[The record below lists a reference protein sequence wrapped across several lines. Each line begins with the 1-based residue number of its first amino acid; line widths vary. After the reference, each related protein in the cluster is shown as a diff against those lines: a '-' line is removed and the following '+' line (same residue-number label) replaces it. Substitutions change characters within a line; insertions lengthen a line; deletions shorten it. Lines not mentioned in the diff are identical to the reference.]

1 MDVETQEIRQARQRA
16 SVKWLLSKAFNNRV
30 PDNLKEPF
38 YRDHEN
44 QERLKPQIIVEL
56 GNATLYCQTLSNLY
70 SDPNYQSMNH
80 WSIIQTLARKGVP
93 VAETSDMPITETVL
107 IQTNPLRINA
117 HMSVIESLMVLYAKE
132 ISSGDR
138 VMAAIRRI
146 SGNNYQAPAGQ
157 SYEQALLGW
166 ISHACAA
173 LKKRIIKEVDA
184 GLPDD
189 NGSRLQTPD
198 IPPVRDFQDLCD
210 GICLA
215 LLISYYCPKVVPW
228 TSVRINYLPAVE
240 DSIHNILLVC
250 NFSQKHL
257 PYSVFHMT
265 PEDVTY
271 MRGSMKLNLV
281 VLLTDLFNLF
291 EIHPAKCV
299 CYPGMDGQDVIA
311 RRTLGANEHGICH
324 RRGLTVQPV
333 TPIPD
338 LRSDLDQP
346 PVGSPQN
353 RPPFQVP
360 HSNSFGGG
368 LNRRSTPPNEYQT
381 VSQSNNFD
389 GNHAEAF
396 VVHKSRG
403 ITTLASMH
411 SQQQQQLHQQQQQQ
425 QQYHQQA
432 QQQHPSQSQL
442 QIQQQQQQEPLVPA
456 RLRQAKEKTN
466 VESKADERGD
476 FVAAGRPSNWEQS
489 RRPSFAGRRSR
500 RNSSSEDS
508 QLTIENFGGSQD
520 QLNTLGRYERDRE
533 RKLSNTSVGGFPVE
547 PAVAVRSSIA
557 DARGTLQLG
566 YDTDSGSEKQDR
578 ETEKYSMRRQVSVDN
593 VPTVSSH
600 NLSNAGSPLPMARHK
615 QHSSDKD
622 YGSNSGMTMPDAF
635 NDSRSTSGYD
645 PESTPVRKSST
656 SSMPASPA
664 AWQLDV
670 VGDDDMRSLENAS
683 KLSTIRMKL
692 EEKRRRIEQDKR
704 KIEMALLR
712 HQEKE
717 DLESC
722 PDVMKWET
730 MSNESKRTPDMD
742 PVDLDKYQQSIAIMN
757 MNLQDIQQDI
767 HRLATQQSQMQAQHL
782 QAQQLMQAQQ
792 IANMLNQQQTY
803 GSQQHLADHHYQQS
817 RPVQQSFGSSP
828 HLPQAYNAPV
838 SAYSSRPPSRDP
850 YQQQLQHQQ
859 HQQQQPMAMPQP
871 MQYVNEH
878 GQYMSPPQ
886 PAHYMQQQQVQQQ
899 QQPQSIYSDNGAA
912 YNHSNH
918 SPYGGAPPQYRSS
931 VVYDDYGQPTNHF
944 YLHESSPQPQ
954 PHPHPQR
961 RTWAHSAAAAAYE
974 QQQQIQPPLV
984 DVNAWQTQQ
993 QQQQQQHQQ
1002 KQKQTWMNRPPSSA
1016 GAPSPGSFVL
1026 HQNGVGGGAGGGGE
1040 LQHLFQVQASPQH
1053 AQRGSNGVQRQQSL
1067 TNLRDNRSPKA
1078 PQPMG
1083 MPMGMAMQ
1091 HEDMMA
1097 PQSICF
1103 IGDEEDVDELERN
1116 IIESM
1121 QSTRISDFVHQQ
1133 QQQHQQQLQQ
1143 QQQRLQGHS
1152 GRGSSSEDYDS
1163 GEMISNKLNI
1173 TSGNLTYRI
1182 PSPSRPSIQA
1192 NSFQDPRAM
1201 ASGGED
1207 QPPEKG
1213 FYISFD
1219 DEQPKRPK
1227 PPLRAKRSPKK
1238 EAPPGSRDSVDH
1250 QATLKRESLS
1260 QLHNNN
1266 NSIGFG
1272 GEDVNSKSSVT
1283 RHSIHGLNHSNSVK
1297 SPGNATYNKY
1307 TDEPPI
1313 QLRQLAVSGAVS
1325 PTGHER
1331 RHLEDVTNQPPPQQL
1346 QQQPMS
1352 PTRLQQNSNN
1362 AEAAKNK
1369 ALVIG
1374 ADTANLDPDSVDEM
1388 ERRKEKIML
1397 LSLQRRQQQEEAKA
1411 RKEIESSQ
1419 KREKERE
1426 KEEERS
1432 RKKEEQMAR
1441 RAAIL
1446 EQHRL
1451 KKAIEEAEREG
1462 KTLDRPDLHVKL
1474 QPHSSTSTTPRL
1486 RQQRTTRPRPK
1497 TIHVDDASVDISE
1510 ASSISSRGKKGSSS
1524 NLTGYG
1530 QLSSNSMK
1538 RDYYR
1543 GSQDSLTVKESPD
1556 DYPSTSSTPIGRR
1569 GSYKTSREPAG
1580 VERGRT
1586 LSRISVAKGST
1597 LNFRGRK
1604 SNSLMNL
1611 CDTDSGLG
1619 RATPPR
1625 RAPSP
1630 GMGMGASGRHMP
1642 SPSGPGSLPPGL
1654 ISKRRGFDDGS
1665 SDFSLTPNLN
1675 MEYSGPKLYKQPAAK
1690 SNRGIILNAVEYCV
1704 FPGVVN
1710 REAKQKVLEKIARS
1724 EAKHFLVLFR
1734 DAGCQ
1739 FRALYSYQPE
1749 TDQVTKLYGTG
1760 PSQVDEVMFDK
1771 FFKYNSG
1778 GKCFSQVHTKH
1789 LTVTIDAFTIHNSL
1803 WQGKRVQLPSKKDM
1817 ALVI

>member
-93 VAETSDMPITETVL
+93 VAESSDMPITETVL

-146 SGNNYQAPAGQ
+146 SGNNYQAPPGQ

-381 VSQSNNFD
+381 VQSNNFD

-411 SQQQQQLHQQQQQQ
+411 SQQQQLHQQQQQQ

-432 QQQHPSQSQL
+432 PQQHPSQSQL
-442 QIQQQQQQEPLVPA
+442 QIQQQEPLVPA

-622 YGSNSGMTMPDAF
+622 YSSNSNSGMMPEAY
-635 NDSRSTSGYD
+635 NDTRSTSGYD

-664 AWQLDV
+664 AWQLD

-742 PVDLDKYQQSIAIMN
+742 PVDLDKYQVGAQSIAIMN

-859 HQQQQPMAMPQP
+859 QQPMAMPQP

-886 PAHYMQQQQVQQQ
+886 PAHYMQQQPQ

-918 SPYGGAPPQYRSS
+918 SPYGGAPPQYRNS

-993 QQQQQQHQQ
+993 HQ

-1026 HQNGVGGGAGGGGE
+1026 HQNGGGGGGGGVGGGE

-1053 AQRGSNGVQRQQSL
+1053 AQRQVGGSNGVQRQQSL

-1083 MPMGMAMQ
+1083 MPMGMPMQ

-1143 QQQRLQGHS
+1143 QQRLQGHS

-1163 GEMISNKLNI
+1163 GEIISNKLNI

-1201 ASGGED
+1201 AAASGGED

-1238 EAPPGSRDSVDH
+1238 ETPPGSRDSVDN

-1266 NSIGFG
+1266 NNIGFG
-1272 GEDVNSKSSVT
+1272 GEDVNSKTVT
-1283 RHSIHGLNHSNSVK
+1283 RHSIHGLNNSNSVK

-1331 RHLEDVTNQPPPQQL
+1331 RHLEDVTNQPPQQL
-1346 QQQPMS
+1346 QQPMS

-1630 GMGMGASGRHMP
+1630 GMGMGASG
-1642 SPSGPGSLPPGL
+1642 
-1654 ISKRRGFDDGS
+1654 
-1665 SDFSLTPNLN
+1665 
-1675 MEYSGPKLYKQPAAK
+1675 PKLYKQPAAK

>member
-1 MDVETQEIRQARQRA
+1 MDAETQEIRQARQRA

-44 QERLKPQIIVEL
+44 QERLKPQIVVEL

-70 SDPNYQSMNH
+70 SDPNYQSLNH
-80 WSIIQTLARKGVP
+80 WSILQTLARKGVP
-93 VAETSDMPITETVL
+93 VAESSDMPITETVL

-138 VMAAIRRI
+138 VVSAIRRI
-146 SGNNYQAPAGQ
+146 SGSNYQAPPGQ
-157 SYEQALLGW
+157 SYEQGLLAW

-173 LKKRIIKEVDA
+173 LKKRIVKELESSV
-184 GLPDD
+184 PDEI
-189 NGSRLQTPD
+189 GTRLQTPD

-240 DSIHNILLVC
+240 DSIHNILLVS

-257 PYSVFHMT
+257 PYGVFHMT
-265 PEDVTY
+265 PEDITY

-281 VLLTDLFNLF
+281 LLLTDLFNLF

-299 CYPGMDGQDVIA
+299 CYPGMDGQVPH
-311 RRTLGANEHGICH
+311 TNSFSVG
-324 RRGLTVQPV
+324 
-333 TPIPD
+333 
-338 LRSDLDQP
+338 
-346 PVGSPQN
+346 VGS
-353 RPPFQVP
+353 
-360 HSNSFGGG
+360 
-368 LNRRSTPPNEYQT
+368 LNRRSTPPTEYQT
-381 VSQSNNFD
+381 MQSNNFD
-389 GNHAEAF
+389 GNQAEAF

-403 ITTLASMH
+403 ITTLSSMH
-411 SQQQQQLHQQQQQQ
+411 SQQQQQQQQQQH
-425 QQYHQQA
+425 Y
-432 QQQHPSQSQL
+432 QL
-442 QIQQQQQQEPLVPA
+442 QQQQQPQSQQEPLVPA
-456 RLRQAKEKTN
+456 RLRQAKEKNN
-466 VESKADERGD
+466 VESKADER
-476 FVAAGRPSNWEQS
+476 
-489 RRPSFAGRRSR
+489 GRRSR

-520 QLNTLGRYERDRE
+520 QINTLGRYERERDRE
-533 RKLSNTSVGGFPVE
+533 RKLSNTSVE

-578 ETEKYSMRRQVSVDN
+578 ETEKYSMRRQASIDN
-593 VPTVSSH
+593 VPTASAH
-600 NLSNAGSPLPMARHK
+600 NLSNAGSPLPARNK
-615 QHSSDKD
+615 QHSIDRGD
-622 YGSNSGMTMPDAF
+622 YSNAEHYNDA
-635 NDSRSTSGYD
+635 RSSGYD

-664 AWQLDV
+664 TWQYETC
-670 VGDDDMRSLENAS
+670 DDDLRSLENAT
-683 KLSTIRMKL
+683 KLSTMRMKL
-692 EEKRRRIEQDKR
+692 EERRRRIEQDKR
-704 KIEMALLR
+704 KIELAVLR
-712 HQEKE
+712 HQEKVCQE

-722 PDVMKWET
+722 PDVLKWET
-730 MSNESKRTPDMD
+730 MSNDSKRTPEMD
-742 PVDLDKYQQSIAIMN
+742 PADMDKYQQSIAIMN

-792 IANMLNQQQTY
+792 IANMLNQ
-803 GSQQHLADHHYQQS
+803 A
-817 RPVQQSFGSSP
+817 F
-828 HLPQAYNAPV
+828 NAPV
-838 SAYSSRPPSRDP
+838 SAYNSRPPSRDP
-850 YQQQLQHQQ
+850 YQQQ
-859 HQQQQPMAMPQP
+859 QQQQHHPHQQPMQMPP

-878 GQYMSPPQ
+878 GQYMSPP
-886 PAHYMQQQQVQQQ
+886 AHYM
-899 QQPQSIYSDNGAA
+899 QPQSIYSDNGGAP
-912 YNHSNH
+912 YNNH
-918 SPYGGAPPQYRSS
+918 SPYGAPPMQQYQQQQHPQRNS
-931 VVYDDYGQPTNHF
+931 VYDEYGQPANHF
-944 YLHESSPQPQ
+944 YLHESPPQPLG
-954 PHPHPQR
+954 HPQR

-974 QQQQIQPPLV
+974 QQQQQQAQQQQQQPLL
-984 DVNAWQTQQ
+984 DVNAWQTQKKMQ
-993 QQQQQQHQQ
+993 QQQQQQQQ
-1002 KQKQTWMNRPPSSA
+1002 QQSWPNRPPSSA
-1016 GAPSPGSFVL
+1016 GASQGFVL
-1026 HQNGVGGGAGGGGE
+1026 HQNGGGGGGE
-1040 LQHLFQVQASPQH
+1040 LQHLFQVQSSPQH
-1053 AQRGSNGVQRQQSL
+1053 SQRMHGGGSGSSNGVQRQQSL
-1067 TNLRDNRSPKA
+1067 TNLRDNRSPKGNMG
-1078 PQPMG
+1078 QNMG
-1083 MPMGMAMQ
+1083 MGQPD
-1091 HEDMMA
+1091 DMMA

-1121 QSTRISDFVHQQ
+1121 QSTRISDFVAQQQRLHHQQ
-1133 QQQHQQQLQQ
+1133 QQQQQ
-1143 QQQRLQGHS
+1143 QQQLPATHS

-1163 GEMISNKLNI
+1163 GELISNKLNI

-1192 NSFQDPRAM
+1192 NSFQDPR
-1201 ASGGED
+1201 GGGDRNGSSEE
-1207 QPPEKG
+1207 QRPEKG

-1219 DEQPKRPK
+1219 NDQPKRPK
-1227 PPLRAKRSPKK
+1227 PPLRAKKSPKK
-1238 EAPPGSRDSVDH
+1238 ESSRDSVDN
-1250 QATLKRESLS
+1250 QVVVKRESLS
-1260 QLHNNN
+1260 QLHNSNN
-1266 NSIGFG
+1266 IAI
-1272 GEDVNSKSSVT
+1272 EEAKSAAAA
-1283 RHSIHGLNHSNSVK
+1283 RHSIHNFPGGQSNS
-1297 SPGNATYNKY
+1297 PAGNATYNKY

-1313 QLRQLAVSGAVS
+1313 QLRQITTSGAE
-1325 PTGHER
+1325 PDAQER
-1331 RHLEDVTNQPPPQQL
+1331 RHLEDLTNQP
-1346 QQQPMS
+1346 QQQPQPLS
-1352 PTRLQQNSNN
+1352 PSRLRAEHSITS

-1374 ADTANLDPDSVDEM
+1374 ADSTNLDPESVDEM

-1411 RKEIESSQ
+1411 RKEIEASQ

-1426 KEEERS
+1426 KEEERA

-1474 QPHSSTSTTPRL
+1474 QPQSSSTTPRL
-1486 RQQRTTRPRPK
+1486 RQQRVTRPRPK

-1510 ASSISSRGKKGSSS
+1510 ASSLSSRGKKGSSS

-1538 RDYYR
+1538 RDFYR

-1569 GSYKTSREPAG
+1569 GSYKTSREPA

-1611 CDTDSGLG
+1611 C
-1619 RATPPR
+1619 
-1625 RAPSP
+1625 
-1630 GMGMGASGRHMP
+1630 
-1642 SPSGPGSLPPGL
+1642 
-1654 ISKRRGFDDGS
+1654 
-1665 SDFSLTPNLN
+1665 
-1675 MEYSGPKLYKQPAAK
+1675 GPKLYKQPAAK

-1704 FPGVVN
+1704 FPGAVN

-1739 FRALYSYQPE
+1739 FRALYSYLPE

>member
-1 MDVETQEIRQARQRA
+1 MDAETQEIRQARQRA

-70 SDPNYQSMNH
+70 SDPNYQSLNH
-80 WSIIQTLARKGVP
+80 WSILQTLARKGVP
-93 VAETSDMPITETVL
+93 VAESSDMPITETVL

-146 SGNNYQAPAGQ
+146 SGSNYQAPPGQ
-157 SYEQALLGW
+157 SYEQALLAW

-173 LKKRIIKEVDA
+173 LKKRIIKEVET

-240 DSIHNILLVC
+240 DSIHNILLVG

-281 VLLTDLFNLF
+281 LLLTDLFNLF

-311 RRTLGANEHGICH
+311 RRSLGANEHGICH

-338 LRSDLDQP
+338 LRSDLDTP
-346 PVGSPQN
+346 PVGSPSN
-353 RPPFQVP
+353 RPPFQ
-360 HSNSFGGG
+360 
-368 LNRRSTPPNEYQT
+368 
-381 VSQSNNFD
+381 
-389 GNHAEAF
+389 
-396 VVHKSRG
+396 
-403 ITTLASMH
+403 
-411 SQQQQQLHQQQQQQ
+411 
-425 QQYHQQA
+425 
-432 QQQHPSQSQL
+432 
-442 QIQQQQQQEPLVPA
+442 
-456 RLRQAKEKTN
+456 
-466 VESKADERGD
+466 
-476 FVAAGRPSNWEQS
+476 
-489 RRPSFAGRRSR
+489 GRRSR

-520 QLNTLGRYERDRE
+520 QLNTLGRFDRERDRE
-533 RKLSNTSVGGFPVE
+533 RKLSNTSIVVE
-547 PAVAVRSSIA
+547 PAVAIRSSIA

-578 ETEKYSMRRQVSVDN
+578 ETEKYSMRRQASVDN

-600 NLSNAGSPLPMARHK
+600 NLSNAGSPLPTARHK
-615 QHSSDKD
+615 QHSIDKD
-622 YGSNSGMTMPDAF
+622 YNNSSMMADGGYSDA
-635 NDSRSTSGYD
+635 RSTSGYD

-664 AWQLDV
+664 AWQLD

-803 GSQQHLADHHYQQS
+803 GSQQHLADHHYQQP
-817 RPVQQSFGSSP
+817 RPMQQSFGSSP
-828 HLPQAYNAPV
+828 HLPQAYN
-838 SAYSSRPPSRDP
+838 YSSRPPSRDP
-850 YQQQLQHQQ
+850 YQQHQ
-859 HQQQQPMAMPQP
+859 QQQQPMAMPQP
-871 MQYVNEH
+871 MQFVNEH

-886 PAHYMQQQQVQQQ
+886 PAHYMSPQQHQ

-912 YNHSNH
+912 YNHS
-918 SPYGGAPPQYRSS
+918 PYGGAPPPQYRSS

-944 YLHESSPQPQ
+944 YLHESSPQP
-954 PHPHPQR
+954 PHPQQQHPQR

-974 QQQQIQPPLV
+974 QQQHQQMQQPLV

-993 QQQQQQHQQ
+993 QP
-1002 KQKQTWMNRPPSSA
+1002 KQPKQTWMNRPPSSA

-1026 HQNGVGGGAGGGGE
+1026 HQNGAGNGGGGE

-1053 AQRGSNGVQRQQSL
+1053 RGANGVQRQQSL

-1083 MPMGMAMQ
+1083 MPMDLPMQ
-1091 HEDMMA
+1091 PEDMMA

-1133 QQQHQQQLQQ
+1133 QQQHHQQQKLQQ

-1192 NSFQDPRAM
+1192 NSFQDPRVA
-1201 ASGGED
+1201 APAAAAPGED

-1219 DEQPKRPK
+1219 DDQPKRPK

-1238 EAPPGSRDSVDH
+1238 EAPPGSRDSVD
-1250 QATLKRESLS
+1250 QAIKRESLS

-1266 NSIGFG
+1266 NIGIG
-1272 GEDVNSKSSVT
+1272 GEDSNNKTVT
-1283 RHSIHGLNHSNSVK
+1283 RHSVHGLNNSNSVK

-1331 RHLEDVTNQPPPQQL
+1331 RHLEDVTNQSPHQQH
-1346 QQQPMS
+1346 QQPPMS
-1352 PTRLQQNSNN
+1352 PTRLQHSNQA
-1362 AEAAKNK
+1362 AEAARNK

-1374 ADTANLDPDSVDEM
+1374 VDATNLDPDSVDEM

-1411 RKEIESSQ
+1411 RKEIEASQ

-1426 KEEERS
+1426 KEEERA

-1462 KTLDRPDLHVKL
+1462 KTLDRPDMHVKL
-1474 QPHSSTSTTPRL
+1474 QPQSSTSTTPRL

-1611 CDTDSGLG
+1611 CDSGLG

-1739 FRALYSYQPE
+1739 FRALYSYVPE

>member
-1 MDVETQEIRQARQRA
+1 MDAETQEIRQARQRA

-44 QERLKPQIIVEL
+44 QERLKPQIVVEL

-70 SDPNYQSMNH
+70 SDPNYQSLNH
-80 WSIIQTLARKGVP
+80 WSILQTLARKGVP
-93 VAETSDMPITETVL
+93 VAESSDMPITETVL

-138 VMAAIRRI
+138 VVAAIRRI
-146 SGNNYQAPAGQ
+146 SGSNYQAPAGQ
-157 SYEQALLGW
+157 SYEQGLLAW

-173 LKKRIIKEVDA
+173 LKKRIVKELETSV
-184 GLPDD
+184 PDEI
-189 NGSRLQTPD
+189 GTRLQTPD

-240 DSIHNILLVC
+240 DSIHNILLVSS
-250 NFSQKHL
+250 FSQKHL
-257 PYSVFHMT
+257 PYGVFHMT
-265 PEDVTY
+265 PEDITY

-281 VLLTDLFNLF
+281 LLLTDLFNLF

-299 CYPGMDGQDVIA
+299 CYPGMDGQDVIT
-311 RRTLGANEHGICH
+311 RRSQGANVHGICH
-324 RRGLTVQPV
+324 RRGLTMQPV

-346 PVGSPQN
+346 PIGSPSN

-360 HSNSFGGG
+360 HTNSFSGGA
-368 LNRRSTPPNEYQT
+368 LNRRSTPPTEYQT
-381 VSQSNNFD
+381 MQSNNFD
-389 GNHAEAF
+389 GNQAEAF

-403 ITTLASMH
+403 ITTLSSMH
-411 SQQQQQLHQQQQQQ
+411 SQQQQQQQQQ
-425 QQYHQQA
+425 QQYQHQQ
-432 QQQHPSQSQL
+432 QS
-442 QIQQQQQQEPLVPA
+442 QQEPLVPA
-456 RLRQAKEKTN
+456 RLRQAKEKNN

-520 QLNTLGRYERDRE
+520 QLNTLGRYERERDRE
-533 RKLSNTSVGGFPVE
+533 RKLSNTSVE

-578 ETEKYSMRRQVSVDN
+578 ETEKYSMRRQASSADN
-593 VPTVSSH
+593 VPTASAH
-600 NLSNAGSPLPMARHK
+600 NLSNAGSPLPARNK
-615 QHSSDKD
+615 QHSIDRD
-622 YGSNSGMTMPDAF
+622 YSTVDHYNDA
-635 NDSRSTSGYD
+635 RSTGYD

-664 AWQLDV
+664 AWQLDTC
-670 VGDDDMRSLENAS
+670 DDDLRSLENAT
-683 KLSTIRMKL
+683 KLSTMRMKL
-692 EEKRRRIEQDKR
+692 EERRRRIEQDKR
-704 KIEMALLR
+704 KIEMAVLR
-712 HQEKE
+712 HQEKVCQE

-722 PDVMKWET
+722 PDVLKWET
-730 MSNESKRTPDMD
+730 MSNESKRTPEIDPADMD
-742 PVDLDKYQQSIAIMN
+742 KY
-757 MNLQDIQQDI
+757 
-767 HRLATQQSQMQAQHL
+767 
-782 QAQQLMQAQQ
+782 
-792 IANMLNQQQTY
+792 QQQTY
-803 GSQQHLADHHYQQS
+803 GSQQHLAEHHYQQ
-817 RPVQQSFGSSP
+817 RPMQQSFGSSP
-828 HLPQAYNAPV
+828 HLPQAFNAPV
-838 SAYSSRPPSRDP
+838 SAYNSRPPSRDP
-850 YQQQLQHQQ
+850 YQQQQQQ
-859 HQQQQPMAMPQP
+859 HHSHQQQPMQMPP

-878 GQYMSPPQ
+878 GQYMSPP
-886 PAHYMQQQQVQQQ
+886 AHYM
-899 QQPQSIYSDNGAA
+899 QPQSIYSDNGAP
-912 YNHSNH
+912 YNNH
-918 SPYGGAPPQYRSS
+918 SPYGAPPMPQYQQQHQQRNS
-931 VVYDDYGQPTNHF
+931 VYDEYGQPANHF
-944 YLHESSPQPQ
+944 YLHESPPQ
-954 PHPHPQR
+954 PHPQR

-974 QQQQIQPPLV
+974 QQQQ
-984 DVNAWQTQQ
+984 AQQ
-993 QQQQQQHQQ
+993 QQQQQPLLDVNAWQIQKKMQQ
-1002 KQKQTWMNRPPSSA
+1002 QQQQQNWPNRPPSSA
-1016 GAPSPGSFVL
+1016 GTSQGFVL
-1026 HQNGVGGGAGGGGE
+1026 HQNGGGGGGE
-1040 LQHLFQVQASPQH
+1040 LQHLFQVQSSPQH
-1053 AQRGSNGVQRQQSL
+1053 GQRIHGGGGSGSANGVQRQQSL
-1067 TNLRDNRSPKA
+1067 TNLRDNRSPKGNMG
-1078 PQPMG
+1078 QPMG
-1083 MPMGMAMQ
+1083 MGQ

-1121 QSTRISDFVHQQ
+1121 QSTRISDFVVQQQQRLHHHQQ
-1133 QQQHQQQLQQ
+1133 QQQQQ
-1143 QQQRLQGHS
+1143 QQQQLPTAHS

-1163 GEMISNKLNI
+1163 GELISNKLNI

-1182 PSPSRPSIQA
+1182 PSPSRPAIQA
-1192 NSFQDPRAM
+1192 NSFQDPRGGGGNGNGNG
-1201 ASGGED
+1201 SGSGEE
-1207 QPPEKG
+1207 QRPEKG

-1219 DEQPKRPK
+1219 NDQPKRPK
-1227 PPLRAKRSPKK
+1227 PPLRAKKSPKK
-1238 EAPPGSRDSVDH
+1238 EPSRDNVDN
-1250 QATLKRESLS
+1250 QVVLKRESLS
-1260 QLHNNN
+1260 QLHNSNN
-1266 NSIGFG
+1266 FASEEAKNA
-1272 GEDVNSKSSVT
+1272 T
-1283 RHSIHGLNHSNSVK
+1283 AARHSIHNFPGVQANANAN
-1297 SPGNATYNKY
+1297 PAGNATYNKY

-1313 QLRQLAVSGAVS
+1313 QLRQITASAAEPNV
-1325 PTGHER
+1325 HER
-1331 RHLEDVTNQPPPQQL
+1331 RHLEDLTNQPQQQQ
-1346 QQQPMS
+1346 QQQPLS
-1352 PTRLQQNSNN
+1352 PSRLRAEHSSSS
-1362 AEAAKNK
+1362 AEAAKKK

-1374 ADTANLDPDSVDEM
+1374 VDATNLDPESVDEM

-1411 RKEIESSQ
+1411 RKEIEASQ

-1426 KEEERS
+1426 KEEERA
-1432 RKKEEQMAR
+1432 RKKEEQVAR

-1474 QPHSSTSTTPRL
+1474 QPQSSNASTPRL
-1486 RQQRTTRPRPK
+1486 RQQRVTRPRPK

-1510 ASSISSRGKKGSSS
+1510 ASSLSSRGKKGSSS
-1524 NLTGYG
+1524 NLT
-1530 QLSSNSMK
+1530 
-1538 RDYYR
+1538 
-1543 GSQDSLTVKESPD
+1543 
-1556 DYPSTSSTPIGRR
+1556 
-1569 GSYKTSREPAG
+1569 EPA

-1611 CDTDSGLG
+1611 C
-1619 RATPPR
+1619 
-1625 RAPSP
+1625 
-1630 GMGMGASGRHMP
+1630 
-1642 SPSGPGSLPPGL
+1642 
-1654 ISKRRGFDDGS
+1654 
-1665 SDFSLTPNLN
+1665 
-1675 MEYSGPKLYKQPAAK
+1675 GPKLYKQPAAK

-1704 FPGVVN
+1704 FPGAVN

-1739 FRALYSYQPE
+1739 FRALYSYMPE

>member
-93 VAETSDMPITETVL
+93 VAESSDMPITETVL

-146 SGNNYQAPAGQ
+146 SGNNYQAPNGQ

-240 DSIHNILLVC
+240 DSIHNILLVS

-257 PYSVFHMT
+257 PYSVMHMT

-381 VSQSNNFD
+381 VQSNNFD

-425 QQYHQQA
+425 QQQYHQQA
-432 QQQHPSQSQL
+432 HQQHPSQSQL
-442 QIQQQQQQEPLVPA
+442 QIQQQEPLVPA

-533 RKLSNTSVGGFPVE
+533 RKLSNTSVGYPVE

-593 VPTVSSH
+593 VPTVSSN

-622 YGSNSGMTMPDAF
+622 YSSNSGMMPDQY
-635 NDSRSTSGYD
+635 NDSRSTTGYD

-670 VGDDDMRSLENAS
+670 GDDDMRSLENAS
-683 KLSTIRMKL
+683 KLSTIRLKL

-712 HQEKE
+712 HQEKNTQE

-803 GSQQHLADHHYQQS
+803 GSQQHLADHHYQQQ
-817 RPVQQSFGSSP
+817 RPMQQSFGSSP

-838 SAYSSRPPSRDP
+838 SAYNSRPPSRDP
-850 YQQQLQHQQ
+850 YQQQLQ

-886 PAHYMQQQQVQQQ
+886 PAHYMPQQPQ

-918 SPYGGAPPQYRSS
+918 SPYGGAPQYRNS

-993 QQQQQQHQQ
+993 HP

-1026 HQNGVGGGAGGGGE
+1026 HQNGGGSGGGGGGE

-1053 AQRGSNGVQRQQSL
+1053 SQRQVSGSNGVQRQQSL

-1083 MPMGMAMQ
+1083 MPMGMPLQ

-1121 QSTRISDFVHQQ
+1121 HSTRISDFVHQQ
-1133 QQQHQQQLQQ
+1133 QQQHQQQLQ

-1201 ASGGED
+1201 AAASGGED

-1238 EAPPGSRDSVDH
+1238 EAPPGSRDSVDN

-1266 NSIGFG
+1266 NIGFG
-1272 GEDVNSKSSVT
+1272 GDDVNSKPVT
-1283 RHSIHGLNHSNSVK
+1283 RHSIHGLNNSNSVK

-1313 QLRQLAVSGAVS
+1313 QLRQLAVTGAVS
-1325 PTGHER
+1325 PTGNER
-1331 RHLEDVTNQPPPQQL
+1331 RHLEDVTNQPPQQL
-1346 QQQPMS
+1346 QQPMS

-1369 ALVIG
+1369 ALLIG
-1374 ADTANLDPDSVDEM
+1374 ADSTNLDPDSVDEM

-1569 GSYKTSREPAG
+1569 GSYKTSR
-1580 VERGRT
+1580 
-1586 LSRISVAKGST
+1586 
-1597 LNFRGRK
+1597 
-1604 SNSLMNL
+1604 
-1611 CDTDSGLG
+1611 DSGLG

>member
-56 GNATLYCQTLSNLY
+56 GNATLYCQTLANLY

-93 VAETSDMPITETVL
+93 VAESADMPITETVL

-146 SGNNYQAPAGQ
+146 SGNNYQAPTGQ

-257 PYSVFHMT
+257 PYTVMHMT

-299 CYPGMDGQDVIA
+299 CYPGMDGQ
-311 RRTLGANEHGICH
+311 
-324 RRGLTVQPV
+324 
-333 TPIPD
+333 
-338 LRSDLDQP
+338 
-346 PVGSPQN
+346 
-353 RPPFQVP
+353 VP

-381 VSQSNNFD
+381 VQSNNFD

-411 SQQQQQLHQQQQQQ
+411 SQQQQQLHQQQQHQ
-425 QQYHQQA
+425 QQYHQQPL
-432 QQQHPSQSQL
+432 QQHPSQSQL
-442 QIQQQQQQEPLVPA
+442 QIQQQEPLVPA

-533 RKLSNTSVGGFPVE
+533 RKLSNTSVGSYPVE

-600 NLSNAGSPLPMARHK
+600 NLSNAGSPLPVARHK

-622 YGSNSGMTMPDAF
+622 YSSNSGMTPDAY

-664 AWQLDV
+664 AWQLD

-792 IANMLNQQQTY
+792 IANMLNQ
-803 GSQQHLADHHYQQS
+803 
-817 RPVQQSFGSSP
+817 
-828 HLPQAYNAPV
+828 AYNAPV

-850 YQQQLQHQQ
+850 YQQQLH
-859 HQQQQPMAMPQP
+859 HQQQQPMPMPQQ

-886 PAHYMQQQQVQQQ
+886 PAHYMPQQA

-918 SPYGGAPPQYRSS
+918 SPYGGAPQYRSS

-954 PHPHPQR
+954 AHPHPQR

-974 QQQQIQPPLV
+974 QQQQIQPSLV

-993 QQQQQQHQQ
+993 HQ

-1016 GAPSPGSFVL
+1016 GAPSPGSFML
-1026 HQNGVGGGAGGGGE
+1026 HQNGAGGGGGGGGE

-1053 AQRGSNGVQRQQSL
+1053 GQRQVSGSNGVQRQQSL

-1078 PQPMG
+1078 PQNMG
-1083 MPMGMAMQ
+1083 MPMGMPMQ
-1091 HEDMMA
+1091 QEDMMA

-1121 QSTRISDFVHQQ
+1121 QSTHVSDFVHQQ
-1133 QQQHQQQLQQ
+1133 QQQHQHQQQLQQ
-1143 QQQRLQGHS
+1143 QHRLQGHS

-1201 ASGGED
+1201 AAASGGED

-1238 EAPPGSRDSVDH
+1238 ESPPGSRDSVDN

-1260 QLHNNN
+1260 HLHNNN
-1266 NSIGFG
+1266 NIGFG
-1272 GEDVNSKSSVT
+1272 NDDVNSKPVT
-1283 RHSIHGLNHSNSVK
+1283 RHSIHGLNNSNSVK

-1313 QLRQLAVSGAVS
+1313 QLRQLAVSGAMS
-1325 PTGHER
+1325 PTSNDRH
-1331 RHLEDVTNQPPPQQL
+1331 HLEDVSNQSPQQT
-1346 QQQPMS
+1346 QQPMS
-1352 PTRLQQNSNN
+1352 PTRLQQSSNN

-1374 ADTANLDPDSVDEM
+1374 ADSTNLDPESVDEM

-1411 RKEIESSQ
+1411 RKEIEASQ

-1474 QPHSSTSTTPRL
+1474 QSHSSTSTTPRL

-1510 ASSISSRGKKGSSS
+1510 ASSFSSRGKKGSSS

-1611 CDTDSGLG
+1611 C
-1619 RATPPR
+1619 
-1625 RAPSP
+1625 
-1630 GMGMGASGRHMP
+1630 
-1642 SPSGPGSLPPGL
+1642 
-1654 ISKRRGFDDGS
+1654 
-1665 SDFSLTPNLN
+1665 
-1675 MEYSGPKLYKQPAAK
+1675 GPKLYKQPAAK

-1760 PSQVDEVMFDK
+1760 PSQVEEVMFDK

>member
-1 MDVETQEIRQARQRA
+1 MDAAESQEIRQARQRA

-70 SDPNYQSMNH
+70 SDPNYQSLNH

-93 VAETSDMPITETVL
+93 VAESSDMPITETVL

-138 VMAAIRRI
+138 IMSAIRRI
-146 SGNNYQAPAGQ
+146 SGSNYQTPPGQ
-157 SYEQALLGW
+157 TYEQALLAW

-173 LKKRIIKEVDA
+173 LKKRIIKEVET
-184 GLPDD
+184 GLPDE
-189 NGSRLQTPD
+189 NGTRLQTPD

-215 LLISYYCPKVVPW
+215 LLIAYYCPKVVPW
-228 TSVRINYLPAVE
+228 TMVRINYLPAVE
-240 DSIHNILLVC
+240 DSIHNILLVS

-257 PYSVFHMT
+257 PYGVFHMT
-265 PEDVTY
+265 PEDVTF

-281 VLLTDLFNLF
+281 LLLTDLFNLF

-299 CYPGMDGQDVIA
+299 CYPGMDGQ
-311 RRTLGANEHGICH
+311 
-324 RRGLTVQPV
+324 
-333 TPIPD
+333 
-338 LRSDLDQP
+338 
-346 PVGSPQN
+346 
-353 RPPFQVP
+353 VP
-360 HSNSFGGG
+360 HSNSFSGG
-368 LNRRSTPPNEYQT
+368 LNRRSTPPNEHQQQQHQHQQA
-381 VSQSNNFD
+381 VVQANSNHFD
-389 GNHAEAF
+389 GNQGEAF

-403 ITTLASMH
+403 ITTLSSMH
-411 SQQQQQLHQQQQQQ
+411 SQQQQQHHHQQQHQQQQQFHQ
-425 QQYHQQA
+425 QQ
-432 QQQHPSQSQL
+432 QSQL
-442 QIQQQQQQEPLVPA
+442 QQQLQQQQQQQQQQEPLVPA

-520 QLNTLGRYERDRE
+520 QLNTLGGRFDRDRERDRDRDRE
-533 RKLSNTSVGGFPVE
+533 RKLSNTSIAE

-578 ETEKYSMRRQVSVDN
+578 ETEKYSMRRQASVDN
-593 VPTVSSH
+593 VPTVSAH
-600 NLSNAGSPLPMARHK
+600 NLSNASSPLPQARNK

-622 YGSNSGMTMPDAF
+622 YSHSVADTYNDA
-635 NDSRSTSGYD
+635 RSSAYD

-670 VGDDDMRSLENAS
+670 GDEDMRSLENAT

-722 PDVMKWET
+722 PEVMKWET

-782 QAQQLMQAQQ
+782 QAQQLLQAQQ

-803 GSQQHLADHHYQQS
+803 GSQQHLSDHHYQQQQ
-817 RPVQQSFGSSP
+817 RPMQQSFGSSP

-850 YQQQLQHQQ
+850 YQQQ

-871 MQYVNEH
+871 MQFVNEH

-886 PAHYMQQQQVQQQ
+886 PSHY
-899 QQPQSIYSDNGAA
+899 QPQSIYSDNGAP
-912 YNHSNH
+912 YNNH
-918 SPYGGAPPQYRSS
+918 SPHYGAAAPPQYRSS
-931 VVYDDYGQPTNHF
+931 VVFDDYGQPTNHF
-944 YLHESSPQPQ
+944 YLHESSPQAQPQ
-954 PHPHPQR
+954 VHPQR

-974 QQQQIQPPLV
+974 QQQQIQQPMV
-984 DVNAWQTQQ
+984 DVNAWQS
-993 QQQQQQHQQ
+993 QQQQQQHHQQQ
-1002 KQKQTWMNRPPSSA
+1002 KKAQQPWMNRPPSSA
-1016 GAPSPGSFVL
+1016 GGAAQGSFML
-1026 HQNGVGGGAGGGGE
+1026 HQNGGGGAGGGGGGGGGE

-1053 AQRGSNGVQRQQSL
+1053 SQRQLGGGANGVQRQQSL
-1067 TNLRDNRSPKA
+1067 TNLRDNRSPKSQHQ
-1078 PQPMG
+1078 PQT
-1083 MPMGMAMQ
+1083 MGMAMQ
-1091 HEDMMA
+1091 QEDMMA

-1103 IGDEEDVDELERN
+1103 IGDEEDVDEVERN

-1121 QSTRISDFVHQQ
+1121 QATRISDFVLQQQQ
-1133 QQQHQQQLQQ
+1133 QQQHHQQQLQLQQ
-1143 QQQRLQGHS
+1143 QQQRLQG

-1192 NSFQDPRAM
+1192 NSFQDPRD
-1201 ASGGED
+1201 SED
-1207 QPPEKG
+1207 QPAEKG

-1219 DEQPKRPK
+1219 DDQPKRPK

-1238 EAPPGSRDSVDH
+1238 EALPLGGSSSSIRDRDSVDH
-1250 QATLKRESLS
+1250 QTLLKRESLS

-1266 NSIGFG
+1266 NNNGS
-1272 GEDVNSKSSVT
+1272 EDGHKSAGAN

-1307 TDEPPI
+1307 TDEAPI
-1313 QLRQLAVSGAVS
+1313 QLRHLAVSGS
-1325 PTGHER
+1325 DPFGHEP
-1331 RHLEDVTNQPPPQQL
+1331 HPQPHPQPM

-1352 PTRLQQNSNN
+1352 PTRIQQSNN
-1362 AEAAKNK
+1362 SAEAAKNK

-1374 ADTANLDPDSVDEM
+1374 ADATNLDPESVDEM

-1411 RKEIESSQ
+1411 RKEIEASQ

-1426 KEEERS
+1426 KEEERA
-1432 RKKEEQMAR
+1432 RKKEDQMAR

-1474 QPHSSTSTTPRL
+1474 QPQSSSATNPRL

-1569 GSYKTSREPAG
+1569 GSYKTSR
-1580 VERGRT
+1580 
-1586 LSRISVAKGST
+1586 
-1597 LNFRGRK
+1597 
-1604 SNSLMNL
+1604 
-1611 CDTDSGLG
+1611 DSGLG

-1630 GMGMGASGRHMP
+1630 GMGA
-1642 SPSGPGSLPPGL
+1642 
-1654 ISKRRGFDDGS
+1654 
-1665 SDFSLTPNLN
+1665 
-1675 MEYSGPKLYKQPAAK
+1675 SGPKLYKQPAAK

-1704 FPGVVN
+1704 FPGAVN

-1739 FRALYSYQPE
+1739 FRALYSYMPE
-1749 TDQVTKLYGTG
+1749 SGDQVTKLYGTG

>member
-1 MDVETQEIRQARQRA
+1 MDAAESQEIRQARQRA

-70 SDPNYQSMNH
+70 SDPNYQSLNH

-93 VAETSDMPITETVL
+93 VAESSDMPITETVL

-138 VMAAIRRI
+138 IMSAIRRI
-146 SGNNYQAPAGQ
+146 SGSNYQTPPGQ
-157 SYEQALLGW
+157 TYEQALLAW

-173 LKKRIIKEVDA
+173 LKKRIIKEVET
-184 GLPDD
+184 GLPDE
-189 NGSRLQTPD
+189 NGTRLQTPD

-215 LLISYYCPKVVPW
+215 LLIAYYCPKVVPW
-228 TSVRINYLPAVE
+228 TMVRINYLPAVE
-240 DSIHNILLVC
+240 DSIHNILLVS

-257 PYSVFHMT
+257 PYGVFHMT
-265 PEDVTY
+265 PEDVTF

-281 VLLTDLFNLF
+281 LLLTDLFNLF

-299 CYPGMDGQDVIA
+299 CYPGMDGQ
-311 RRTLGANEHGICH
+311 
-324 RRGLTVQPV
+324 
-333 TPIPD
+333 
-338 LRSDLDQP
+338 
-346 PVGSPQN
+346 
-353 RPPFQVP
+353 VP
-360 HSNSFGGG
+360 HSNSFSGG
-368 LNRRSTPPNEYQT
+368 LNRRSTPPNEHQQQQHQQT
-381 VSQSNNFD
+381 VVQANSNHFD
-389 GNHAEAF
+389 GNQGEAF

-403 ITTLASMH
+403 ITTLSSMH
-411 SQQQQQLHQQQQQQ
+411 SQQQQQHHHQQQHQQQQQFHQ
-425 QQYHQQA
+425 QQ
-432 QQQHPSQSQL
+432 QSQL
-442 QIQQQQQQEPLVPA
+442 QQQLQQQQQQQQQEPLVPA

-520 QLNTLGRYERDRE
+520 QLHTLGGRFDRDRERDRDRDRE
-533 RKLSNTSVGGFPVE
+533 RKFSNTSIAE

-578 ETEKYSMRRQVSVDN
+578 ETEKYSMRRQASVDN
-593 VPTVSSH
+593 VPTVSAH
-600 NLSNAGSPLPMARHK
+600 NLSNASSPLPQARNK

-622 YGSNSGMTMPDAF
+622 YSHSVADTYNDA
-635 NDSRSTSGYD
+635 RSSAYD

-670 VGDDDMRSLENAS
+670 GDEDMRSLENAT

-722 PDVMKWET
+722 PEVMKWET

-742 PVDLDKYQQSIAIMN
+742 PVDLDKYQ
-757 MNLQDIQQDI
+757 
-767 HRLATQQSQMQAQHL
+767 
-782 QAQQLMQAQQ
+782 
-792 IANMLNQQQTY
+792 
-803 GSQQHLADHHYQQS
+803 
-817 RPVQQSFGSSP
+817 
-828 HLPQAYNAPV
+828 AYNAPV

-850 YQQQLQHQQ
+850 YQQQ

-871 MQYVNEH
+871 MQFVNEH

-886 PAHYMQQQQVQQQ
+886 PSHY
-899 QQPQSIYSDNGAA
+899 QPQSIYSDNGAP
-912 YNHSNH
+912 YNNH
-918 SPYGGAPPQYRSS
+918 SPHYGAAAPPQYRSS
-931 VVYDDYGQPTNHF
+931 VVFDDYGQPTNHF
-944 YLHESSPQPQ
+944 YLHESSPQAQPQ
-954 PHPHPQR
+954 VHPQR

-974 QQQQIQPPLV
+974 QQQQIQQPMV
-984 DVNAWQTQQ
+984 DVNAWQS
-993 QQQQQQHQQ
+993 QQQQQQHHQQQ
-1002 KQKQTWMNRPPSSA
+1002 KKAQQPWMNRPPSSA
-1016 GAPSPGSFVL
+1016 GGAAQGSFML
-1026 HQNGVGGGAGGGGE
+1026 HQNGGGGAGGGGGGGGE

-1053 AQRGSNGVQRQQSL
+1053 SQRQLGGGANGVQRQQSL
-1067 TNLRDNRSPKA
+1067 TNLRDNRSPKSQHQ
-1078 PQPMG
+1078 PQT
-1083 MPMGMAMQ
+1083 MGMAMQ
-1091 HEDMMA
+1091 QEDMMA

-1103 IGDEEDVDELERN
+1103 IGDEEDVDEVERN

-1121 QSTRISDFVHQQ
+1121 QATRISDFVLQQQQ
-1133 QQQHQQQLQQ
+1133 QQQHHQQQLQLQQ
-1143 QQQRLQGHS
+1143 QQQRLQG

-1192 NSFQDPRAM
+1192 NSFQDPRD
-1201 ASGGED
+1201 SED
-1207 QPPEKG
+1207 QPAEKG

-1219 DEQPKRPK
+1219 DDQPKRPK

-1238 EAPPGSRDSVDH
+1238 EALPLGGSSSSIRDRDSVDH
-1250 QATLKRESLS
+1250 QTLLKRESLS

-1266 NSIGFG
+1266 NNNGS
-1272 GEDVNSKSSVT
+1272 EDGHKSAGAN

-1307 TDEPPI
+1307 TDEAPI
-1313 QLRQLAVSGAVS
+1313 QLRHLAVSGS
-1325 PTGHER
+1325 DPFGHEP
-1331 RHLEDVTNQPPPQQL
+1331 HPHPHPQPM

-1352 PTRLQQNSNN
+1352 PTRIQQSNN
-1362 AEAAKNK
+1362 SAEAAKNK

-1374 ADTANLDPDSVDEM
+1374 ADATNLDPESVDEM

-1411 RKEIESSQ
+1411 RKEIEASQ

-1426 KEEERS
+1426 KEEERA
-1432 RKKEEQMAR
+1432 RKKEDQMAR

-1474 QPHSSTSTTPRL
+1474 QPQSSSATNPRL

-1524 NLTGYG
+1524 NLTG
-1530 QLSSNSMK
+1530 
-1538 RDYYR
+1538 
-1543 GSQDSLTVKESPD
+1543 
-1556 DYPSTSSTPIGRR
+1556 
-1569 GSYKTSREPAG
+1569 
-1580 VERGRT
+1580 
-1586 LSRISVAKGST
+1586 
-1597 LNFRGRK
+1597 
-1604 SNSLMNL
+1604 
-1611 CDTDSGLG
+1611 
-1619 RATPPR
+1619 
-1625 RAPSP
+1625 
-1630 GMGMGASGRHMP
+1630 
-1642 SPSGPGSLPPGL
+1642 
-1654 ISKRRGFDDGS
+1654 
-1665 SDFSLTPNLN
+1665 
-1675 MEYSGPKLYKQPAAK
+1675 PKLYKQPAAK

-1704 FPGVVN
+1704 FPGAVN

-1739 FRALYSYQPE
+1739 FRALYSYMPE
-1749 TDQVTKLYGTG
+1749 SGDQVTKLYGTG

>member
-93 VAETSDMPITETVL
+93 VAESSDMPITETVL

-146 SGNNYQAPAGQ
+146 SGNNYQAPPGQ

-381 VSQSNNFD
+381 VQSNNFD

-411 SQQQQQLHQQQQQQ
+411 SQQQQLHQQQQQQ

-432 QQQHPSQSQL
+432 PQQHPSQSQL
-442 QIQQQQQQEPLVPA
+442 QIQQQEPLVPA

-622 YGSNSGMTMPDAF
+622 YSSNSNSGMMPEAY
-635 NDSRSTSGYD
+635 NDTRSTSGYD

-664 AWQLDV
+664 AWQLD

-742 PVDLDKYQQSIAIMN
+742 PVDLDKYQVGAQSIAIMN

-792 IANMLNQQQTY
+792 IANMLNQ
-803 GSQQHLADHHYQQS
+803 
-817 RPVQQSFGSSP
+817 
-828 HLPQAYNAPV
+828 AYNAPV

-850 YQQQLQHQQ
+850 YQQQLQ

-886 PAHYMQQQQVQQQ
+886 PAHYMQQQPQ

-918 SPYGGAPPQYRSS
+918 SPYGGAPPQYRNS

-993 QQQQQQHQQ
+993 HQ

-1026 HQNGVGGGAGGGGE
+1026 HQNGGGGGGGGVGGGE

-1053 AQRGSNGVQRQQSL
+1053 AQRQVGGSNGVQRQQSL

-1083 MPMGMAMQ
+1083 MPMGMPMQ

-1143 QQQRLQGHS
+1143 QQRLQGHS

-1163 GEMISNKLNI
+1163 GEIISNKLNI

-1201 ASGGED
+1201 AAASGGED

-1238 EAPPGSRDSVDH
+1238 ETPPGSRDSVDN

-1266 NSIGFG
+1266 NNIGFG
-1272 GEDVNSKSSVT
+1272 GEDVNSKTVT
-1283 RHSIHGLNHSNSVK
+1283 RHSIHGLNNSNSVK

-1331 RHLEDVTNQPPPQQL
+1331 RHLEDVTNQPPQQL
-1346 QQQPMS
+1346 QQPMS

>member
-1 MDVETQEIRQARQRA
+1 MDAAESQEIRQARQRA

-70 SDPNYQSMNH
+70 SDPNYQSLNH

-93 VAETSDMPITETVL
+93 VAESSDMPITETVL

-138 VMAAIRRI
+138 IMSAIRRI
-146 SGNNYQAPAGQ
+146 SGSNYQTPQGQ
-157 SYEQALLGW
+157 TYEQALLAW

-173 LKKRIIKEVDA
+173 LKKRIIKEVET
-184 GLPDD
+184 GMPDE

-215 LLISYYCPKVVPW
+215 LLIAYYCPKVVPW

-240 DSIHNILLVC
+240 DSIHNILLVG

-257 PYSVFHMT
+257 PYGVFHMT
-265 PEDVTY
+265 PEDVTF

-281 VLLTDLFNLF
+281 LLLTDLFNLF

-324 RRGLTVQPV
+324 RRGLTMQPV

-338 LRSDLDQP
+338 LRSDFDQP
-346 PVGSPQN
+346 PVGSPSN
-353 RPPFQVP
+353 RPPFQ
-360 HSNSFGGG
+360 
-368 LNRRSTPPNEYQT
+368 
-381 VSQSNNFD
+381 
-389 GNHAEAF
+389 
-396 VVHKSRG
+396 
-403 ITTLASMH
+403 
-411 SQQQQQLHQQQQQQ
+411 
-425 QQYHQQA
+425 
-432 QQQHPSQSQL
+432 
-442 QIQQQQQQEPLVPA
+442 
-456 RLRQAKEKTN
+456 
-466 VESKADERGD
+466 
-476 FVAAGRPSNWEQS
+476 
-489 RRPSFAGRRSR
+489 GRRSR

-520 QLNTLGRYERDRE
+520 QINTLGGRFDRERDRDRERE
-533 RKLSNTSVGGFPVE
+533 RKLSNTSIAE

-578 ETEKYSMRRQVSVDN
+578 ETEKYSMRRQASVDN
-593 VPTVSSH
+593 VPTVSAH
-600 NLSNAGSPLPMARHK
+600 NLSNASSPLPQARNK

-622 YGSNSGMTMPDAF
+622 YSNSVADSYNDA
-635 NDSRSTSGYD
+635 RSSAYD

-670 VGDDDMRSLENAS
+670 GDEDMRSLENAS

-722 PDVMKWET
+722 PEVMKWET

-742 PVDLDKYQQSIAIMN
+742 PVDLDKYQQ
-757 MNLQDIQQDI
+757 
-767 HRLATQQSQMQAQHL
+767 
-782 QAQQLMQAQQ
+782 
-792 IANMLNQQQTY
+792 QTY
-803 GSQQHLADHHYQQS
+803 GSQQHLADHHYQQQQ
-817 RPVQQSFGSSP
+817 RPMQQSFGSSP

-850 YQQQLQHQQ
+850 YQQQQQ
-859 HQQQQPMAMPQP
+859 LPQPMAMPQP
-871 MQYVNEH
+871 MQFVNEH

-886 PAHYMQQQQVQQQ
+886 PSHY
-899 QQPQSIYSDNGAA
+899 QPQSIYSDNGAP
-912 YNHSNH
+912 YNNH
-918 SPYGGAPPQYRSS
+918 SPHYGAAAPPQYRSS
-931 VVYDDYGQPTNHF
+931 VVFDDYGQPTNHF

-954 PHPHPQR
+954 VHPQR

-974 QQQQIQPPLV
+974 QQQQIQPMV

-993 QQQQQQHQQ
+993 HQQQQQQKKPQ
-1002 KQKQTWMNRPPSSA
+1002 QTWMNRPPSSA
-1016 GAPSPGSFVL
+1016 GAAAQGSFML
-1026 HQNGVGGGAGGGGE
+1026 HQNGGGGAGGSGGGGGE

-1053 AQRGSNGVQRQQSL
+1053 SQRQLGGGANGVQRQQSL
-1067 TNLRDNRSPKA
+1067 TNLRDNRSPKSQHQ
-1078 PQPMG
+1078 PQT
-1083 MPMGMAMQ
+1083 MGMAMPMPMQ
-1091 HEDMMA
+1091 QEDMMA

-1121 QSTRISDFVHQQ
+1121 QSTRISDFVLQQQQ
-1133 QQQHQQQLQQ
+1133 QQQHHHQQQQQ
-1143 QQQRLQGHS
+1143 QQQRLQGHGHS

-1192 NSFQDPRAM
+1192 NSFQDPRD
-1201 ASGGED
+1201 SED
-1207 QPPEKG
+1207 QPAEKG

-1219 DEQPKRPK
+1219 DDQPKRPK

-1238 EAPPGSRDSVDH
+1238 EALPLGSSGTSSRDRDSVDH
-1250 QATLKRESLS
+1250 QTLLKRESLS

-1266 NSIGFG
+1266 NINNNGS
-1272 GEDVNSKSSVT
+1272 EDGHKSAGAN

-1307 TDEPPI
+1307 TDEAPI
-1313 QLRQLAVSGAVS
+1313 QLRHLGVSGS
-1325 PTGHER
+1325 DPFGH
-1331 RHLEDVTNQPPPQQL
+1331 DPQPHPQPHPMQ

-1352 PTRLQQNSNN
+1352 PTRLQQTNSS

-1374 ADTANLDPDSVDEM
+1374 VDATNLDPESVDEM

-1411 RKEIESSQ
+1411 RKEIEASQ

-1426 KEEERS
+1426 KEEERA
-1432 RKKEEQMAR
+1432 RKKEDQMAR

-1474 QPHSSTSTTPRL
+1474 QPQSSTATNPRL

-1524 NLTGYG
+1524 NLT
-1530 QLSSNSMK
+1530 
-1538 RDYYR
+1538 
-1543 GSQDSLTVKESPD
+1543 E
-1556 DYPSTSSTPIGRR
+1556 PS
-1569 GSYKTSREPAG
+1569 A

-1611 CDTDSGLG
+1611 C
-1619 RATPPR
+1619 
-1625 RAPSP
+1625 
-1630 GMGMGASGRHMP
+1630 
-1642 SPSGPGSLPPGL
+1642 
-1654 ISKRRGFDDGS
+1654 
-1665 SDFSLTPNLN
+1665 
-1675 MEYSGPKLYKQPAAK
+1675 GPKLYKQPAAK

-1704 FPGVVN
+1704 FPGAVN

-1739 FRALYSYQPE
+1739 FRALYSYMPE
-1749 TDQVTKLYGTG
+1749 SDQVTKLYGTG

>member
-1 MDVETQEIRQARQRA
+1 MDAETQEIRQARQRA

-44 QERLKPQIIVEL
+44 QERLKPQIVVEL

-70 SDPNYQSMNH
+70 SDPNYQSLNH
-80 WSIIQTLARKGVP
+80 WSILQTLARKGVP
-93 VAETSDMPITETVL
+93 VAESSDMPITETVL

-117 HMSVIESLMVLYAKE
+117 HMSVIESMMVLYAKE

-146 SGNNYQAPAGQ
+146 SGSNYQAPSSQ
-157 SYEQALLGW
+157 SYEQGLLAW

-173 LKKRIIKEVDA
+173 LKKRIVKELETSV
-184 GLPDD
+184 PDEI
-189 NGSRLQTPD
+189 GTRLQTPD

-240 DSIHNILLVC
+240 DSIHNILLVSS
-250 NFSQKHL
+250 FSQKHL
-257 PYSVFHMT
+257 PYGVFHMT
-265 PEDVTY
+265 PEDITY

-281 VLLTDLFNLF
+281 LLLTDLFNLF

-299 CYPGMDGQDVIA
+299 CYPGMDGQDVIT
-311 RRTLGANEHGICH
+311 RRSQGANEHGICH
-324 RRGLTVQPV
+324 RRGLTMQPV

-346 PVGSPQN
+346 PIGSPSN

-360 HSNSFGGG
+360 HTNSFSGGA
-368 LNRRSTPPNEYQT
+368 LNRRSTPPTEYQT
-381 VSQSNNFD
+381 MQSNNFD
-389 GNHAEAF
+389 GNQAEAF

-403 ITTLASMH
+403 ITTLSSMH
-411 SQQQQQLHQQQQQQ
+411 SQQQQQQQQQ
-425 QQYHQQA
+425 QQYQHQQ
-432 QQQHPSQSQL
+432 QS
-442 QIQQQQQQEPLVPA
+442 QQEPLVPA
-456 RLRQAKEKTN
+456 RLRQAKEKNN

-520 QLNTLGRYERDRE
+520 QLNTLGRFERERDRE
-533 RKLSNTSVGGFPVE
+533 RKLSNTSVE

-578 ETEKYSMRRQVSVDN
+578 ETEKYSMRRQASADN
-593 VPTVSSH
+593 VPTASAH
-600 NLSNAGSPLPMARHK
+600 NLSNAGSPLPARNK
-615 QHSSDKD
+615 QHSIDRD
-622 YGSNSGMTMPDAF
+622 YSTVDHF
-635 NDSRSTSGYD
+635 NDARSSGYD

-664 AWQLDV
+664 AWQLDTC
-670 VGDDDMRSLENAS
+670 DDDLRSLENAT
-683 KLSTIRMKL
+683 KLSTMRMKL
-692 EEKRRRIEQDKR
+692 EERRRRIEQDKR
-704 KIEMALLR
+704 KIEMAVLR
-712 HQEKE
+712 HQEKTCQE

-722 PDVMKWET
+722 PDVLKWET
-730 MSNESKRTPDMD
+730 MSNESKRTPEIDPADM
-742 PVDLDKYQQSIAIMN
+742 DKYQQSIAIMN

-803 GSQQHLADHHYQQS
+803 GSQQHLAEHHYQQ
-817 RPVQQSFGSSP
+817 RPMQQSFGSSP
-828 HLPQAYNAPV
+828 HLPQAFNAPV
-838 SAYSSRPPSRDP
+838 SAYNSRPPSRDP
-850 YQQQLQHQQ
+850 YQQQQQQQ
-859 HQQQQPMAMPQP
+859 HHSHQQQPMQMPP

-878 GQYMSPPQ
+878 GQYMSPP
-886 PAHYMQQQQVQQQ
+886 AHYMQ
-899 QQPQSIYSDNGAA
+899 PQSLYSDNGAP
-912 YNHSNH
+912 YNNH
-918 SPYGGAPPQYRSS
+918 SPYGAPPLPQYQQHQQRNS
-931 VVYDDYGQPTNHF
+931 VYDEYGQPANHF
-944 YLHESSPQPQ
+944 YLHESPPQ
-954 PHPHPQR
+954 PHAHPQR

-974 QQQQIQPPLV
+974 QQQQAQQQQQPLL
-984 DVNAWQTQQ
+984 DVNAWQTQKKMQ
-993 QQQQQQHQQ
+993 QQQQQQN
-1002 KQKQTWMNRPPSSA
+1002 WPNRPPSSA
-1016 GAPSPGSFVL
+1016 GTSQGFVL
-1026 HQNGVGGGAGGGGE
+1026 HQNGGGGGGGE
-1040 LQHLFQVQASPQH
+1040 LQHLFQVQSSPQH
-1053 AQRGSNGVQRQQSL
+1053 GQRVHGGGGGSANGVQRQQSL
-1067 TNLRDNRSPKA
+1067 TNLRDNRSPKGNMG
-1078 PQPMG
+1078 QPNMG
-1083 MPMGMAMQ
+1083 MGQ

-1121 QSTRISDFVHQQ
+1121 QSTRISDFVVQQQQRLHHHQQ
-1133 QQQHQQQLQQ
+1133 QQQQQQQLPAA
-1143 QQQRLQGHS
+1143 HS

-1163 GEMISNKLNI
+1163 GELISNKLNI

-1182 PSPSRPSIQA
+1182 PSPSRPAIQA
-1192 NSFQDPRAM
+1192 NSFQDPRGGG
-1201 ASGGED
+1201 SGGGGNGNGNGNGSGSGEE
-1207 QPPEKG
+1207 QRPEKG

-1219 DEQPKRPK
+1219 NDQPKRPK
-1227 PPLRAKRSPKK
+1227 PPLRAKKSPKK
-1238 EAPPGSRDSVDH
+1238 EPSRDNVDN
-1250 QATLKRESLS
+1250 QVVLKRESLS
-1260 QLHNNN
+1260 QLHNSNN
-1266 NSIGFG
+1266 FASEEAKNASAA
-1272 GEDVNSKSSVT
+1272 
-1283 RHSIHGLNHSNSVK
+1283 RHSIHNFPGVQANANANSA
-1297 SPGNATYNKY
+1297 GNATYNKY

-1313 QLRQLAVSGAVS
+1313 QLRQIAASAAEPNV
-1325 PTGHER
+1325 HER
-1331 RHLEDVTNQPPPQQL
+1331 RHLEDLTNQPQQQ
-1346 QQQPMS
+1346 QQQPLS
-1352 PTRLQQNSNN
+1352 PSRLRAEHSSSS
-1362 AEAAKNK
+1362 AEAAKKK

-1374 ADTANLDPDSVDEM
+1374 ADATNLDPESVDEM

-1411 RKEIESSQ
+1411 RKEIEASQ
-1419 KREKERE
+1419 KREKERQ
-1426 KEEERS
+1426 KEEERA

-1474 QPHSSTSTTPRL
+1474 QPQSSNASTPRL
-1486 RQQRTTRPRPK
+1486 RQQRVTRPRPK

-1510 ASSISSRGKKGSSS
+1510 ASSLSSRGKKGSSS
-1524 NLTGYG
+1524 NLT
-1530 QLSSNSMK
+1530 
-1538 RDYYR
+1538 
-1543 GSQDSLTVKESPD
+1543 ESPD

-1569 GSYKTSREPAG
+1569 GSYKTSR
-1580 VERGRT
+1580 
-1586 LSRISVAKGST
+1586 
-1597 LNFRGRK
+1597 
-1604 SNSLMNL
+1604 
-1611 CDTDSGLG
+1611 
-1619 RATPPR
+1619 
-1625 RAPSP
+1625 
-1630 GMGMGASGRHMP
+1630 
-1642 SPSGPGSLPPGL
+1642 
-1654 ISKRRGFDDGS
+1654 
-1665 SDFSLTPNLN
+1665 
-1675 MEYSGPKLYKQPAAK
+1675 GPKLYKQPAAK

-1704 FPGVVN
+1704 FPGAVN

-1739 FRALYSYQPE
+1739 FRALYSYMPE

>member
-1 MDVETQEIRQARQRA
+1 MDAETQEIRQARQRA

-44 QERLKPQIIVEL
+44 QERLKPQIVVEL

-70 SDPNYQSMNH
+70 SDPNYQSLNH
-80 WSIIQTLARKGVP
+80 WSILQTLARKGVP
-93 VAETSDMPITETVL
+93 VAESSDMPITETVL

-117 HMSVIESLMVLYAKE
+117 HMSVIESLMILYAKE

-138 VMAAIRRI
+138 ITSALRRI
-146 SGNNYQAPAGQ
+146 SGTSYQAPSVQ
-157 SYEQALLGW
+157 SYEQALLAW

-173 LKKRIIKEVDA
+173 LKKRIVKELESSV
-184 GLPDD
+184 PDEI
-189 NGSRLQTPD
+189 GTRLQTPD

-240 DSIHNILLVC
+240 DSIHNILLVSS
-250 NFSQKHL
+250 FSQKHL
-257 PYSVFHMT
+257 PYGVFHMT
-265 PEDVTY
+265 PEDITY

-281 VLLTDLFNLF
+281 LLLTDLFNLF

-299 CYPGMDGQDVIA
+299 CYPGMDGQ
-311 RRTLGANEHGICH
+311 
-324 RRGLTVQPV
+324 
-333 TPIPD
+333 
-338 LRSDLDQP
+338 
-346 PVGSPQN
+346 
-353 RPPFQVP
+353 VP
-360 HSNSFGGG
+360 HTNSFSGG
-368 LNRRSTPPNEYQT
+368 LNRRSTPPTEYQT
-381 VSQSNNFD
+381 MQSSNFD
-389 GNHAEAF
+389 GNQAEAF

-403 ITTLASMH
+403 ITTLSSMH
-411 SQQQQQLHQQQQQQ
+411 SQQQQHHQHQQQFQQQQQHQQQQQQ
-425 QQYHQQA
+425 Q
-432 QQQHPSQSQL
+432 S
-442 QIQQQQQQEPLVPA
+442 QQEPLVPA
-456 RLRQAKEKTN
+456 RLRQAKEKNN

-520 QLNTLGRYERDRE
+520 QLNTLGRYERERDRDRDRE
-533 RKLSNTSVGGFPVE
+533 RKLSNPSVE

-578 ETEKYSMRRQVSVDN
+578 ETEKYSMRRQASVDN

-600 NLSNAGSPLPMARHK
+600 NLSNAGSPLPMARNK
-615 QHSSDKD
+615 QHSTDKD
-622 YGSNSGMTMPDAF
+622 YTNAEHYNDA
-635 NDSRSTSGYD
+635 RSSGYD

-664 AWQLDV
+664 AWQLEIC
-670 VGDDDMRSLENAS
+670 DDDLRSLENAN
-683 KLSTIRMKL
+683 KLSTMRMKL
-692 EEKRRRIEQDKR
+692 EERRRRIEQDKR
-704 KIEMALLR
+704 KIEMAVLR

-717 DLESC
+717 DQESC
-722 PDVMKWET
+722 PDVLKWET
-730 MSNESKRTPDMD
+730 MSNESKRTPDID
-742 PVDLDKYQQSIAIMN
+742 PADMDKYQQSIAIMN

-803 GSQQHLADHHYQQS
+803 GSQQHLADHHYQQ
-817 RPVQQSFGSSP
+817 RPMQQSFGSSP
-828 HLPQAYNAPV
+828 HLPQAFNAPV

-850 YQQQLQHQQ
+850 YQQQ
-859 HQQQQPMAMPQP
+859 QQQQHHPHQQPMQMPP

-878 GQYMSPPQ
+878 GQYMSPP
-886 PAHYMQQQQVQQQ
+886 AHYMQ
-899 QQPQSIYSDNGAA
+899 PQSLYSDNGVP
-912 YNHSNH
+912 YNNH
-918 SPYGGAPPQYRSS
+918 SPYGAPPPPQYQQRNS
-931 VVYDDYGQPTNHF
+931 VYDDYGQPANHF
-944 YLHESSPQPQ
+944 YLHESPPQ
-954 PHPHPQR
+954 PHSAHSQR

-974 QQQQIQPPLV
+974 QQQQQQQHQQQQQPLL
-984 DVNAWQTQQ
+984 DVNAWQTQKKMQ
-993 QQQQQQHQQ
+993 QQQQQQNWPH
-1002 KQKQTWMNRPPSSA
+1002 RPPSSA
-1016 GAPSPGSFVL
+1016 GASQGFVL
-1026 HQNGVGGGAGGGGE
+1026 HQNGGGGGGGE
-1040 LQHLFQVQASPQH
+1040 LQHLFQMQSSPQH
-1053 AQRGSNGVQRQQSL
+1053 VQRMHGGGNNANGVQRQQSL

-1078 PQPMG
+1078 NMAQPMT
-1083 MPMGMAMQ
+1083 MGQ

-1121 QSTRISDFVHQQ
+1121 QSTRISDFVVQQQQRLHQ
-1133 QQQHQQQLQQ
+1133 QQQHQQQQPTA
-1143 QQQRLQGHS
+1143 HS

-1163 GEMISNKLNI
+1163 GELISNKLNI

-1192 NSFQDPRAM
+1192 NSFQDPRGNGNGGGGGGGG
-1201 ASGGED
+1201 SGGGGSGSGDE
-1207 QPPEKG
+1207 QRPEKG

-1219 DEQPKRPK
+1219 NDQPKRPK

-1238 EAPPGSRDSVDH
+1238 EPSRDSVDN
-1250 QATLKRESLS
+1250 QVVLKRESLS
-1260 QLHNNN
+1260 QLHNIN
-1266 NSIGFG
+1266 NSVSDEIK
-1272 GEDVNSKSSVT
+1272 NASVA
-1283 RHSIHGLNHSNSVK
+1283 RHSIHGLAGVASNANVNA
-1297 SPGNATYNKY
+1297 GNATYNKY

-1313 QLRQLAVSGAVS
+1313 QLRQLATSTAEPLGL
-1325 PTGHER
+1325 ER
-1331 RHLEDVTNQPPPQQL
+1331 RHLEDLTNQPL
-1346 QQQPMS
+1346 QQPLS
-1352 PTRLQQNSNN
+1352 PTWLRSEQSISS

-1374 ADTANLDPDSVDEM
+1374 VDATNLDPESVDEM

-1411 RKEIESSQ
+1411 RKEIEASQ

-1426 KEEERS
+1426 KEEERA

-1474 QPHSSTSTTPRL
+1474 QPQSSSASTPRL
-1486 RQQRTTRPRPK
+1486 RQQRVTRPRPK

-1510 ASSISSRGKKGSSS
+1510 ASSLSSRGKKGSSS

-1569 GSYKTSREPAG
+1569 GSYKTSREPT

-1611 CDTDSGLG
+1611 CDSGLG

-1630 GMGMGASGRHMP
+1630 GMTA
-1642 SPSGPGSLPPGL
+1642 
-1654 ISKRRGFDDGS
+1654 
-1665 SDFSLTPNLN
+1665 
-1675 MEYSGPKLYKQPAAK
+1675 SGPKLYKQPAAK

-1704 FPGVVN
+1704 FPGAVN

-1739 FRALYSYQPE
+1739 FRALYSYVPE

>member
-1 MDVETQEIRQARQRA
+1 MDAETQEIRQARQRA

-44 QERLKPQIIVEL
+44 QERLKPQIVVEL

-70 SDPNYQSMNH
+70 SDPNYQSLNH
-80 WSIIQTLARKGVP
+80 WSILQTLARKGVP
-93 VAETSDMPITETVL
+93 VAESSDMPITETVL

-138 VMAAIRRI
+138 VVSAIRRI
-146 SGNNYQAPAGQ
+146 SGSNYQAPPGQ
-157 SYEQALLGW
+157 SYEQGLLAW

-173 LKKRIIKEVDA
+173 LKKRIVKELESSV
-184 GLPDD
+184 PDEI
-189 NGSRLQTPD
+189 GTRLQTPD

-240 DSIHNILLVC
+240 DSIHNILLVS

-257 PYSVFHMT
+257 PYGVFHMT
-265 PEDVTY
+265 PEDITY

-281 VLLTDLFNLF
+281 LLLTDLFNLF

-299 CYPGMDGQDVIA
+299 CYPGMDGQVPH
-311 RRTLGANEHGICH
+311 TNSFSVG
-324 RRGLTVQPV
+324 
-333 TPIPD
+333 
-338 LRSDLDQP
+338 
-346 PVGSPQN
+346 VGS
-353 RPPFQVP
+353 
-360 HSNSFGGG
+360 
-368 LNRRSTPPNEYQT
+368 LNRRSTPPTEYQT
-381 VSQSNNFD
+381 MQSNNFD
-389 GNHAEAF
+389 GNQAEAF

-403 ITTLASMH
+403 ITTLSSMH
-411 SQQQQQLHQQQQQQ
+411 SQQQQQQQQQQH
-425 QQYHQQA
+425 Y
-432 QQQHPSQSQL
+432 QL
-442 QIQQQQQQEPLVPA
+442 QQQQQPQSQQEPLVPA
-456 RLRQAKEKTN
+456 RLRQAKEKNN

-476 FVAAGRPSNWEQS
+476 FVAAGRPSNWDQN

-520 QLNTLGRYERDRE
+520 QINTLGRYERERDRE
-533 RKLSNTSVGGFPVE
+533 RKLSNTSVE

-578 ETEKYSMRRQVSVDN
+578 ETEKYSMRRQASIDN
-593 VPTVSSH
+593 VPTASAH
-600 NLSNAGSPLPMARHK
+600 NLSNAGSPLPARNK
-615 QHSSDKD
+615 QHSIDRGD
-622 YGSNSGMTMPDAF
+622 YSNAEHYNDA
-635 NDSRSTSGYD
+635 RSSGYD

-664 AWQLDV
+664 TWQYETC
-670 VGDDDMRSLENAS
+670 DDDLRSLENAT
-683 KLSTIRMKL
+683 KLSTMRMKL
-692 EEKRRRIEQDKR
+692 EERRRRIEQDKR
-704 KIEMALLR
+704 KIELAVLR
-712 HQEKE
+712 HQEKVCQE

-722 PDVMKWET
+722 PDVLKWET
-730 MSNESKRTPDMD
+730 MSNDSKRTPEMD
-742 PVDLDKYQQSIAIMN
+742 PADMDKYQA
-757 MNLQDIQQDI
+757 
-767 HRLATQQSQMQAQHL
+767 
-782 QAQQLMQAQQ
+782 
-792 IANMLNQQQTY
+792 
-803 GSQQHLADHHYQQS
+803 
-817 RPVQQSFGSSP
+817 F
-828 HLPQAYNAPV
+828 NAPV
-838 SAYSSRPPSRDP
+838 SAYNSRPPSRDP
-850 YQQQLQHQQ
+850 YQQQ
-859 HQQQQPMAMPQP
+859 QQQQHHPHQQPMQMPP

-878 GQYMSPPQ
+878 GQYMSPP
-886 PAHYMQQQQVQQQ
+886 AHYM
-899 QQPQSIYSDNGAA
+899 QPQSIYSDNGGAP
-912 YNHSNH
+912 YNNH
-918 SPYGGAPPQYRSS
+918 SPYGAPPMQQYQQQQHPQRNS
-931 VVYDDYGQPTNHF
+931 VYDEYGQPANHF
-944 YLHESSPQPQ
+944 YLHESPPQPLG
-954 PHPHPQR
+954 HPQR

-974 QQQQIQPPLV
+974 QQQQQQAQQQQQQPLL
-984 DVNAWQTQQ
+984 DVNAWQTQKKMQ
-993 QQQQQQHQQ
+993 QQQQQQQQ
-1002 KQKQTWMNRPPSSA
+1002 QQSWPNRPPSSA
-1016 GAPSPGSFVL
+1016 GASQGFVL
-1026 HQNGVGGGAGGGGE
+1026 HQNGGGGGGE
-1040 LQHLFQVQASPQH
+1040 LQHLFQVQSSPQH
-1053 AQRGSNGVQRQQSL
+1053 SQRMHGGGSGSSNGVQRQQSL
-1067 TNLRDNRSPKA
+1067 TNLRDNRSPKGNMG
-1078 PQPMG
+1078 QNMG
-1083 MPMGMAMQ
+1083 MGQPD
-1091 HEDMMA
+1091 DMMA

-1121 QSTRISDFVHQQ
+1121 QSTRISDFVAQQQRLHHQQ
-1133 QQQHQQQLQQ
+1133 QQQQQ
-1143 QQQRLQGHS
+1143 QQQLPATHS

-1163 GEMISNKLNI
+1163 GELISNKLNI

-1192 NSFQDPRAM
+1192 NSFQDPR
-1201 ASGGED
+1201 GGGDRNGSSEE
-1207 QPPEKG
+1207 QRPEKG

-1219 DEQPKRPK
+1219 NDQPKRPK
-1227 PPLRAKRSPKK
+1227 PPLRAKKSPKK
-1238 EAPPGSRDSVDH
+1238 ESSRDSVDN
-1250 QATLKRESLS
+1250 QVVVKRESLS
-1260 QLHNNN
+1260 QLHNSNN
-1266 NSIGFG
+1266 IAI
-1272 GEDVNSKSSVT
+1272 EEAKSAAAA
-1283 RHSIHGLNHSNSVK
+1283 RHSIHNFPGGQSNS
-1297 SPGNATYNKY
+1297 PAGNATYNKY

-1313 QLRQLAVSGAVS
+1313 QLRQITTSGAE
-1325 PTGHER
+1325 PDAQER
-1331 RHLEDVTNQPPPQQL
+1331 RHLEDLTNQP
-1346 QQQPMS
+1346 QQQPQPLS
-1352 PTRLQQNSNN
+1352 PSRLRAEHSITS

-1374 ADTANLDPDSVDEM
+1374 ADSTNLDPESVDEM

-1411 RKEIESSQ
+1411 RKEIEASQ

-1426 KEEERS
+1426 KEEERA

-1474 QPHSSTSTTPRL
+1474 QPQSSSTTPRL
-1486 RQQRTTRPRPK
+1486 RQQRVTRPRPK

-1510 ASSISSRGKKGSSS
+1510 ASSLSSRGKKGSSS
-1524 NLTGYG
+1524 NLT
-1530 QLSSNSMK
+1530 
-1538 RDYYR
+1538 
-1543 GSQDSLTVKESPD
+1543 
-1556 DYPSTSSTPIGRR
+1556 
-1569 GSYKTSREPAG
+1569 
-1580 VERGRT
+1580 
-1586 LSRISVAKGST
+1586 
-1597 LNFRGRK
+1597 
-1604 SNSLMNL
+1604 
-1611 CDTDSGLG
+1611 
-1619 RATPPR
+1619 
-1625 RAPSP
+1625 
-1630 GMGMGASGRHMP
+1630 
-1642 SPSGPGSLPPGL
+1642 
-1654 ISKRRGFDDGS
+1654 
-1665 SDFSLTPNLN
+1665 
-1675 MEYSGPKLYKQPAAK
+1675 GPKLYKQPAAK

-1704 FPGVVN
+1704 FPGAVN

-1739 FRALYSYQPE
+1739 FRALYSYLPE

>member
-1 MDVETQEIRQARQRA
+1 MDAETQEIRQARQRA

-70 SDPNYQSMNH
+70 SDPNYQSLNH
-80 WSIIQTLARKGVP
+80 WSILQTLARKGVP
-93 VAETSDMPITETVL
+93 VAESSDMPITETVL

-138 VMAAIRRI
+138 ITAAIRRI
-146 SGNNYQAPAGQ
+146 SGSNYQAPQGQ
-157 SYEQALLGW
+157 TYEQALLAW
-166 ISHACAA
+166 ISHACAS
-173 LKKRIIKEVDA
+173 LKKRIIKEVET
-184 GLPDD
+184 GVPDE
-189 NGSRLQTPD
+189 NGVRLQTPD
-198 IPPVRDFQDLCD
+198 VPPVRDFQDLCD

-240 DSIHNILLVC
+240 DSIHNILLVG

-257 PYSVFHMT
+257 PYAVFHMT
-265 PEDVTY
+265 PEDITY

-299 CYPGMDGQDVIA
+299 CYPGMDA
-311 RRTLGANEHGICH
+311 
-324 RRGLTVQPV
+324 
-333 TPIPD
+333 
-338 LRSDLDQP
+338 
-346 PVGSPQN
+346 
-353 RPPFQVP
+353 QVP
-360 HSNSFGGG
+360 PTNSFGGG
-368 LNRRSTPPNEYQT
+368 LNRRTTPPNEYQT
-381 VSQSNNFD
+381 VQSNNFES
-389 GNHAEAF
+389 NLNEAF

-403 ITTLASMH
+403 ITTLSSMH
-411 SQQQQQLHQQQQQQ
+411 SQQQQQQQQ
-425 QQYHQQA
+425 
-432 QQQHPSQSQL
+432 L
-442 QIQQQQQQEPLVPA
+442 QQQQQQEPLVPA
-456 RLRQAKEKTN
+456 RLRQAKEKSN

-476 FVAAGRPSNWEQS
+476 YVAAGRPSNWEQS

-520 QLNTLGRYERDRE
+520 QLNTLGRYDRERDRERE
-533 RKLSNTSVGGFPVE
+533 RKLSNTSVE

-578 ETEKYSMRRQVSVDN
+578 ETEKYSMRRQTSVDN
-593 VPTVSSH
+593 VAMASAN
-600 NLSNAGSPLPMARHK
+600 NLSNAGSPLPLARNK
-615 QHSSDKD
+615 QHSNDKD
-622 YGSNSGMTMPDAF
+622 YSADNYVDVRPNA
-635 NDSRSTSGYD
+635 YD

-664 AWQLDV
+664 AWQMDPY
-670 VGDDDMRSLENAS
+670 DEDMRSLENAT

-730 MSNESKRTPDMD
+730 MSNESKRTPDID

-792 IANMLNQQQTY
+792 IANMLTQQQTY
-803 GSQQHLADHHYQQS
+803 GSQQHLADHHYQQ
-817 RPVQQSFGSSP
+817 RPMQQSFGSSP

-850 YQQQLQHQQ
+850 YQQQMQ
-859 HQQQQPMAMPQP
+859 AMPP

-886 PAHYMQQQQVQQQ
+886 QQPPPSHYM
-899 QQPQSIYSDNGAA
+899 QPQSIYSDNGAP
-912 YNHSNH
+912 YNNH
-918 SPYGGAPPQYRSS
+918 GYGGSGGPSPYAPPPQYRTS
-931 VVYDDYGQPTNHF
+931 VYDDYGQPANHF
-944 YLHESSPQPQ
+944 YLHESPPQPQ
-954 PHPHPQR
+954 PHPQR

-974 QQQQIQPPLV
+974 QQQQQSHQQPLV
-984 DVNAWQTQQ
+984 DVNAWQTQKKIQ
-993 QQQQQQHQQ
+993 QQQQQQP
-1002 KQKQTWMNRPPSSA
+1002 WGSSNRPPSSV
-1016 GAPSPGSFVL
+1016 GMPQGFVL
-1026 HQNGVGGGAGGGGE
+1026 HQNGGGGGE
-1040 LQHLFQVQASPQH
+1040 LQHLFQVQSSPQH
-1053 AQRGSNGVQRQQSL
+1053 GQRMSGSGNMGANGVQRQQSL
-1067 TNLRDNRSPKA
+1067 TNLRDNRSPNAHAKSSMA
-1078 PQPMG
+1078 PQQ
-1083 MPMGMAMQ
+1083 MAQ
-1091 HEDMMA
+1091 PEDMMA

-1103 IGDEEDVDELERN
+1103 IGDEEDVEELERN

-1121 QSTRISDFVHQQ
+1121 QSTRISDFVVQQQQQHHHRLQQ
-1133 QQQHQQQLQQ
+1133 QQQHQQHQT
-1143 QQQRLQGHS
+1143 GHS

-1163 GEMISNKLNI
+1163 NEIISNKLNI

-1192 NSFQDPRAM
+1192 NSFQDPR
-1201 ASGGED
+1201 GGATE
-1207 QPPEKG
+1207 QRPEKG

-1219 DEQPKRPK
+1219 DDQPKRPK

-1238 EAPPGSRDSVDH
+1238 EQSRDSVDNMGV
-1250 QATLKRESLS
+1250 AKRESLS

-1266 NSIGFG
+1266 ATADESKTLARNNTIHS
-1272 GEDVNSKSSVT
+1272 VN
-1283 RHSIHGLNHSNSVK
+1283 SNSVK
-1297 SPGNATYNKY
+1297 SNSGLEGSSNATYNKY

-1313 QLRQLAVSGAVS
+1313 QLRHLAVSATDPLHVG
-1325 PTGHER
+1325 GLER
-1331 RHLEDVTNQPPPQQL
+1331 RHLEDLTNQPQQSL
-1346 QQQPMS
+1346 QQQPLS
-1352 PTRLQQNSNN
+1352 PTRLQQSSNN

-1369 ALVIG
+1369 ALLIG
-1374 ADTANLDPDSVDEM
+1374 ADAASLDPDSVDEM

-1411 RKEIESSQ
+1411 RKEIEASQ

-1426 KEEERS
+1426 KEEERA

-1462 KTLDRPDLHVKL
+1462 KTLDRADMHVKL
-1474 QPHSSTSTTPRL
+1474 QPQSTSSTPRL
-1486 RQQRTTRPRPK
+1486 RQQRVTRPRPK

-1543 GSQDSLTVKESPD
+1543 GSQDSLTVKEP
-1556 DYPSTSSTPIGRR
+1556 T
-1569 GSYKTSREPAG
+1569 

-1611 CDTDSGLG
+1611 CDSGLG

-1630 GMGMGASGRHMP
+1630 GMAA
-1642 SPSGPGSLPPGL
+1642 
-1654 ISKRRGFDDGS
+1654 
-1665 SDFSLTPNLN
+1665 
-1675 MEYSGPKLYKQPAAK
+1675 SGPKLYKQPAAK

-1704 FPGVVN
+1704 FPGAVN

-1739 FRALYSYQPE
+1739 FRALYSYVPE
-1749 TDQVTKLYGTG
+1749 MDQVTKLYGTG

>member
-93 VAETSDMPITETVL
+93 VAESSDMPITETVL

-146 SGNNYQAPAGQ
+146 SGNNYQAPNGQ

-240 DSIHNILLVC
+240 DSIHNILLVS

-257 PYSVFHMT
+257 PYSVMHMT

-299 CYPGMDGQDVIA
+299 CYPGMDGQ
-311 RRTLGANEHGICH
+311 
-324 RRGLTVQPV
+324 
-333 TPIPD
+333 
-338 LRSDLDQP
+338 
-346 PVGSPQN
+346 
-353 RPPFQVP
+353 VP

-381 VSQSNNFD
+381 VQSNNFD

-425 QQYHQQA
+425 QQQYHQQA
-432 QQQHPSQSQL
+432 HQQHPSQSQL
-442 QIQQQQQQEPLVPA
+442 QIQQQEPLVPA

-533 RKLSNTSVGGFPVE
+533 RKLSNTSVGYPVE

-593 VPTVSSH
+593 VPTVSSN

-622 YGSNSGMTMPDAF
+622 YSSNSGMMPDQY
-635 NDSRSTSGYD
+635 NDSRSTTGYD

-670 VGDDDMRSLENAS
+670 GDDDMRSLENAS
-683 KLSTIRMKL
+683 KLSTIRLKL

-742 PVDLDKYQQSIAIMN
+742 PVDLDKYQ
-757 MNLQDIQQDI
+757 
-767 HRLATQQSQMQAQHL
+767 
-782 QAQQLMQAQQ
+782 
-792 IANMLNQQQTY
+792 
-803 GSQQHLADHHYQQS
+803 
-817 RPVQQSFGSSP
+817 
-828 HLPQAYNAPV
+828 AYNAPV
-838 SAYSSRPPSRDP
+838 SAYNSRPPSRDP
-850 YQQQLQHQQ
+850 YQQQLQ

-886 PAHYMQQQQVQQQ
+886 PAHYMPQQPQ

-918 SPYGGAPPQYRSS
+918 SPYGGAPQYRNS

-993 QQQQQQHQQ
+993 HP

-1026 HQNGVGGGAGGGGE
+1026 HQNGGGSGGGGGGE

-1053 AQRGSNGVQRQQSL
+1053 SQRQVSGSNGVQRQQSL

-1083 MPMGMAMQ
+1083 MPMGMPLQ

-1121 QSTRISDFVHQQ
+1121 HSTRISDFVHQQ
-1133 QQQHQQQLQQ
+1133 QQQHQQQLQ

-1201 ASGGED
+1201 AAASGGED

-1238 EAPPGSRDSVDH
+1238 EAPPGSRDSVDN

-1266 NSIGFG
+1266 NIGFG
-1272 GEDVNSKSSVT
+1272 GDDVNSKPVT
-1283 RHSIHGLNHSNSVK
+1283 RHSIHGLNNSNSVK

-1313 QLRQLAVSGAVS
+1313 QLRQLAVTGAVS
-1325 PTGHER
+1325 PTGNER
-1331 RHLEDVTNQPPPQQL
+1331 RHLEDVTNQPPQQL
-1346 QQQPMS
+1346 QQPMS

-1369 ALVIG
+1369 ALLIG
-1374 ADTANLDPDSVDEM
+1374 ADSTNLDPDSVDEM

-1524 NLTGYG
+1524 NLTG
-1530 QLSSNSMK
+1530 
-1538 RDYYR
+1538 
-1543 GSQDSLTVKESPD
+1543 
-1556 DYPSTSSTPIGRR
+1556 
-1569 GSYKTSREPAG
+1569 
-1580 VERGRT
+1580 
-1586 LSRISVAKGST
+1586 
-1597 LNFRGRK
+1597 
-1604 SNSLMNL
+1604 
-1611 CDTDSGLG
+1611 
-1619 RATPPR
+1619 
-1625 RAPSP
+1625 
-1630 GMGMGASGRHMP
+1630 
-1642 SPSGPGSLPPGL
+1642 
-1654 ISKRRGFDDGS
+1654 
-1665 SDFSLTPNLN
+1665 
-1675 MEYSGPKLYKQPAAK
+1675 PKLYKQPAAK

>member
-1 MDVETQEIRQARQRA
+1 MDAETQEIRQARQRA

-44 QERLKPQIIVEL
+44 QERLKPQIVVEL

-70 SDPNYQSMNH
+70 SDPNYQSLNH
-80 WSIIQTLARKGVP
+80 WSILQTLARKGVP
-93 VAETSDMPITETVL
+93 VAESSDMPITETVL

-138 VMAAIRRI
+138 VVAAIRRI
-146 SGNNYQAPAGQ
+146 SGSNYQAPAGQ
-157 SYEQALLGW
+157 SYEQGLLAW

-173 LKKRIIKEVDA
+173 LKKRIVKELETSV
-184 GLPDD
+184 PDEI
-189 NGSRLQTPD
+189 GTRLQTPD

-240 DSIHNILLVC
+240 DSIHNILLVSS
-250 NFSQKHL
+250 FSQKHL
-257 PYSVFHMT
+257 PYGVFHMT
-265 PEDVTY
+265 PEDITY

-281 VLLTDLFNLF
+281 LLLTDLFNLF

-299 CYPGMDGQDVIA
+299 CYPGMDGQDVIT
-311 RRTLGANEHGICH
+311 RRSQGANVHGICH
-324 RRGLTVQPV
+324 RRGLTMQPV

-346 PVGSPQN
+346 PIGSPSN

-360 HSNSFGGG
+360 HTNSFSGGA
-368 LNRRSTPPNEYQT
+368 LNRRSTPPTEYQT
-381 VSQSNNFD
+381 MQSNNFD
-389 GNHAEAF
+389 GNQAEAF

-403 ITTLASMH
+403 ITTLSSMH
-411 SQQQQQLHQQQQQQ
+411 SQQQQQQQQQ
-425 QQYHQQA
+425 QQYQHQQ
-432 QQQHPSQSQL
+432 QS
-442 QIQQQQQQEPLVPA
+442 QQEPLVPA
-456 RLRQAKEKTN
+456 RLRQAKEKNN

-520 QLNTLGRYERDRE
+520 QLNTLGRYERERDRE
-533 RKLSNTSVGGFPVE
+533 RKLSNTSVE

-578 ETEKYSMRRQVSVDN
+578 ETEKYSMRRQASSADN
-593 VPTVSSH
+593 VPTASAH
-600 NLSNAGSPLPMARHK
+600 NLSNAGSPLPARNK
-615 QHSSDKD
+615 QHSIDRD
-622 YGSNSGMTMPDAF
+622 YSTVDHYNDA
-635 NDSRSTSGYD
+635 RSTGYD

-664 AWQLDV
+664 AWQLDTC
-670 VGDDDMRSLENAS
+670 DDDLRSLENAT
-683 KLSTIRMKL
+683 KLSTMRMKL
-692 EEKRRRIEQDKR
+692 EERRRRIEQDKR
-704 KIEMALLR
+704 KIEMAVLR
-712 HQEKE
+712 HQEKVCQE

-722 PDVMKWET
+722 PDVLKWET
-730 MSNESKRTPDMD
+730 MSNESKRTPEIDPADM
-742 PVDLDKYQQSIAIMN
+742 DKYQQSIAIMN

-803 GSQQHLADHHYQQS
+803 GSQQHLAEHHYQQ
-817 RPVQQSFGSSP
+817 RPMQQSFGSSP
-828 HLPQAYNAPV
+828 HLPQAFNAPV
-838 SAYSSRPPSRDP
+838 SAYNSRPPSRDP
-850 YQQQLQHQQ
+850 YQQQQQQ
-859 HQQQQPMAMPQP
+859 HHSHQQQPMQMPP

-878 GQYMSPPQ
+878 GQYMSPP
-886 PAHYMQQQQVQQQ
+886 AHYM
-899 QQPQSIYSDNGAA
+899 QPQSIYSDNGAP
-912 YNHSNH
+912 YNNH
-918 SPYGGAPPQYRSS
+918 SPYGAPPMPQYQQQHQQRNS
-931 VVYDDYGQPTNHF
+931 VYDEYGQPANHF
-944 YLHESSPQPQ
+944 YLHESPPQ
-954 PHPHPQR
+954 PHPQR

-974 QQQQIQPPLV
+974 QQQQ
-984 DVNAWQTQQ
+984 AQQ
-993 QQQQQQHQQ
+993 QQQQQPLLDVNAWQIQKKMQQ
-1002 KQKQTWMNRPPSSA
+1002 QQQQQNWPNRPPSSA
-1016 GAPSPGSFVL
+1016 GTSQGFVL
-1026 HQNGVGGGAGGGGE
+1026 HQNGGGGGGE
-1040 LQHLFQVQASPQH
+1040 LQHLFQVQSSPQH
-1053 AQRGSNGVQRQQSL
+1053 GQRIHGGGGSGSANGVQRQQSL
-1067 TNLRDNRSPKA
+1067 TNLRDNRSPKGNMG
-1078 PQPMG
+1078 QPMG
-1083 MPMGMAMQ
+1083 MGQ

-1121 QSTRISDFVHQQ
+1121 QSTRISDFVVQQQQRLHHHQQ
-1133 QQQHQQQLQQ
+1133 QQQQQ
-1143 QQQRLQGHS
+1143 QQQQLPTAHS

-1163 GEMISNKLNI
+1163 GELISNKLNI

-1182 PSPSRPSIQA
+1182 PSPSRPAIQA
-1192 NSFQDPRAM
+1192 NSFQDPRGGGGNGNGNG
-1201 ASGGED
+1201 SGSGEE
-1207 QPPEKG
+1207 QRPEKG

-1219 DEQPKRPK
+1219 NDQPKRPK
-1227 PPLRAKRSPKK
+1227 PPLRAKKSPKK
-1238 EAPPGSRDSVDH
+1238 EPSRDNVDN
-1250 QATLKRESLS
+1250 QVVLKRESLS
-1260 QLHNNN
+1260 QLHNSNN
-1266 NSIGFG
+1266 FASEEAKNA
-1272 GEDVNSKSSVT
+1272 T
-1283 RHSIHGLNHSNSVK
+1283 AARHSIHNFPGVQANANAN
-1297 SPGNATYNKY
+1297 PAGNATYNKY

-1313 QLRQLAVSGAVS
+1313 QLRQITASAAEPNV
-1325 PTGHER
+1325 HER
-1331 RHLEDVTNQPPPQQL
+1331 RHLEDLTNQPQQQQ
-1346 QQQPMS
+1346 QQQPLS
-1352 PTRLQQNSNN
+1352 PSRLRAEHSSSS
-1362 AEAAKNK
+1362 AEAAKKK

-1374 ADTANLDPDSVDEM
+1374 VDATNLDPESVDEM

-1411 RKEIESSQ
+1411 RKEIEASQ

-1426 KEEERS
+1426 KEEERA
-1432 RKKEEQMAR
+1432 RKKEEQVAR

-1474 QPHSSTSTTPRL
+1474 QPQSSNASTPRL
-1486 RQQRTTRPRPK
+1486 RQQRVTRPRPK

-1510 ASSISSRGKKGSSS
+1510 ASSLSSRGKKGSSS
-1524 NLTGYG
+1524 NLT
-1530 QLSSNSMK
+1530 
-1538 RDYYR
+1538 
-1543 GSQDSLTVKESPD
+1543 ESPD

-1569 GSYKTSREPAG
+1569 GSYKTSR
-1580 VERGRT
+1580 
-1586 LSRISVAKGST
+1586 
-1597 LNFRGRK
+1597 
-1604 SNSLMNL
+1604 
-1611 CDTDSGLG
+1611 DSGLG

-1630 GMGMGASGRHMP
+1630 GMAASGRHMP

-1665 SDFSLTPNLN
+1665 SDTSLI

-1704 FPGVVN
+1704 FPGAVN

-1739 FRALYSYQPE
+1739 FRALYSYMPE

>member
-80 WSIIQTLARKGVP
+80 WSILQTLARKGVP

-138 VMAAIRRI
+138 VMSAIRRI
-146 SGNNYQAPAGQ
+146 SGSNYQAPPGQ

-173 LKKRIIKEVDA
+173 LKKRIIMEVET
-184 GLPDD
+184 GMPDE

-240 DSIHNILLVC
+240 DSIHNILLVA

-257 PYSVFHMT
+257 PYGVFHMT

-281 VLLTDLFNLF
+281 LLLTDLFNLF

-311 RRTLGANEHGICH
+311 RRSLGANEHGICH

-346 PVGSPQN
+346 PVGSPSN

-368 LNRRSTPPNEYQT
+368 LNRKTTPPNDYQAT
-381 VSQSNNFD
+381 FDGSNNQ
-389 GNHAEAF
+389 AEAF

-411 SQQQQQLHQQQQQQ
+411 SQQQQQLHQQ
-425 QQYHQQA
+425 A
-432 QQQHPSQSQL
+432 QQQPQYHHQQSQL
-442 QIQQQQQQEPLVPA
+442 QLQQQQQQEPLVPA

-520 QLNTLGRYERDRE
+520 QLNTLGRYERERDVRE
-533 RKLSNTSVGGFPVE
+533 RKLSNTSVVE

-578 ETEKYSMRRQVSVDN
+578 ETEKYTMRRQASVDN

-615 QHSSDKD
+615 QHSIDKD
-622 YGSNSGMTMPDAF
+622 YHNNSGGGGMMADPYSDA
-635 NDSRSTSGYD
+635 RSTSGYD

-670 VGDDDMRSLENAS
+670 GDEDMRSLENAS

-730 MSNESKRTPDMD
+730 LSNESKRTPDMD
-742 PVDLDKYQQSIAIMN
+742 PVDLDKY
-757 MNLQDIQQDI
+757 
-767 HRLATQQSQMQAQHL
+767 
-782 QAQQLMQAQQ
+782 
-792 IANMLNQQQTY
+792 
-803 GSQQHLADHHYQQS
+803 
-817 RPVQQSFGSSP
+817 
-828 HLPQAYNAPV
+828 QAYNAPV

-850 YQQQLQHQQ
+850 YQQQLQHQHQ
-859 HQQQQPMAMPQP
+859 QQQQQPMAMPQP

-886 PAHYMQQQQVQQQ
+886 PAHYMPQ
-899 QQPQSIYSDNGAA
+899 QQPQSIYSDNGAG

-918 SPYGGAPPQYRSS
+918 SPYGGAPPEYRNS

-944 YLHESSPQPQ
+944 YLHESSPQQQQQQQGHPQ
-954 PHPHPQR
+954 QR

-974 QQQQIQPPLV
+974 QQQQIQQPLV
-984 DVNAWQTQQ
+984 DVNAWQT
-993 QQQQQQHQQ
+993 QQ
-1002 KQKQTWMNRPPSSA
+1002 KQKQTWMNRPPSSV

-1026 HQNGVGGGAGGGGE
+1026 HQNGGGGGGVGGGGE

-1053 AQRGSNGVQRQQSL
+1053 SQRQVGGSNGVQRQQSL

-1083 MPMGMAMQ
+1083 MPMGMPMQ

-1121 QSTRISDFVHQQ
+1121 QSTRISDFVHQS
-1133 QQQHQQQLQQ
+1133 QQQHQLQLQNQQ

-1192 NSFQDPRAM
+1192 NSFQDPRALAAAAAA
-1201 ASGGED
+1201 ASSGDDRE
-1207 QPPEKG
+1207 PPEKG

-1238 EAPPGSRDSVDH
+1238 EALPGSRDSVDH

-1266 NSIGFG
+1266 NNNIGFG
-1272 GEDVNSKSSVT
+1272 GEDESSSKPAATT
-1283 RHSIHGLNHSNSVK
+1283 RHSIHGLNSHSNSVK

-1313 QLRQLAVSGAVS
+1313 QLRQLAAVSGAPVS

-1331 RHLEDVTNQPPPQQL
+1331 RYLEDLTNQTSPLP
-1346 QQQPMS
+1346 QQPMS
-1352 PTRLQQNSNN
+1352 PTRLQQSSNN
-1362 AEAAKNK
+1362 AEAARNK

-1374 ADTANLDPDSVDEM
+1374 ADSANLDPDSVDEM

-1426 KEEERS
+1426 KEEERA

-1462 KTLDRPDLHVKL
+1462 KTLDRPDMHVKL
-1474 QPHSSTSTTPRL
+1474 QPQSSTSTTPRL
-1486 RQQRTTRPRPK
+1486 RQQRNTRPRPK

-1524 NLTGYG
+1524 NLT
-1530 QLSSNSMK
+1530 
-1538 RDYYR
+1538 
-1543 GSQDSLTVKESPD
+1543 
-1556 DYPSTSSTPIGRR
+1556 
-1569 GSYKTSREPAG
+1569 
-1580 VERGRT
+1580 
-1586 LSRISVAKGST
+1586 
-1597 LNFRGRK
+1597 
-1604 SNSLMNL
+1604 
-1611 CDTDSGLG
+1611 
-1619 RATPPR
+1619 
-1625 RAPSP
+1625 
-1630 GMGMGASGRHMP
+1630 
-1642 SPSGPGSLPPGL
+1642 
-1654 ISKRRGFDDGS
+1654 
-1665 SDFSLTPNLN
+1665 
-1675 MEYSGPKLYKQPAAK
+1675 GPKLYKQPAAK

-1739 FRALYSYQPE
+1739 FRALYSYVPE

-1803 WQGKRVQLPSKKDM
+1803 WQGKRVALPSKKDM

>member
-56 GNATLYCQTLSNLY
+56 GNATLYCQTLANLY

-93 VAETSDMPITETVL
+93 VAESADMPITETVL

-146 SGNNYQAPAGQ
+146 SGNNYQAPTGQ

-257 PYSVFHMT
+257 PYTVMHMT

-311 RRTLGANEHGICH
+311 RRTMGANEHGICH

-381 VSQSNNFD
+381 VQSNNFD

-411 SQQQQQLHQQQQQQ
+411 SQQQQLHQQQQQQ
-425 QQYHQQA
+425 HQQQYHQQPL
-432 QQQHPSQSQL
+432 QQHPSQSQL
-442 QIQQQQQQEPLVPA
+442 QIQQQEPLVPA

-533 RKLSNTSVGGFPVE
+533 RKLSNTSVGSYPVE

-600 NLSNAGSPLPMARHK
+600 NLSNAGSPLPVARHK

-622 YGSNSGMTMPDAF
+622 YSSNSGMTPDAY
-635 NDSRSTSGYD
+635 NDTRSTSAYD

-664 AWQLDV
+664 AWQLD

-792 IANMLNQQQTY
+792 IANMLNQQTY
-803 GSQQHLADHHYQQS
+803 GSQQHLADHHYQQQ
-817 RPVQQSFGSSP
+817 RPMQQSFGSSP
-828 HLPQAYNAPV
+828 HIPQAYNAPV

-850 YQQQLQHQQ
+850 YQQQLH
-859 HQQQQPMAMPQP
+859 HQQQQPMPMPQP

-886 PAHYMQQQQVQQQ
+886 PAHYMPQQT

-918 SPYGGAPPQYRSS
+918 SPYGGAPQYRSS

-954 PHPHPQR
+954 AHPHPQR

-974 QQQQIQPPLV
+974 QQQQIQPSLV

-993 QQQQQQHQQ
+993 HQ

-1016 GAPSPGSFVL
+1016 GAPSPGSFML
-1026 HQNGVGGGAGGGGE
+1026 HQNGGGGGGGGGGE

-1053 AQRGSNGVQRQQSL
+1053 GQRQVSGSNGVQRQQSL

-1078 PQPMG
+1078 PQNMG
-1083 MPMGMAMQ
+1083 MPMGMPMQ
-1091 HEDMMA
+1091 QEDMMA

-1121 QSTRISDFVHQQ
+1121 QSTHITDFVHQQ
-1133 QQQHQQQLQQ
+1133 QQQHQQQLQ

-1201 ASGGED
+1201 AAAPGAED

-1238 EAPPGSRDSVDH
+1238 ESPPGSRDSVDN

-1260 QLHNNN
+1260 HLHNNN
-1266 NSIGFG
+1266 NIGFG
-1272 GEDVNSKSSVT
+1272 NDDVNSKPVT
-1283 RHSIHGLNHSNSVK
+1283 RHSIHGLNNSNSVK

-1313 QLRQLAVSGAVS
+1313 QLRQLAVSGAMS
-1325 PTGHER
+1325 PTSNER
-1331 RHLEDVTNQPPPQQL
+1331 RHLDDVSNQSPQQT
-1346 QQQPMS
+1346 QQPMS

-1374 ADTANLDPDSVDEM
+1374 ADSTNLDPESVDEM

-1411 RKEIESSQ
+1411 RKEIEASQ

-1474 QPHSSTSTTPRL
+1474 QSHSSTSTTPRL

-1543 GSQDSLTVKESPD
+1543 GSQDSLTVK
-1556 DYPSTSSTPIGRR
+1556 
-1569 GSYKTSREPAG
+1569 
-1580 VERGRT
+1580 
-1586 LSRISVAKGST
+1586 
-1597 LNFRGRK
+1597 
-1604 SNSLMNL
+1604 
-1611 CDTDSGLG
+1611 
-1619 RATPPR
+1619 
-1625 RAPSP
+1625 
-1630 GMGMGASGRHMP
+1630 
-1642 SPSGPGSLPPGL
+1642 
-1654 ISKRRGFDDGS
+1654 
-1665 SDFSLTPNLN
+1665 
-1675 MEYSGPKLYKQPAAK
+1675 GPKLYKQPAAK

-1760 PSQVDEVMFDK
+1760 PSQVEEVMFDK

>member
-93 VAETSDMPITETVL
+93 VAESSDMPITETVL

-146 SGNNYQAPAGQ
+146 SGNNYQAPPGQ

-281 VLLTDLFNLF
+281 LLLTDLFNLF

-353 RPPFQVP
+353 RPPFQ
-360 HSNSFGGG
+360 
-368 LNRRSTPPNEYQT
+368 
-381 VSQSNNFD
+381 
-389 GNHAEAF
+389 
-396 VVHKSRG
+396 
-403 ITTLASMH
+403 
-411 SQQQQQLHQQQQQQ
+411 
-425 QQYHQQA
+425 
-432 QQQHPSQSQL
+432 
-442 QIQQQQQQEPLVPA
+442 
-456 RLRQAKEKTN
+456 
-466 VESKADERGD
+466 
-476 FVAAGRPSNWEQS
+476 
-489 RRPSFAGRRSR
+489 GRRSR

-533 RKLSNTSVGGFPVE
+533 RKLSNTSVGSAYPVE

-600 NLSNAGSPLPMARHK
+600 NLSNTGSPLPVARHK

-622 YGSNSGMTMPDAF
+622 YSSNSGMTPDAY
-635 NDSRSTSGYD
+635 NDTRSTSGYD

-664 AWQLDV
+664 AWQLD

-742 PVDLDKYQQSIAIMN
+742 PVDLDKYQQ
-757 MNLQDIQQDI
+757 
-767 HRLATQQSQMQAQHL
+767 
-782 QAQQLMQAQQ
+782 
-792 IANMLNQQQTY
+792 QTY
-803 GSQQHLADHHYQQS
+803 GSQQHLADHHYQQP
-817 RPVQQSFGSSP
+817 RPMQQSFGSSP

-838 SAYSSRPPSRDP
+838 SAYGSRPPSRDP
-850 YQQQLQHQQ
+850 YQQQHQHQQ
-859 HQQQQPMAMPQP
+859 PQPMAMPQP

-886 PAHYMQQQQVQQQ
+886 PAHYMQQQPQ

-912 YNHSNH
+912 YNNHSNH
-918 SPYGGAPPQYRSS
+918 SPYGGAPQYRSS

-954 PHPHPQR
+954 AHPQR

-993 QQQQQQHQQ
+993 HQ

-1026 HQNGVGGGAGGGGE
+1026 HQNGGGGGGGGGGGE

-1053 AQRGSNGVQRQQSL
+1053 GQRQVSGSNGVQRQQSL

-1078 PQPMG
+1078 PQQMG
-1083 MPMGMAMQ
+1083 MPMVMPMQ

-1133 QQQHQQQLQQ
+1133 QQQHQQQLQ

-1201 ASGGED
+1201 AAASGGDD

-1238 EAPPGSRDSVDH
+1238 EAPPGSRDSVDN

-1266 NSIGFG
+1266 NIGFG
-1272 GEDVNSKSSVT
+1272 GEDVNSKPVT
-1283 RHSIHGLNHSNSVK
+1283 RHSIHGLNNSNSVK

-1325 PTGHER
+1325 PTGNER
-1331 RHLEDVTNQPPPQQL
+1331 RLLEDLTNQPPQQTM
-1346 QQQPMS
+1346 QQPMS
-1352 PTRLQQNSNN
+1352 PTRLQQSSNN

-1374 ADTANLDPDSVDEM
+1374 ADATNLDPDSVDEM

-1611 CDTDSGLG
+1611 C
-1619 RATPPR
+1619 
-1625 RAPSP
+1625 
-1630 GMGMGASGRHMP
+1630 
-1642 SPSGPGSLPPGL
+1642 
-1654 ISKRRGFDDGS
+1654 
-1665 SDFSLTPNLN
+1665 
-1675 MEYSGPKLYKQPAAK
+1675 GPKLYKQPAAK

>member
-1 MDVETQEIRQARQRA
+1 MDAETQEIRQARQRA

-44 QERLKPQIIVEL
+44 QERLKPQIVVEL

-70 SDPNYQSMNH
+70 SDPNYQSLNH
-80 WSIIQTLARKGVP
+80 WSILQTLARKGVP
-93 VAETSDMPITETVL
+93 VAESSDMPITETVL

-138 VMAAIRRI
+138 VVAAIRRI
-146 SGNNYQAPAGQ
+146 SGSNYQAPAGQ
-157 SYEQALLGW
+157 SYEQGLLAW

-173 LKKRIIKEVDA
+173 LKKRIVKELETSV
-184 GLPDD
+184 PDEI
-189 NGSRLQTPD
+189 GTRLQTPD

-240 DSIHNILLVC
+240 DSIHNILLVSS
-250 NFSQKHL
+250 FSQKHL
-257 PYSVFHMT
+257 PYGVFHMT
-265 PEDVTY
+265 PEDITY

-281 VLLTDLFNLF
+281 LLLTDLFNLF

-299 CYPGMDGQDVIA
+299 CYPGMDGQDVIT
-311 RRTLGANEHGICH
+311 RRSQGANVHGICH
-324 RRGLTVQPV
+324 RRGLTMQPV

-346 PVGSPQN
+346 PIGSPSN

-360 HSNSFGGG
+360 HTNSFSGGA
-368 LNRRSTPPNEYQT
+368 LNRRSTPPTEYQT
-381 VSQSNNFD
+381 MQSNNFD
-389 GNHAEAF
+389 GNQAEAF

-403 ITTLASMH
+403 ITTLSSMH
-411 SQQQQQLHQQQQQQ
+411 SQQQQQQQQQ
-425 QQYHQQA
+425 QQYQHQQ
-432 QQQHPSQSQL
+432 QS
-442 QIQQQQQQEPLVPA
+442 QQEPLVPA
-456 RLRQAKEKTN
+456 RLRQAKEKNN

-520 QLNTLGRYERDRE
+520 QLNTLGRYERERDRE
-533 RKLSNTSVGGFPVE
+533 RKLSNTSVE

-578 ETEKYSMRRQVSVDN
+578 ETEKYSMRRQASSADN
-593 VPTVSSH
+593 VPTASAH
-600 NLSNAGSPLPMARHK
+600 NLSNAGSPLPARNK
-615 QHSSDKD
+615 QHSIDRD
-622 YGSNSGMTMPDAF
+622 YSTVDHYNDA
-635 NDSRSTSGYD
+635 RSTGYD

-664 AWQLDV
+664 AWQLDTC
-670 VGDDDMRSLENAS
+670 DDDLRSLENAT
-683 KLSTIRMKL
+683 KLSTMRMKL
-692 EEKRRRIEQDKR
+692 EERRRRIEQDKR
-704 KIEMALLR
+704 KIEMAVLR
-712 HQEKE
+712 HQEKVCQE

-722 PDVMKWET
+722 PDVLKWET
-730 MSNESKRTPDMD
+730 MSNESKRTPEIDPADM
-742 PVDLDKYQQSIAIMN
+742 DKYQQSIAIMN

-803 GSQQHLADHHYQQS
+803 GSQQHLAEHHYQQ
-817 RPVQQSFGSSP
+817 RPMQQSFGSSP
-828 HLPQAYNAPV
+828 HLPQAFNAPV
-838 SAYSSRPPSRDP
+838 SAYNSRPPSRDP
-850 YQQQLQHQQ
+850 YQQQQQQ
-859 HQQQQPMAMPQP
+859 HHSHQQQPMQMPP

-878 GQYMSPPQ
+878 GQYMSPP
-886 PAHYMQQQQVQQQ
+886 AHYM
-899 QQPQSIYSDNGAA
+899 QPQSIYSDNGAP
-912 YNHSNH
+912 YNNH
-918 SPYGGAPPQYRSS
+918 SPYGAPPMPQYQQQHQQRNS
-931 VVYDDYGQPTNHF
+931 VYDEYGQPANHF
-944 YLHESSPQPQ
+944 YLHESPPQ
-954 PHPHPQR
+954 PHPQR

-974 QQQQIQPPLV
+974 QQQQ
-984 DVNAWQTQQ
+984 AQQ
-993 QQQQQQHQQ
+993 QQQQQPLLDVNAWQIQKKMQQ
-1002 KQKQTWMNRPPSSA
+1002 QQQQQNWPNRPPSSA
-1016 GAPSPGSFVL
+1016 GTSQGFVL
-1026 HQNGVGGGAGGGGE
+1026 HQNGGGGGGE
-1040 LQHLFQVQASPQH
+1040 LQHLFQVQSSPQH
-1053 AQRGSNGVQRQQSL
+1053 GQRIHGGGGSGSANGVQRQQSL
-1067 TNLRDNRSPKA
+1067 TNLRDNRSPKGNMG
-1078 PQPMG
+1078 QPMG
-1083 MPMGMAMQ
+1083 MGQ

-1121 QSTRISDFVHQQ
+1121 QSTRISDFVVQQQQRLHHHQQ
-1133 QQQHQQQLQQ
+1133 QQQQQ
-1143 QQQRLQGHS
+1143 QQQQLPTAHS

-1163 GEMISNKLNI
+1163 GELISNKLNI

-1182 PSPSRPSIQA
+1182 PSPSRPAIQA
-1192 NSFQDPRAM
+1192 NSFQDPRGGGGNGNGNG
-1201 ASGGED
+1201 SGSGEE
-1207 QPPEKG
+1207 QRPEKG

-1219 DEQPKRPK
+1219 NDQPKRPK
-1227 PPLRAKRSPKK
+1227 PPLRAKKSPKK
-1238 EAPPGSRDSVDH
+1238 EPSRDNVDN
-1250 QATLKRESLS
+1250 QVVLKRESLS
-1260 QLHNNN
+1260 QLHNSNN
-1266 NSIGFG
+1266 FASEEAKNA
-1272 GEDVNSKSSVT
+1272 T
-1283 RHSIHGLNHSNSVK
+1283 AARHSIHNFPGVQANANAN
-1297 SPGNATYNKY
+1297 PAGNATYNKY

-1313 QLRQLAVSGAVS
+1313 QLRQITASAAEPNV
-1325 PTGHER
+1325 HER
-1331 RHLEDVTNQPPPQQL
+1331 RHLEDLTNQPQQQQ
-1346 QQQPMS
+1346 QQQPLS
-1352 PTRLQQNSNN
+1352 PSRLRAEHSSSS
-1362 AEAAKNK
+1362 AEAAKKK

-1374 ADTANLDPDSVDEM
+1374 VDATNLDPESVDEM

-1411 RKEIESSQ
+1411 RKEIEASQ

-1426 KEEERS
+1426 KEEERA
-1432 RKKEEQMAR
+1432 RKKEEQVAR

-1474 QPHSSTSTTPRL
+1474 QPQSSNASTPRL
-1486 RQQRTTRPRPK
+1486 RQQRVTRPRPK

-1510 ASSISSRGKKGSSS
+1510 ASSLSSRGKKGSSS

-1538 RDYYR
+1538 RDFYR

-1569 GSYKTSREPAG
+1569 GSYKTSREPA

-1611 CDTDSGLG
+1611 CDSGLG

-1630 GMGMGASGRHMP
+1630 GMAA
-1642 SPSGPGSLPPGL
+1642 
-1654 ISKRRGFDDGS
+1654 
-1665 SDFSLTPNLN
+1665 
-1675 MEYSGPKLYKQPAAK
+1675 SGPKLYKQPAAK

-1704 FPGVVN
+1704 FPGAVN

-1739 FRALYSYQPE
+1739 FRALYSYMPE

>member
-1 MDVETQEIRQARQRA
+1 MDAETQEIRQARQRA

-70 SDPNYQSMNH
+70 SDPNYQSLNH
-80 WSIIQTLARKGVP
+80 WSILQTLARKGVP
-93 VAETSDMPITETVL
+93 VAESSDMPITETVL

-146 SGNNYQAPAGQ
+146 SGSNYQAPPGQ
-157 SYEQALLGW
+157 SYEQALLAW

-173 LKKRIIKEVDA
+173 LKKRIIKEVET

-240 DSIHNILLVC
+240 DSIHNILLVG

-281 VLLTDLFNLF
+281 LLLTDLFNLF

-311 RRTLGANEHGICH
+311 RRSLGANEHGICH

-338 LRSDLDQP
+338 LRSDLDTP
-346 PVGSPQN
+346 PVGSPSN
-353 RPPFQVP
+353 RPPFQ
-360 HSNSFGGG
+360 
-368 LNRRSTPPNEYQT
+368 
-381 VSQSNNFD
+381 
-389 GNHAEAF
+389 
-396 VVHKSRG
+396 
-403 ITTLASMH
+403 
-411 SQQQQQLHQQQQQQ
+411 
-425 QQYHQQA
+425 
-432 QQQHPSQSQL
+432 
-442 QIQQQQQQEPLVPA
+442 
-456 RLRQAKEKTN
+456 
-466 VESKADERGD
+466 
-476 FVAAGRPSNWEQS
+476 
-489 RRPSFAGRRSR
+489 GRRSR

-520 QLNTLGRYERDRE
+520 QLNTLGRFDRERDRE
-533 RKLSNTSVGGFPVE
+533 RKLSNTSIVVE
-547 PAVAVRSSIA
+547 PAVAIRSSIA

-578 ETEKYSMRRQVSVDN
+578 ETEKYSMRRQASVDN

-600 NLSNAGSPLPMARHK
+600 NLSNAGSPLPTARHK
-615 QHSSDKD
+615 QHSIDKD
-622 YGSNSGMTMPDAF
+622 YNNSSMMADGGYSDA
-635 NDSRSTSGYD
+635 RSTSGYD

-664 AWQLDV
+664 AWQLD

-803 GSQQHLADHHYQQS
+803 GSQQHLADHHYQQP
-817 RPVQQSFGSSP
+817 RPMQQSFGSSP
-828 HLPQAYNAPV
+828 HLPQAYN
-838 SAYSSRPPSRDP
+838 YSSRPPSRDP
-850 YQQQLQHQQ
+850 YQQHQ
-859 HQQQQPMAMPQP
+859 QQQQPMAMPQP
-871 MQYVNEH
+871 MQFVNEH

-886 PAHYMQQQQVQQQ
+886 PAHYMSPQQHQ

-912 YNHSNH
+912 YNHS
-918 SPYGGAPPQYRSS
+918 PYGGAPPPQYRSS

-944 YLHESSPQPQ
+944 YLHESSPQP
-954 PHPHPQR
+954 PHPQQQHPQR

-974 QQQQIQPPLV
+974 QQQHQQMQQPLV

-993 QQQQQQHQQ
+993 QP
-1002 KQKQTWMNRPPSSA
+1002 KQPKQTWMNRPPSSA

-1026 HQNGVGGGAGGGGE
+1026 HQNGAGNGGGGE

-1053 AQRGSNGVQRQQSL
+1053 RGANGVQRQQSL

-1083 MPMGMAMQ
+1083 MPMDLPMQ
-1091 HEDMMA
+1091 PEDMMA

-1133 QQQHQQQLQQ
+1133 QQQHHQQQKLQQ

-1192 NSFQDPRAM
+1192 NSFQDPRVA
-1201 ASGGED
+1201 APAAAAPGED

-1219 DEQPKRPK
+1219 DDQPKRPK

-1238 EAPPGSRDSVDH
+1238 EAPPGSRDSVD
-1250 QATLKRESLS
+1250 QAIKRESLS

-1266 NSIGFG
+1266 NIGIG
-1272 GEDVNSKSSVT
+1272 GEDSNNKTVT
-1283 RHSIHGLNHSNSVK
+1283 RHSVHGLNNSNSVK

-1331 RHLEDVTNQPPPQQL
+1331 RHLEDVTNQSPHQQH
-1346 QQQPMS
+1346 QQPPMS
-1352 PTRLQQNSNN
+1352 PTRLQHSNQA
-1362 AEAAKNK
+1362 AEAARNK

-1374 ADTANLDPDSVDEM
+1374 VDATNLDPDSVDEM

-1411 RKEIESSQ
+1411 RKEIEASQ

-1426 KEEERS
+1426 KEEERA

-1462 KTLDRPDLHVKL
+1462 KTLDRPDMHVKL
-1474 QPHSSTSTTPRL
+1474 QPQSSTSTTPRL

-1611 CDTDSGLG
+1611 CETDSGLG

-1739 FRALYSYQPE
+1739 FRALYSYVPE

>member
-1 MDVETQEIRQARQRA
+1 MDAAESQEIRQARQRA

-70 SDPNYQSMNH
+70 SDPNYQSLNH

-93 VAETSDMPITETVL
+93 VAESSDMPITETVL

-138 VMAAIRRI
+138 IMSAIRRI
-146 SGNNYQAPAGQ
+146 SGSNYQTPPGQ
-157 SYEQALLGW
+157 TYEQALLAW

-173 LKKRIIKEVDA
+173 LKKRIIKEVET
-184 GLPDD
+184 GLPDE
-189 NGSRLQTPD
+189 NGTRLQTPD

-215 LLISYYCPKVVPW
+215 LLIAYYCPKVVPW
-228 TSVRINYLPAVE
+228 TMVRINYLPAVE
-240 DSIHNILLVC
+240 DSIHNILLVS

-257 PYSVFHMT
+257 PYGVFHMT
-265 PEDVTY
+265 PEDVTF

-281 VLLTDLFNLF
+281 LLLTDLFNLF

-324 RRGLTVQPV
+324 RRGLTMQPV
-333 TPIPD
+333 MPIPD

-346 PVGSPQN
+346 PVGSPSN

-360 HSNSFGGG
+360 HSNSFSGG
-368 LNRRSTPPNEYQT
+368 LNRRSTPPNEHQQQQHQHQQA
-381 VSQSNNFD
+381 VVQANSNHFD
-389 GNHAEAF
+389 GNQGEAF

-403 ITTLASMH
+403 ITTLSSMH
-411 SQQQQQLHQQQQQQ
+411 SQQQQQHHHQQQHQQQQQFHQ
-425 QQYHQQA
+425 QQ
-432 QQQHPSQSQL
+432 QSQL
-442 QIQQQQQQEPLVPA
+442 QQQLQQQQQQQQQQEPLVPA

-520 QLNTLGRYERDRE
+520 QLNTLGGRFDRDRERDRDRDRE
-533 RKLSNTSVGGFPVE
+533 RKLSNTSIAE

-578 ETEKYSMRRQVSVDN
+578 ETEKYSMRRQASVDN
-593 VPTVSSH
+593 VPTVSAH
-600 NLSNAGSPLPMARHK
+600 NLSNASSPLPQARNK

-622 YGSNSGMTMPDAF
+622 YSHSVADTYNDA
-635 NDSRSTSGYD
+635 RSSAYD

-670 VGDDDMRSLENAS
+670 GDEDMRSLENAT

-722 PDVMKWET
+722 PEVMKWET

-782 QAQQLMQAQQ
+782 QAQQLLQAQQ

-803 GSQQHLADHHYQQS
+803 GSQQHLSDHHYQQQQ
-817 RPVQQSFGSSP
+817 RPMQQSFGSSP

-850 YQQQLQHQQ
+850 YQQQ

-871 MQYVNEH
+871 MQFVNEH

-886 PAHYMQQQQVQQQ
+886 PSHY
-899 QQPQSIYSDNGAA
+899 QPQSIYSDNGAP
-912 YNHSNH
+912 YNNH
-918 SPYGGAPPQYRSS
+918 SPHYGAAAPPQYRSS
-931 VVYDDYGQPTNHF
+931 VVFDDYGQPTNHF
-944 YLHESSPQPQ
+944 YLHESSPQAQPQ
-954 PHPHPQR
+954 VHPQR

-974 QQQQIQPPLV
+974 QQQQIQQPMV
-984 DVNAWQTQQ
+984 DVNAWQS
-993 QQQQQQHQQ
+993 QQQQQQHHQQQ
-1002 KQKQTWMNRPPSSA
+1002 KKAQQPWMNRPPSSA
-1016 GAPSPGSFVL
+1016 GGAAQGSFML
-1026 HQNGVGGGAGGGGE
+1026 HQNGGGGAGGGGGGGGGE

-1053 AQRGSNGVQRQQSL
+1053 SQRQLGGGANGVQRQQSL
-1067 TNLRDNRSPKA
+1067 TNLRDNRSPKSQHQ
-1078 PQPMG
+1078 PQT
-1083 MPMGMAMQ
+1083 MGMAMQ
-1091 HEDMMA
+1091 QEDMMA

-1103 IGDEEDVDELERN
+1103 IGDEEDVDEVERN

-1121 QSTRISDFVHQQ
+1121 QATRISDFVLQQQQ
-1133 QQQHQQQLQQ
+1133 QQQHHQQQLQLQQ
-1143 QQQRLQGHS
+1143 QQQRLQG

-1192 NSFQDPRAM
+1192 NSFQDPRD
-1201 ASGGED
+1201 SED
-1207 QPPEKG
+1207 QPAEKG

-1219 DEQPKRPK
+1219 DDQPKRPK

-1238 EAPPGSRDSVDH
+1238 EALPLGGSSSSIRDRDSVDH
-1250 QATLKRESLS
+1250 QTLLKRESLS

-1266 NSIGFG
+1266 NNNGS
-1272 GEDVNSKSSVT
+1272 EDGHKSAGAN

-1307 TDEPPI
+1307 TDEAPI
-1313 QLRQLAVSGAVS
+1313 QLRHLAVSGS
-1325 PTGHER
+1325 DPFGHEP
-1331 RHLEDVTNQPPPQQL
+1331 HPQPHPQPM

-1352 PTRLQQNSNN
+1352 PTRIQQSNN
-1362 AEAAKNK
+1362 SAEAAKNK

-1374 ADTANLDPDSVDEM
+1374 ADATNLDPESVDEM

-1411 RKEIESSQ
+1411 RKEIEASQ

-1426 KEEERS
+1426 KEEERA
-1432 RKKEEQMAR
+1432 RKKEDQMAR

-1474 QPHSSTSTTPRL
+1474 QPQSSSATNPRL

-1543 GSQDSLTVKESPD
+1543 GSQDSLTVK
-1556 DYPSTSSTPIGRR
+1556 
-1569 GSYKTSREPAG
+1569 
-1580 VERGRT
+1580 
-1586 LSRISVAKGST
+1586 
-1597 LNFRGRK
+1597 
-1604 SNSLMNL
+1604 
-1611 CDTDSGLG
+1611 
-1619 RATPPR
+1619 
-1625 RAPSP
+1625 
-1630 GMGMGASGRHMP
+1630 
-1642 SPSGPGSLPPGL
+1642 
-1654 ISKRRGFDDGS
+1654 
-1665 SDFSLTPNLN
+1665 
-1675 MEYSGPKLYKQPAAK
+1675 GPKLYKQPAAK

-1704 FPGVVN
+1704 FPGAVN

-1739 FRALYSYQPE
+1739 FRALYSYMPE
-1749 TDQVTKLYGTG
+1749 SGDQVTKLYGTG

>member
-93 VAETSDMPITETVL
+93 VAESSDMPITETVL

-146 SGNNYQAPAGQ
+146 SGNNYQAPPGQ

-184 GLPDD
+184 GLPDE

-281 VLLTDLFNLF
+281 LLLTDLFNLF

-368 LNRRSTPPNEYQT
+368 LNRRSTPPSEYQT
-381 VSQSNNFD
+381 VQSNNFD
-389 GNHAEAF
+389 GSNHAEAF

-411 SQQQQQLHQQQQQQ
+411 SQQQQQLHQQHQQQP
-425 QQYHQQA
+425 YHQQA
-432 QQQHPSQSQL
+432 PQQHPSQSQL
-442 QIQQQQQQEPLVPA
+442 QIQQQEPLVPA

-533 RKLSNTSVGGFPVE
+533 RKLSNTSVGSAYPVE

-600 NLSNAGSPLPMARHK
+600 NLSNTGSPLPVARHK

-622 YGSNSGMTMPDAF
+622 YSSNSGMTPDAY
-635 NDSRSTSGYD
+635 NDTRSTSGYD

-670 VGDDDMRSLENAS
+670 GDDDMRSLENVS

-803 GSQQHLADHHYQQS
+803 GSQQHLADHHYQQQ
-817 RPVQQSFGSSP
+817 RPMQQSFGSSP

-859 HQQQQPMAMPQP
+859 PQPMAMPQP

-886 PAHYMQQQQVQQQ
+886 PAHYMQQQPP

-912 YNHSNH
+912 YNNHSNH
-918 SPYGGAPPQYRSS
+918 SPYGGAPQYRSS

-954 PHPHPQR
+954 AHPQR

-974 QQQQIQPPLV
+974 QQQQQIQPPLV

-993 QQQQQQHQQ
+993 HQ

-1026 HQNGVGGGAGGGGE
+1026 HQNGGGGGGGGGGE

-1053 AQRGSNGVQRQQSL
+1053 GQRQMSGSNGVQRQQSL

-1078 PQPMG
+1078 PQQMG
-1083 MPMGMAMQ
+1083 MPMGMPMQ

-1133 QQQHQQQLQQ
+1133 QQQHQQQLQ

-1201 ASGGED
+1201 AAASGGEE
-1207 QPPEKG
+1207 PPEKG

-1238 EAPPGSRDSVDH
+1238 EALPGSRDSVDN

-1266 NSIGFG
+1266 NIGIG
-1272 GEDVNSKSSVT
+1272 GEDVNSKPVT
-1283 RHSIHGLNHSNSVK
+1283 RHSIHGLSNSNSVK

-1325 PTGHER
+1325 PTGNDL
-1331 RHLEDVTNQPPPQQL
+1331 RHLEDLTNQSPQQTM
-1346 QQQPMS
+1346 QQPMS
-1352 PTRLQQNSNN
+1352 PTRLQQSSNN

-1374 ADTANLDPDSVDEM
+1374 ADPTNLDPDSVDEM

-1530 QLSSNSMK
+1530 QLSSSSMK

-1543 GSQDSLTVKESPD
+1543 GSQDSLTVK
-1556 DYPSTSSTPIGRR
+1556 
-1569 GSYKTSREPAG
+1569 EPAG

-1611 CDTDSGLG
+1611 CDSGLG

>member
-1 MDVETQEIRQARQRA
+1 MDAETQEIRQARQRA

-44 QERLKPQIIVEL
+44 QERLKPQIVVEL

-70 SDPNYQSMNH
+70 SDPNYQSLNH
-80 WSIIQTLARKGVP
+80 WSILQTLARKGVP
-93 VAETSDMPITETVL
+93 VAESSDMPITETVL

-117 HMSVIESLMVLYAKE
+117 HMSVIESMMVLYAKE

-146 SGNNYQAPAGQ
+146 SGSNYQAPSSQ
-157 SYEQALLGW
+157 SYEQGLLAW

-173 LKKRIIKEVDA
+173 LKKRIVKELETSV
-184 GLPDD
+184 PDEI
-189 NGSRLQTPD
+189 GTRLQTPD

-240 DSIHNILLVC
+240 DSIHNILLVSS
-250 NFSQKHL
+250 FSQKHL
-257 PYSVFHMT
+257 PYGVFHMT
-265 PEDVTY
+265 PEDITY

-281 VLLTDLFNLF
+281 LLLTDLFNLF

-299 CYPGMDGQDVIA
+299 CYPGMDGQ
-311 RRTLGANEHGICH
+311 
-324 RRGLTVQPV
+324 
-333 TPIPD
+333 
-338 LRSDLDQP
+338 
-346 PVGSPQN
+346 
-353 RPPFQVP
+353 VP
-360 HSNSFGGG
+360 HTNSFSGGA
-368 LNRRSTPPNEYQT
+368 LNRRSTPPTEYQT
-381 VSQSNNFD
+381 MQSNNFD
-389 GNHAEAF
+389 GNQAEAF

-403 ITTLASMH
+403 ITTLSSMH
-411 SQQQQQLHQQQQQQ
+411 SQQQQQQQQQ
-425 QQYHQQA
+425 QQYQHQQ
-432 QQQHPSQSQL
+432 QS
-442 QIQQQQQQEPLVPA
+442 QQEPLVPA
-456 RLRQAKEKTN
+456 RLRQAKEKNN
-466 VESKADERGD
+466 VESKADER
-476 FVAAGRPSNWEQS
+476 
-489 RRPSFAGRRSR
+489 GRRSR

-520 QLNTLGRYERDRE
+520 QLNTLGRFERERDRE
-533 RKLSNTSVGGFPVE
+533 RKLSNTSVE

-578 ETEKYSMRRQVSVDN
+578 ETEKYSMRRQASADN
-593 VPTVSSH
+593 VPTASAH
-600 NLSNAGSPLPMARHK
+600 NLSNAGSPLPARNK
-615 QHSSDKD
+615 QHSIDRD
-622 YGSNSGMTMPDAF
+622 YSTVDHF
-635 NDSRSTSGYD
+635 NDARSSGYD

-664 AWQLDV
+664 AWQLDTC
-670 VGDDDMRSLENAS
+670 DDDLRSLENAT
-683 KLSTIRMKL
+683 KLSTMRMKL
-692 EEKRRRIEQDKR
+692 EERRRRIEQDKR
-704 KIEMALLR
+704 KIEMAVLR
-712 HQEKE
+712 HQEKTCQE

-722 PDVMKWET
+722 PDVLKWET
-730 MSNESKRTPDMD
+730 MSNESKRTPEIDPADM
-742 PVDLDKYQQSIAIMN
+742 DKYQQSIAIMN

-803 GSQQHLADHHYQQS
+803 GSQQHLAEHHYQQ
-817 RPVQQSFGSSP
+817 RPMQQSFGSSP
-828 HLPQAYNAPV
+828 HLPQAFNAPV
-838 SAYSSRPPSRDP
+838 SAYNSRPPSRDP
-850 YQQQLQHQQ
+850 YQQQQQQQ
-859 HQQQQPMAMPQP
+859 HHSHQQQPMQMPP

-878 GQYMSPPQ
+878 GQYMSPP
-886 PAHYMQQQQVQQQ
+886 AHYMQ
-899 QQPQSIYSDNGAA
+899 PQSLYSDNGAP
-912 YNHSNH
+912 YNNH
-918 SPYGGAPPQYRSS
+918 SPYGAPPLPQYQQHQQRNS
-931 VVYDDYGQPTNHF
+931 VYDEYGQPANHF
-944 YLHESSPQPQ
+944 YLHESPPQ
-954 PHPHPQR
+954 PHAHPQR

-974 QQQQIQPPLV
+974 QQQQAQQQQQPLL
-984 DVNAWQTQQ
+984 DVNAWQTQKKMQ
-993 QQQQQQHQQ
+993 QQQQQQN
-1002 KQKQTWMNRPPSSA
+1002 WPNRPPSSA
-1016 GAPSPGSFVL
+1016 GTSQGFVL
-1026 HQNGVGGGAGGGGE
+1026 HQNGGGGGGGE
-1040 LQHLFQVQASPQH
+1040 LQHLFQVQSSPQH
-1053 AQRGSNGVQRQQSL
+1053 GQRVHGGGGGSANGVQRQQSL
-1067 TNLRDNRSPKA
+1067 TNLRDNRSPKGNMG
-1078 PQPMG
+1078 QPNMG
-1083 MPMGMAMQ
+1083 MGQ

-1121 QSTRISDFVHQQ
+1121 QSTRISDFVVQQQQRLHHHQQ
-1133 QQQHQQQLQQ
+1133 QQQQQQQLPAA
-1143 QQQRLQGHS
+1143 HS

-1163 GEMISNKLNI
+1163 GELISNKLNI

-1182 PSPSRPSIQA
+1182 PSPSRPAIQA
-1192 NSFQDPRAM
+1192 NSFQDPRGGG
-1201 ASGGED
+1201 SGGGGNGNGNGNGSGSGEE
-1207 QPPEKG
+1207 QRPEKG

-1219 DEQPKRPK
+1219 NDQPKRPK
-1227 PPLRAKRSPKK
+1227 PPLRAKKSPKK
-1238 EAPPGSRDSVDH
+1238 EPSRDNVDN
-1250 QATLKRESLS
+1250 QVVLKRESLS
-1260 QLHNNN
+1260 QLHNSNN
-1266 NSIGFG
+1266 FASEEAKNASAA
-1272 GEDVNSKSSVT
+1272 
-1283 RHSIHGLNHSNSVK
+1283 RHSIHNFPGVQANANANSA
-1297 SPGNATYNKY
+1297 GNATYNKY

-1313 QLRQLAVSGAVS
+1313 QLRQIAASAAEPNV
-1325 PTGHER
+1325 HER
-1331 RHLEDVTNQPPPQQL
+1331 RHLEDLTNQPQQQ
-1346 QQQPMS
+1346 QQQPLS
-1352 PTRLQQNSNN
+1352 PSRLRAEHSSSS
-1362 AEAAKNK
+1362 AEAAKKK

-1374 ADTANLDPDSVDEM
+1374 ADATNLDPESVDEM

-1411 RKEIESSQ
+1411 RKEIEASQ
-1419 KREKERE
+1419 KREKERQ
-1426 KEEERS
+1426 KEEERA

-1474 QPHSSTSTTPRL
+1474 QPQSSNASTPRL
-1486 RQQRTTRPRPK
+1486 RQQRVTRPRPK

-1510 ASSISSRGKKGSSS
+1510 ASSLSSRGKKGSSS

-1530 QLSSNSMK
+1530 TLSSNSMK
-1538 RDYYR
+1538 RDFYR

-1569 GSYKTSREPAG
+1569 GSYKTSREPA

-1611 CDTDSGLG
+1611 C
-1619 RATPPR
+1619 
-1625 RAPSP
+1625 
-1630 GMGMGASGRHMP
+1630 
-1642 SPSGPGSLPPGL
+1642 
-1654 ISKRRGFDDGS
+1654 
-1665 SDFSLTPNLN
+1665 
-1675 MEYSGPKLYKQPAAK
+1675 GPKLYKQPAAK

-1704 FPGVVN
+1704 FPGAVN

-1739 FRALYSYQPE
+1739 FRALYSYMPE

>member
-299 CYPGMDGQDVIA
+299 CYPGMDGQ
-311 RRTLGANEHGICH
+311 
-324 RRGLTVQPV
+324 
-333 TPIPD
+333 
-338 LRSDLDQP
+338 
-346 PVGSPQN
+346 
-353 RPPFQVP
+353 VP

-442 QIQQQQQQEPLVPA
+442 QIQQHQEPLVPA

-622 YGSNSGMTMPDAF
+622 YGSNSGMTMPDTF

-886 PAHYMQQQQVQQQ
+886 PAHYMQQQQQVQQQ

-993 QQQQQQHQQ
+993 QQQQQQQHQQ

-1026 HQNGVGGGAGGGGE
+1026 HQNGGGSGAGGGGE

-1272 GEDVNSKSSVT
+1272 GEDVNSKSAVT

-1325 PTGHER
+1325 PIGHER
-1331 RHLEDVTNQPPPQQL
+1331 RHLEDVTNQPPQQM

-1352 PTRLQQNSNN
+1352 PTRLQQNSNI

-1524 NLTGYG
+1524 NLTG
-1530 QLSSNSMK
+1530 
-1538 RDYYR
+1538 
-1543 GSQDSLTVKESPD
+1543 
-1556 DYPSTSSTPIGRR
+1556 
-1569 GSYKTSREPAG
+1569 
-1580 VERGRT
+1580 
-1586 LSRISVAKGST
+1586 
-1597 LNFRGRK
+1597 
-1604 SNSLMNL
+1604 
-1611 CDTDSGLG
+1611 
-1619 RATPPR
+1619 
-1625 RAPSP
+1625 
-1630 GMGMGASGRHMP
+1630 
-1642 SPSGPGSLPPGL
+1642 
-1654 ISKRRGFDDGS
+1654 
-1665 SDFSLTPNLN
+1665 
-1675 MEYSGPKLYKQPAAK
+1675 PKLYKQPAAK

>member
-56 GNATLYCQTLSNLY
+56 GNATLYCQTLANLY

-93 VAETSDMPITETVL
+93 VAESADMPITETVL

-146 SGNNYQAPAGQ
+146 SGNNYQAPTGQ

-257 PYSVFHMT
+257 PYTVMHMT

-311 RRTLGANEHGICH
+311 RRTMGANEHGICH

-381 VSQSNNFD
+381 VQSNNFD
-389 GNHAEAF
+389 ANHAEAF

-411 SQQQQQLHQQQQQQ
+411 SQQQQLHQQQHQQHQ
-425 QQYHQQA
+425 QQYQQ
-432 QQQHPSQSQL
+432 QPLQQHPSQSQL
-442 QIQQQQQQEPLVPA
+442 QIQQQEPLVPA

-533 RKLSNTSVGGFPVE
+533 RKLSNTSVGSYPVE

-557 DARGTLQLG
+557 DARGTLQLS

-600 NLSNAGSPLPMARHK
+600 NLSNAGSPLPVARHK

-622 YGSNSGMTMPDAF
+622 YSSNSGMTPDAY
-635 NDSRSTSGYD
+635 NDTRSTSAYD

-664 AWQLDV
+664 AWQLD

-742 PVDLDKYQQSIAIMN
+742 PVDLDKYQ
-757 MNLQDIQQDI
+757 
-767 HRLATQQSQMQAQHL
+767 
-782 QAQQLMQAQQ
+782 
-792 IANMLNQQQTY
+792 
-803 GSQQHLADHHYQQS
+803 
-817 RPVQQSFGSSP
+817 
-828 HLPQAYNAPV
+828 AYNAPV

-850 YQQQLQHQQ
+850 YQQQLH
-859 HQQQQPMAMPQP
+859 HQQQQPMPMPQP

-886 PAHYMQQQQVQQQ
+886 PAHYMPQQT

-918 SPYGGAPPQYRSS
+918 SPYGGAPQYRSS

-954 PHPHPQR
+954 AHPHPQR

-974 QQQQIQPPLV
+974 QQQQIQPSLV

-993 QQQQQQHQQ
+993 HQ

-1016 GAPSPGSFVL
+1016 GAPSPGSFML
-1026 HQNGVGGGAGGGGE
+1026 HQNGGGGGGGGGGGE

-1053 AQRGSNGVQRQQSL
+1053 GQRQVSGSNGVQRQQSL

-1078 PQPMG
+1078 PQNMG
-1083 MPMGMAMQ
+1083 MPMGMPMQ
-1091 HEDMMA
+1091 QEDMMA

-1121 QSTRISDFVHQQ
+1121 QSTHITDFVHQQ
-1133 QQQHQQQLQQ
+1133 QQQHQQQLQ

-1201 ASGGED
+1201 AAAPGAED

-1238 EAPPGSRDSVDH
+1238 ESPPGSRDSVDN

-1260 QLHNNN
+1260 HLHNNN
-1266 NSIGFG
+1266 NIGFG
-1272 GEDVNSKSSVT
+1272 NDDVNSKPVT
-1283 RHSIHGLNHSNSVK
+1283 RHSIHGLNNSNSVK

-1313 QLRQLAVSGAVS
+1313 QLRQLAVSGAMS
-1325 PTGHER
+1325 PTSNER
-1331 RHLEDVTNQPPPQQL
+1331 RHLDDVSNQSPQQT
-1346 QQQPMS
+1346 QQPMS
-1352 PTRLQQNSNN
+1352 PTRLQQSSNN

-1374 ADTANLDPDSVDEM
+1374 ADSTNLDPESVDEM

-1411 RKEIESSQ
+1411 RKEIEASQ

-1474 QPHSSTSTTPRL
+1474 QSHSSTSTTPRL

-1524 NLTGYG
+1524 NLT
-1530 QLSSNSMK
+1530 
-1538 RDYYR
+1538 
-1543 GSQDSLTVKESPD
+1543 
-1556 DYPSTSSTPIGRR
+1556 
-1569 GSYKTSREPAG
+1569 EPAG

-1630 GMGMGASGRHMP
+1630 GMGMGA
-1642 SPSGPGSLPPGL
+1642 
-1654 ISKRRGFDDGS
+1654 
-1665 SDFSLTPNLN
+1665 
-1675 MEYSGPKLYKQPAAK
+1675 SGPKLYKQPAAK

-1760 PSQVDEVMFDK
+1760 PSQVEEVMFDK

>member
-1 MDVETQEIRQARQRA
+1 MDAETQEIRQARQRA

-44 QERLKPQIIVEL
+44 QERLKPQIVVEL

-70 SDPNYQSMNH
+70 SDPNYQSLNH
-80 WSIIQTLARKGVP
+80 WSILQTLARKGVP
-93 VAETSDMPITETVL
+93 VAESSDMPITETVL

-138 VMAAIRRI
+138 VVAAIRRI
-146 SGNNYQAPAGQ
+146 SGSNYQAPAGQ
-157 SYEQALLGW
+157 SYEQGLLAW

-173 LKKRIIKEVDA
+173 LKKRIVKELETSV
-184 GLPDD
+184 PDEI
-189 NGSRLQTPD
+189 GTRLQTPD

-240 DSIHNILLVC
+240 DSIHNILLVSS
-250 NFSQKHL
+250 FSQKHL
-257 PYSVFHMT
+257 PYGVFHMT
-265 PEDVTY
+265 PEDITY

-281 VLLTDLFNLF
+281 LLLTDLFNLF

-299 CYPGMDGQDVIA
+299 CYPGMDGQ
-311 RRTLGANEHGICH
+311 
-324 RRGLTVQPV
+324 
-333 TPIPD
+333 
-338 LRSDLDQP
+338 
-346 PVGSPQN
+346 
-353 RPPFQVP
+353 VP
-360 HSNSFGGG
+360 HTNSFSGGA
-368 LNRRSTPPNEYQT
+368 LNRRSTPPTEYQT
-381 VSQSNNFD
+381 MQSNNFD
-389 GNHAEAF
+389 GNQAEAF

-403 ITTLASMH
+403 ITTLSSMH
-411 SQQQQQLHQQQQQQ
+411 SQQQQQQQQQ
-425 QQYHQQA
+425 QQYQHQQ
-432 QQQHPSQSQL
+432 QS
-442 QIQQQQQQEPLVPA
+442 QQEPLVPA
-456 RLRQAKEKTN
+456 RLRQAKEKNN
-466 VESKADERGD
+466 VESKADER
-476 FVAAGRPSNWEQS
+476 
-489 RRPSFAGRRSR
+489 GRRSR

-520 QLNTLGRYERDRE
+520 QLNTLGRYERERDRE
-533 RKLSNTSVGGFPVE
+533 RKLSNTSVE

-578 ETEKYSMRRQVSVDN
+578 ETEKYSMRRQASADN
-593 VPTVSSH
+593 VPTASAH
-600 NLSNAGSPLPMARHK
+600 NLSNAGSPLPARNK
-615 QHSSDKD
+615 QHSIDRD
-622 YGSNSGMTMPDAF
+622 YSTVDHYNDA
-635 NDSRSTSGYD
+635 RSTGYD

-664 AWQLDV
+664 AWQLDTC
-670 VGDDDMRSLENAS
+670 DDDLRSLENAT
-683 KLSTIRMKL
+683 KLSTMRMKL
-692 EEKRRRIEQDKR
+692 EERRRRIEQDKR
-704 KIEMALLR
+704 KIEMAVLR
-712 HQEKE
+712 HQEKVCQE

-722 PDVMKWET
+722 PDVLKWET
-730 MSNESKRTPDMD
+730 MSNESKRTPEIDPADM
-742 PVDLDKYQQSIAIMN
+742 DKYQQSIAIMN

-792 IANMLNQQQTY
+792 IANMLNQ
-803 GSQQHLADHHYQQS
+803 A
-817 RPVQQSFGSSP
+817 F
-828 HLPQAYNAPV
+828 NAPV
-838 SAYSSRPPSRDP
+838 SAYNSRPPSRDP
-850 YQQQLQHQQ
+850 YQQQQQQ
-859 HQQQQPMAMPQP
+859 HHSHQQQPMQMPP

-878 GQYMSPPQ
+878 GQYMSPP
-886 PAHYMQQQQVQQQ
+886 AHYM
-899 QQPQSIYSDNGAA
+899 QPQSIYSDNGAP
-912 YNHSNH
+912 YNNH
-918 SPYGGAPPQYRSS
+918 SPYGAPPMPQYQQQHQQRNS
-931 VVYDDYGQPTNHF
+931 VYDEYGQPANHF
-944 YLHESSPQPQ
+944 YLHESPPQ
-954 PHPHPQR
+954 PHPQR

-974 QQQQIQPPLV
+974 QQQQ
-984 DVNAWQTQQ
+984 AQQ
-993 QQQQQQHQQ
+993 QQQQQPLLDVNAWQIQKKMQQ
-1002 KQKQTWMNRPPSSA
+1002 QQQQQNWPNRPPSSA
-1016 GAPSPGSFVL
+1016 GTSQGFVL
-1026 HQNGVGGGAGGGGE
+1026 HQNGGGGGGE
-1040 LQHLFQVQASPQH
+1040 LQHLFQVQSSPQH
-1053 AQRGSNGVQRQQSL
+1053 GQRIHGGGGSGSANGVQRQQSL
-1067 TNLRDNRSPKA
+1067 TNLRDNRSPKGNMG
-1078 PQPMG
+1078 QPMG
-1083 MPMGMAMQ
+1083 MGQ

-1121 QSTRISDFVHQQ
+1121 QSTRISDFVVQQQQRLHHHQQ
-1133 QQQHQQQLQQ
+1133 QQQQQ
-1143 QQQRLQGHS
+1143 QQQQLPTAHS

-1163 GEMISNKLNI
+1163 GELISNKLNI

-1182 PSPSRPSIQA
+1182 PSPSRPAIQA
-1192 NSFQDPRAM
+1192 NSFQDPRGGGGNGNGNG
-1201 ASGGED
+1201 SGSGEE
-1207 QPPEKG
+1207 QRPEKG

-1219 DEQPKRPK
+1219 NDQPKRPK
-1227 PPLRAKRSPKK
+1227 PPLRAKKSPKK
-1238 EAPPGSRDSVDH
+1238 EPSRDNVDN
-1250 QATLKRESLS
+1250 QVVLKRESLS
-1260 QLHNNN
+1260 QLHNSNN
-1266 NSIGFG
+1266 FASEEAKNA
-1272 GEDVNSKSSVT
+1272 T
-1283 RHSIHGLNHSNSVK
+1283 AARHSIHNFPGVQANANAN
-1297 SPGNATYNKY
+1297 PAGNATYNKY

-1313 QLRQLAVSGAVS
+1313 QLRQITASAAEPNV
-1325 PTGHER
+1325 HER
-1331 RHLEDVTNQPPPQQL
+1331 RHLEDLTNQPQQQQ
-1346 QQQPMS
+1346 QQQPLS
-1352 PTRLQQNSNN
+1352 PSRLRAEHSSSS
-1362 AEAAKNK
+1362 AEAAKKK

-1374 ADTANLDPDSVDEM
+1374 VDATNLDPESVDEM

-1411 RKEIESSQ
+1411 RKEIEASQ

-1426 KEEERS
+1426 KEEERA
-1432 RKKEEQMAR
+1432 RKKEEQVAR

-1474 QPHSSTSTTPRL
+1474 QPQSSNASTPRL
-1486 RQQRTTRPRPK
+1486 RQQRVTRPRPK

-1510 ASSISSRGKKGSSS
+1510 ASSLSSRGKKGSSS

-1538 RDYYR
+1538 RDFYR

-1569 GSYKTSREPAG
+1569 GSYKTSREPA

-1611 CDTDSGLG
+1611 C
-1619 RATPPR
+1619 
-1625 RAPSP
+1625 
-1630 GMGMGASGRHMP
+1630 
-1642 SPSGPGSLPPGL
+1642 
-1654 ISKRRGFDDGS
+1654 
-1665 SDFSLTPNLN
+1665 
-1675 MEYSGPKLYKQPAAK
+1675 GPKLYKQPAAK

-1704 FPGVVN
+1704 FPGAVN

-1739 FRALYSYQPE
+1739 FRALYSYMPE

>member
-93 VAETSDMPITETVL
+93 VAESSDMPITETVL

-146 SGNNYQAPAGQ
+146 SGNNYQAPPGQ

-381 VSQSNNFD
+381 VQSNNFD

-411 SQQQQQLHQQQQQQ
+411 SQQQQLHQQQQQQ

-432 QQQHPSQSQL
+432 PQQHPSQSQL
-442 QIQQQQQQEPLVPA
+442 QIQQQEPLVPA

-622 YGSNSGMTMPDAF
+622 YSSNSNSGMMPEAY
-635 NDSRSTSGYD
+635 NDTRSTSGYD

-664 AWQLDV
+664 AWQLD

-742 PVDLDKYQQSIAIMN
+742 PVDLDKYQVGAQSIAIMN

-859 HQQQQPMAMPQP
+859 QQPMAMPQP

-886 PAHYMQQQQVQQQ
+886 PAHYMQQQPQ

-918 SPYGGAPPQYRSS
+918 SPYGGAPPQYRNS

-993 QQQQQQHQQ
+993 HQ

-1026 HQNGVGGGAGGGGE
+1026 HQNGGGGGGGGVGGGE

-1053 AQRGSNGVQRQQSL
+1053 AQRQVGGSNGVQRQQSL

-1083 MPMGMAMQ
+1083 MPMGMPMQ

-1143 QQQRLQGHS
+1143 QQRLQGHS

-1163 GEMISNKLNI
+1163 GEIISNKLNI

-1201 ASGGED
+1201 AAASGGED

-1238 EAPPGSRDSVDH
+1238 ETPPGSRDSVDN

-1266 NSIGFG
+1266 NNIGFG
-1272 GEDVNSKSSVT
+1272 GEDVNSKTVT
-1283 RHSIHGLNHSNSVK
+1283 RHSIHGLNNSNSVK

-1331 RHLEDVTNQPPPQQL
+1331 RHLEDVTNQPPQQL
-1346 QQQPMS
+1346 QQPMS

-1543 GSQDSLTVKESPD
+1543 GSQDSLTVK
-1556 DYPSTSSTPIGRR
+1556 
-1569 GSYKTSREPAG
+1569 EPAG

>member
-1 MDVETQEIRQARQRA
+1 MDAETQEIRQARQRA

-44 QERLKPQIIVEL
+44 QERLKPQIVVEL

-70 SDPNYQSMNH
+70 SDPNYQSLNH
-80 WSIIQTLARKGVP
+80 WSILQTLARKGVP
-93 VAETSDMPITETVL
+93 VAESSDMPITETVL

-146 SGNNYQAPAGQ
+146 SGTNYQAPQGQ
-157 SYEQALLGW
+157 SYEQGLLAW

-173 LKKRIIKEVDA
+173 LKKRIVKELESSV
-184 GLPDD
+184 PDEI
-189 NGSRLQTPD
+189 GTRLQTPD

-240 DSIHNILLVC
+240 DSIHNILLVSS
-250 NFSQKHL
+250 FSQKHL
-257 PYSVFHMT
+257 PYGVFHMT
-265 PEDVTY
+265 PEDITY

-281 VLLTDLFNLF
+281 LLLTDLFNLF

-299 CYPGMDGQDVIA
+299 CYPGMDGQDVIL
-311 RRTLGANEHGICH
+311 RRSQGANEHGICH

-346 PVGSPQN
+346 PIGSPSS

-360 HSNSFGGG
+360 HTNSFSVGVGS
-368 LNRRSTPPNEYQT
+368 LNRRSTPPTEYQT
-381 VSQSNNFD
+381 MQSNNFD
-389 GNHAEAF
+389 GNQAEAF

-403 ITTLASMH
+403 ITTLSSMH
-411 SQQQQQLHQQQQQQ
+411 SQQQQQQQQQQQHYQLQHQQQQQ
-425 QQYHQQA
+425 
-432 QQQHPSQSQL
+432 PQS
-442 QIQQQQQQEPLVPA
+442 QQEPLVPA
-456 RLRQAKEKTN
+456 RLRQAKEKNN

-476 FVAAGRPSNWEQS
+476 FVAAGRPSNWDQN

-520 QLNTLGRYERDRE
+520 QLNTLGRYERERDRE
-533 RKLSNTSVGGFPVE
+533 RKLSNTSVE

-578 ETEKYSMRRQVSVDN
+578 ETEKYSMRRQASSTDN
-593 VPTVSSH
+593 VPTASAH
-600 NLSNAGSPLPMARHK
+600 NLSNAGSPLPARNK
-615 QHSSDKD
+615 QHSIDRGE
-622 YGSNSGMTMPDAF
+622 YSNAEHYNDA
-635 NDSRSTSGYD
+635 RSSGYD

-664 AWQLDV
+664 AWQYETC
-670 VGDDDMRSLENAS
+670 DDDLRSLENAT
-683 KLSTIRMKL
+683 KLSTMRMKL
-692 EEKRRRIEQDKR
+692 EERRRRIEQDKR
-704 KIEMALLR
+704 KIEMAVMR
-712 HQEKE
+712 HQEKVSQE

-722 PDVMKWET
+722 PDVLKWET
-730 MSNESKRTPDMD
+730 MSNDSKRTPEMDPADMD
-742 PVDLDKYQQSIAIMN
+742 KY
-757 MNLQDIQQDI
+757 
-767 HRLATQQSQMQAQHL
+767 
-782 QAQQLMQAQQ
+782 
-792 IANMLNQQQTY
+792 QQQTY
-803 GSQQHLADHHYQQS
+803 GSQQHLAEHHYQQ
-817 RPVQQSFGSSP
+817 RPMQQSFGSSP
-828 HLPQAYNAPV
+828 HLPQAFNAPV
-838 SAYSSRPPSRDP
+838 SAYNSRPPSRDP
-850 YQQQLQHQQ
+850 YQQQH
-859 HQQQQPMAMPQP
+859 HPHQQPMQMPP

-878 GQYMSPPQ
+878 GQYMSPP
-886 PAHYMQQQQVQQQ
+886 AHYMQ
-899 QQPQSIYSDNGAA
+899 PQSLYSDNGGAP
-912 YNHSNH
+912 YNNH
-918 SPYGGAPPQYRSS
+918 SPYGAPPMQQYQQQQQHPQRNS
-931 VVYDDYGQPTNHF
+931 VYDEYGQPANHF
-944 YLHESSPQPQ
+944 YLHESPPQ
-954 PHPHPQR
+954 PHAHPQR

-974 QQQQIQPPLV
+974 QQQQQQQAQQQQQQPLL
-984 DVNAWQTQQ
+984 DVNAWQTQKKMQ
-993 QQQQQQHQQ
+993 QQQQQS
-1002 KQKQTWMNRPPSSA
+1002 WPNRPPSSA
-1016 GAPSPGSFVL
+1016 GASQGFVL
-1026 HQNGVGGGAGGGGE
+1026 HQNGGGGGGE
-1040 LQHLFQVQASPQH
+1040 LQHLFQVQSSPQH
-1053 AQRGSNGVQRQQSL
+1053 GQRMHVGGSGSANGVQRQQSL
-1067 TNLRDNRSPKA
+1067 TNLRDNRSPKGNLG
-1078 PQPMG
+1078 QPMG
-1083 MPMGMAMQ
+1083 MGQ
-1091 HEDMMA
+1091 SEDMMA

-1121 QSTRISDFVHQQ
+1121 QSTRISDFVVQQQQRLHHQQ
-1133 QQQHQQQLQQ
+1133 QQQQQ
-1143 QQQRLQGHS
+1143 QQQQLPTAHS

-1163 GEMISNKLNI
+1163 GELISNKLNI

-1192 NSFQDPRAM
+1192 NSFQDPRGGGDRNG
-1201 ASGGED
+1201 SGEE
-1207 QPPEKG
+1207 QRPEKG

-1219 DEQPKRPK
+1219 NDQPKRPK
-1227 PPLRAKRSPKK
+1227 PPLRAKKSPKK
-1238 EAPPGSRDSVDH
+1238 ESSRDSVDN
-1250 QATLKRESLS
+1250 QVVLKRESLS
-1260 QLHNNN
+1260 QLHNSNN
-1266 NSIGFG
+1266 FAN
-1272 GEDVNSKSSVT
+1272 EEAKNAAA
-1283 RHSIHGLNHSNSVK
+1283 RHSIHNFPGVQSNS
-1297 SPGNATYNKY
+1297 SAGNATYNKY

-1313 QLRQLAVSGAVS
+1313 QLRQIATSGVE
-1325 PTGHER
+1325 PDVHER
-1331 RHLEDVTNQPPPQQL
+1331 RHLEDVTNQPQ
-1346 QQQPMS
+1346 QQQPLS
-1352 PTRLQQNSNN
+1352 PSRLRAEHSISS

-1374 ADTANLDPDSVDEM
+1374 VDSTNLDPESVDEM

-1411 RKEIESSQ
+1411 RKEIEASQ

-1426 KEEERS
+1426 KEEERA
-1432 RKKEEQMAR
+1432 RKKEEQVAR

-1474 QPHSSTSTTPRL
+1474 QPQSSSSSAPRL
-1486 RQQRTTRPRPK
+1486 RQQRVTRPRPK

-1510 ASSISSRGKKGSSS
+1510 ASSLSSRGKKGSSS

-1538 RDYYR
+1538 RDFYR

-1569 GSYKTSREPAG
+1569 GSYKTSRGWCWVTKPT

-1630 GMGMGASGRHMP
+1630 GMAA
-1642 SPSGPGSLPPGL
+1642 
-1654 ISKRRGFDDGS
+1654 
-1665 SDFSLTPNLN
+1665 
-1675 MEYSGPKLYKQPAAK
+1675 SGPKLYKQPAAK

-1704 FPGVVN
+1704 FPGAVN

-1739 FRALYSYQPE
+1739 FRALYSYLPE

>member
-56 GNATLYCQTLSNLY
+56 GNATLYCQTLANLY

-93 VAETSDMPITETVL
+93 VAESADMPITETVL

-146 SGNNYQAPAGQ
+146 SGNNYQAPTGQ

-257 PYSVFHMT
+257 PYTVMHMT

-311 RRTLGANEHGICH
+311 RRTMGANEHGICH

-381 VSQSNNFD
+381 VQSNNFD

-411 SQQQQQLHQQQQQQ
+411 SQQQQQLHQQQQHQ
-425 QQYHQQA
+425 QQYHQQPL
-432 QQQHPSQSQL
+432 QQHPSQSQL
-442 QIQQQQQQEPLVPA
+442 QIQQQEPLVPA

-533 RKLSNTSVGGFPVE
+533 RKLSNTSVGSYPVE

-600 NLSNAGSPLPMARHK
+600 NLSNAGSPLPVARHK

-622 YGSNSGMTMPDAF
+622 YSSNSGMTPDAY

-664 AWQLDV
+664 AWQLD

-792 IANMLNQQQTY
+792 IANMLNQQTY
-803 GSQQHLADHHYQQS
+803 GSQQHLADHHYQQQ
-817 RPVQQSFGSSP
+817 RPMQQSFGSSP

-850 YQQQLQHQQ
+850 YQQQLH
-859 HQQQQPMAMPQP
+859 HQQQQPMPMPQP

-886 PAHYMQQQQVQQQ
+886 PAHYMPQQA

-918 SPYGGAPPQYRSS
+918 SPYGGTPQYRSS

-954 PHPHPQR
+954 AHQHPQR

-974 QQQQIQPPLV
+974 QQQQIQPSLV

-993 QQQQQQHQQ
+993 HQ

-1016 GAPSPGSFVL
+1016 GAPSPGSFML
-1026 HQNGVGGGAGGGGE
+1026 HQNGGGGGGGGGGGE

-1053 AQRGSNGVQRQQSL
+1053 GQRQVSGSNGVQRQQSL

-1078 PQPMG
+1078 PQNMG
-1083 MPMGMAMQ
+1083 MPMGMPMQ
-1091 HEDMMA
+1091 QEDMMA

-1121 QSTRISDFVHQQ
+1121 QSTHISDFVHQQ
-1133 QQQHQQQLQQ
+1133 QQQHQHQQQLQ

-1201 ASGGED
+1201 AAASGGED

-1238 EAPPGSRDSVDH
+1238 ESPPGSRDSVDN

-1260 QLHNNN
+1260 HLHNNN
-1266 NSIGFG
+1266 NIGFG
-1272 GEDVNSKSSVT
+1272 NDDVNSKPVT
-1283 RHSIHGLNHSNSVK
+1283 RHSIHGLNNSNSVK

-1313 QLRQLAVSGAVS
+1313 QLRQLAVSGAMS
-1325 PTGHER
+1325 PTSNER
-1331 RHLEDVTNQPPPQQL
+1331 HHLDDVSNQSPQQT
-1346 QQQPMS
+1346 QQPMS
-1352 PTRLQQNSNN
+1352 PTRLQQSSNN

-1374 ADTANLDPDSVDEM
+1374 ADSTNLDPESVDEM

-1411 RKEIESSQ
+1411 RKEIEASQ

-1426 KEEERS
+1426 KEEERA

-1474 QPHSSTSTTPRL
+1474 QSHSSTSTTPRL

-1543 GSQDSLTVKESPD
+1543 GSQDSLTVK
-1556 DYPSTSSTPIGRR
+1556 
-1569 GSYKTSREPAG
+1569 
-1580 VERGRT
+1580 
-1586 LSRISVAKGST
+1586 
-1597 LNFRGRK
+1597 
-1604 SNSLMNL
+1604 
-1611 CDTDSGLG
+1611 
-1619 RATPPR
+1619 
-1625 RAPSP
+1625 
-1630 GMGMGASGRHMP
+1630 
-1642 SPSGPGSLPPGL
+1642 
-1654 ISKRRGFDDGS
+1654 
-1665 SDFSLTPNLN
+1665 
-1675 MEYSGPKLYKQPAAK
+1675 GPKLYKQPAAK

-1760 PSQVDEVMFDK
+1760 PSQVEEVMFDK

>member
-56 GNATLYCQTLSNLY
+56 GNATLYCQTLANLY

-93 VAETSDMPITETVL
+93 VAESADMPITETVL

-146 SGNNYQAPAGQ
+146 SGNNYQAPTGQ

-257 PYSVFHMT
+257 PYTVMHMT

-311 RRTLGANEHGICH
+311 RRTMGANEHGICH

-381 VSQSNNFD
+381 VQSNNFD

-411 SQQQQQLHQQQQQQ
+411 SQQQQQLHQQQQHQ
-425 QQYHQQA
+425 QQYHQQPL
-432 QQQHPSQSQL
+432 QQHPSQSQL
-442 QIQQQQQQEPLVPA
+442 QIQQQEPLVPA

-533 RKLSNTSVGGFPVE
+533 RKLSNTSVGSYPVE

-600 NLSNAGSPLPMARHK
+600 NLSNAGSPLPVARQK

-622 YGSNSGMTMPDAF
+622 YSSNSGMAPDAY

-664 AWQLDV
+664 AWQLD

-803 GSQQHLADHHYQQS
+803 GSQQHLADHHYQQQ
-817 RPVQQSFGSSP
+817 RPMQQSFGSSP

-850 YQQQLQHQQ
+850 YQQQLH
-859 HQQQQPMAMPQP
+859 HQQQQPMPMPQQ

-886 PAHYMQQQQVQQQ
+886 PAHYMPQQA

-918 SPYGGAPPQYRSS
+918 SPYGGGPQYRSS

-954 PHPHPQR
+954 AHPHPQR

-974 QQQQIQPPLV
+974 QQQQIQPSLV

-993 QQQQQQHQQ
+993 HQ

-1016 GAPSPGSFVL
+1016 GVPSPGSFML
-1026 HQNGVGGGAGGGGE
+1026 HQNGAGGGGGGGGE

-1053 AQRGSNGVQRQQSL
+1053 GQRQVSGSNGVQRQQSL

-1078 PQPMG
+1078 PQNMG
-1083 MPMGMAMQ
+1083 MPMGMPMQ
-1091 HEDMMA
+1091 QEDMMA

-1121 QSTRISDFVHQQ
+1121 QSTHVSDFVHQQ
-1133 QQQHQQQLQQ
+1133 QQQHQHQQQLQQ
-1143 QQQRLQGHS
+1143 QHRLQGHS

-1201 ASGGED
+1201 AAASGGED

-1238 EAPPGSRDSVDH
+1238 ESPPGSRDSVDN

-1260 QLHNNN
+1260 HLHNNN
-1266 NSIGFG
+1266 NIGFG
-1272 GEDVNSKSSVT
+1272 NDDVNSKPVT
-1283 RHSIHGLNHSNSVK
+1283 RHSIHGLNNSNSVK

-1313 QLRQLAVSGAVS
+1313 QLRQLAVSGAMS
-1325 PTGHER
+1325 PTSNDRH
-1331 RHLEDVTNQPPPQQL
+1331 HLEDVSNQSPQQT
-1346 QQQPMS
+1346 QQPMS
-1352 PTRLQQNSNN
+1352 PTRLQQSSNN

-1374 ADTANLDPDSVDEM
+1374 ADSTNLDPESVDEM

-1411 RKEIESSQ
+1411 RKEIEASQ

-1474 QPHSSTSTTPRL
+1474 QSHSSTSTTPRL

-1630 GMGMGASGRHMP
+1630 GMGMGASG
-1642 SPSGPGSLPPGL
+1642 
-1654 ISKRRGFDDGS
+1654 
-1665 SDFSLTPNLN
+1665 
-1675 MEYSGPKLYKQPAAK
+1675 PKLYKQPAAK

-1760 PSQVDEVMFDK
+1760 PSQVEEVMFDK

>member
-93 VAETSDMPITETVL
+93 VAESSDMPITETVL

-146 SGNNYQAPAGQ
+146 SGNNYQAPNGQ

-240 DSIHNILLVC
+240 DSIHNILLVS

-257 PYSVFHMT
+257 PYSVMHMT

-381 VSQSNNFD
+381 VQSNNFD

-425 QQYHQQA
+425 QQQYHQQA
-432 QQQHPSQSQL
+432 HQQHPSQSQL
-442 QIQQQQQQEPLVPA
+442 QIQQQEPLVPA

-533 RKLSNTSVGGFPVE
+533 RKLSNTSVGYPVE

-593 VPTVSSH
+593 VPTVSSN

-622 YGSNSGMTMPDAF
+622 YSSNSGMMPDQY
-635 NDSRSTSGYD
+635 NDSRSTTGYD

-670 VGDDDMRSLENAS
+670 GDDDMRSLENAS
-683 KLSTIRMKL
+683 KLSTIRLKL

-712 HQEKE
+712 HQEKNTQE

-742 PVDLDKYQQSIAIMN
+742 PVDLDKYQQ
-757 MNLQDIQQDI
+757 
-767 HRLATQQSQMQAQHL
+767 
-782 QAQQLMQAQQ
+782 
-792 IANMLNQQQTY
+792 QTY
-803 GSQQHLADHHYQQS
+803 GSQQHLADHHYQQQ
-817 RPVQQSFGSSP
+817 RPMQQSFGSSP

-838 SAYSSRPPSRDP
+838 SAYNSRPPSRDP
-850 YQQQLQHQQ
+850 YQQQLQ

-886 PAHYMQQQQVQQQ
+886 PAHYMPQQPQ

-918 SPYGGAPPQYRSS
+918 SPYGGAPQYRNS

-993 QQQQQQHQQ
+993 HP

-1026 HQNGVGGGAGGGGE
+1026 HQNGGGSGGGGGGE

-1053 AQRGSNGVQRQQSL
+1053 SQRQVSGSNGVQRQQSL

-1083 MPMGMAMQ
+1083 MPMGMPLQ

-1121 QSTRISDFVHQQ
+1121 HSTRISDFVHQQ
-1133 QQQHQQQLQQ
+1133 QQQHQQQLQ

-1201 ASGGED
+1201 AAASGGED

-1238 EAPPGSRDSVDH
+1238 EAPPGSRDSVDN

-1266 NSIGFG
+1266 NIGFG
-1272 GEDVNSKSSVT
+1272 GDDVNSKPVT
-1283 RHSIHGLNHSNSVK
+1283 RHSIHGLNNSNSVK

-1313 QLRQLAVSGAVS
+1313 QLRQLAVTGAVS
-1325 PTGHER
+1325 PTGNER
-1331 RHLEDVTNQPPPQQL
+1331 RHLEDVTNQPPQQL
-1346 QQQPMS
+1346 QQPMS

-1369 ALVIG
+1369 ALLIG
-1374 ADTANLDPDSVDEM
+1374 ADSTNLDPDSVDEM

>member
-56 GNATLYCQTLSNLY
+56 GNATLYCQTLANLY

-93 VAETSDMPITETVL
+93 VAESADMPITETVL

-146 SGNNYQAPAGQ
+146 SGNNYQAPTGQ

-257 PYSVFHMT
+257 PYTVMHMT

-299 CYPGMDGQDVIA
+299 CYPGMDGQ
-311 RRTLGANEHGICH
+311 
-324 RRGLTVQPV
+324 
-333 TPIPD
+333 
-338 LRSDLDQP
+338 
-346 PVGSPQN
+346 
-353 RPPFQVP
+353 VP

-381 VSQSNNFD
+381 VQSNNFD
-389 GNHAEAF
+389 ANHAEAF

-411 SQQQQQLHQQQQQQ
+411 SQQQQLHQQQHQQHQ
-425 QQYHQQA
+425 QQYQQ
-432 QQQHPSQSQL
+432 QPLQQHPSQSQL
-442 QIQQQQQQEPLVPA
+442 QIQQQEPLVPA

-533 RKLSNTSVGGFPVE
+533 RKLSNTSVGSYPVE

-557 DARGTLQLG
+557 DARGTLQLS

-600 NLSNAGSPLPMARHK
+600 NLSNAGSPLPVARHK

-622 YGSNSGMTMPDAF
+622 YSSNSGMTPDAY
-635 NDSRSTSGYD
+635 NDTRSTSAYD

-664 AWQLDV
+664 AWQLD

-803 GSQQHLADHHYQQS
+803 GSQQHLADHHYQQQ
-817 RPVQQSFGSSP
+817 RPMQQSFGSSP
-828 HLPQAYNAPV
+828 HIPQAYNAPV

-850 YQQQLQHQQ
+850 YQQQLH
-859 HQQQQPMAMPQP
+859 HQQQQPMPMPQP

-886 PAHYMQQQQVQQQ
+886 PAHYMPQQT

-918 SPYGGAPPQYRSS
+918 SPYGGAPQYRSS

-954 PHPHPQR
+954 AHPHPQR

-974 QQQQIQPPLV
+974 QQQQIQPSLV

-993 QQQQQQHQQ
+993 HQ

-1016 GAPSPGSFVL
+1016 GAPSPGSFML
-1026 HQNGVGGGAGGGGE
+1026 HQNGGGGGGGGGGGE

-1053 AQRGSNGVQRQQSL
+1053 GQRQVSGSNGVQRQQSL

-1078 PQPMG
+1078 PQNMG
-1083 MPMGMAMQ
+1083 MPMGMPMQ
-1091 HEDMMA
+1091 QEDMMA

-1121 QSTRISDFVHQQ
+1121 QSTHITDFVHQQ
-1133 QQQHQQQLQQ
+1133 QQQHQQQLQ

-1201 ASGGED
+1201 AAAPGAED

-1238 EAPPGSRDSVDH
+1238 ESPPGSRDSVDN

-1260 QLHNNN
+1260 HLHNNN
-1266 NSIGFG
+1266 NIGFG
-1272 GEDVNSKSSVT
+1272 NDDVNSKPVT
-1283 RHSIHGLNHSNSVK
+1283 RHSIHGLNNSNSVK

-1313 QLRQLAVSGAVS
+1313 QLRQLAVSGAMS
-1325 PTGHER
+1325 PTSNER
-1331 RHLEDVTNQPPPQQL
+1331 RHLDDVSNQSPQQT
-1346 QQQPMS
+1346 QQPMS
-1352 PTRLQQNSNN
+1352 PTRLQQSSNN

-1374 ADTANLDPDSVDEM
+1374 ADSTNLDPESVDEM

-1411 RKEIESSQ
+1411 RKEIEASQ

-1474 QPHSSTSTTPRL
+1474 QSHSSTSTTPRL

-1543 GSQDSLTVKESPD
+1543 GSQDSLTVK
-1556 DYPSTSSTPIGRR
+1556 
-1569 GSYKTSREPAG
+1569 
-1580 VERGRT
+1580 
-1586 LSRISVAKGST
+1586 
-1597 LNFRGRK
+1597 
-1604 SNSLMNL
+1604 
-1611 CDTDSGLG
+1611 DSGLG

-1760 PSQVDEVMFDK
+1760 PSQVEEVMFDK

>member
-1 MDVETQEIRQARQRA
+1 MDAETQEIRQARQRA

-44 QERLKPQIIVEL
+44 QERLKPQIVVEL

-70 SDPNYQSMNH
+70 SDPNYQSLNH
-80 WSIIQTLARKGVP
+80 WSILQTLARKGVP
-93 VAETSDMPITETVL
+93 VAESSDMPITETVL

-138 VMAAIRRI
+138 VVAAIRRI
-146 SGNNYQAPAGQ
+146 SGSNYQAPAGQ
-157 SYEQALLGW
+157 SYEQGLLAW

-173 LKKRIIKEVDA
+173 LKKRIVKELETSV
-184 GLPDD
+184 PDEI
-189 NGSRLQTPD
+189 GTRLQTPD

-240 DSIHNILLVC
+240 DSIHNILLVSS
-250 NFSQKHL
+250 FSQKHL
-257 PYSVFHMT
+257 PYGVFHMT
-265 PEDVTY
+265 PEDITY

-281 VLLTDLFNLF
+281 LLLTDLFNLF

-299 CYPGMDGQDVIA
+299 CYPGMDGQDVIT
-311 RRTLGANEHGICH
+311 RRSQGANVHGICH
-324 RRGLTVQPV
+324 RRGLTMQPV

-346 PVGSPQN
+346 PIGSPSN

-360 HSNSFGGG
+360 HTNSFSGGA
-368 LNRRSTPPNEYQT
+368 LNRRSTPPTEYQT
-381 VSQSNNFD
+381 MQSNNFD
-389 GNHAEAF
+389 GNQAEAF

-403 ITTLASMH
+403 ITTLSSMH
-411 SQQQQQLHQQQQQQ
+411 SQQQQQQQQQ
-425 QQYHQQA
+425 QQYQHQQ
-432 QQQHPSQSQL
+432 QS
-442 QIQQQQQQEPLVPA
+442 QQEPLVPA
-456 RLRQAKEKTN
+456 RLRQAKEKNN

-520 QLNTLGRYERDRE
+520 QLNTLGRYERERDRE
-533 RKLSNTSVGGFPVE
+533 RKLSNTSVE

-578 ETEKYSMRRQVSVDN
+578 ETEKYSMRRQASSADN
-593 VPTVSSH
+593 VPTASAH
-600 NLSNAGSPLPMARHK
+600 NLSNAGSPLPARNK
-615 QHSSDKD
+615 QHSIDRD
-622 YGSNSGMTMPDAF
+622 YSTVDHYNDA
-635 NDSRSTSGYD
+635 RSTGYD

-664 AWQLDV
+664 AWQLDTC
-670 VGDDDMRSLENAS
+670 DDDLRSLENAT
-683 KLSTIRMKL
+683 KLSTMRMKL
-692 EEKRRRIEQDKR
+692 EERRRRIEQDKR
-704 KIEMALLR
+704 KIEMAVLR
-712 HQEKE
+712 HQEKVCQE

-722 PDVMKWET
+722 PDVLKWET
-730 MSNESKRTPDMD
+730 MSNESKRTPEIDPADM
-742 PVDLDKYQQSIAIMN
+742 DKYQQSIAIMN

-803 GSQQHLADHHYQQS
+803 GSQQHLAEHHYQQ
-817 RPVQQSFGSSP
+817 RPMQQSFGSSP
-828 HLPQAYNAPV
+828 HLPQAFNAPV
-838 SAYSSRPPSRDP
+838 SAYNSRPPSRDP
-850 YQQQLQHQQ
+850 YQQQQQQ
-859 HQQQQPMAMPQP
+859 HHSHQQQPMQMPP

-878 GQYMSPPQ
+878 GQYMSPP
-886 PAHYMQQQQVQQQ
+886 AHYM
-899 QQPQSIYSDNGAA
+899 QPQSIYSDNGAP
-912 YNHSNH
+912 YNNH
-918 SPYGGAPPQYRSS
+918 SPYGAPPMPQYQQQHQQRNS
-931 VVYDDYGQPTNHF
+931 VYDEYGQPANHF
-944 YLHESSPQPQ
+944 YLHESPPQ
-954 PHPHPQR
+954 PHPQR

-974 QQQQIQPPLV
+974 QQQQ
-984 DVNAWQTQQ
+984 AQQ
-993 QQQQQQHQQ
+993 QQQQQPLLDVNAWQIQKKMQQ
-1002 KQKQTWMNRPPSSA
+1002 QQQQQNWPNRPPSSA
-1016 GAPSPGSFVL
+1016 GTSQGFVL
-1026 HQNGVGGGAGGGGE
+1026 HQNGGGGGGE
-1040 LQHLFQVQASPQH
+1040 LQHLFQVQSSPQH
-1053 AQRGSNGVQRQQSL
+1053 GQRIHGGGGSGSANGVQRQQSL
-1067 TNLRDNRSPKA
+1067 TNLRDNRSPKGNMG
-1078 PQPMG
+1078 QPMG
-1083 MPMGMAMQ
+1083 MGQ

-1121 QSTRISDFVHQQ
+1121 QSTRISDFVVQQQQRLHHHQQ
-1133 QQQHQQQLQQ
+1133 QQQQQ
-1143 QQQRLQGHS
+1143 QQQQLPTAHS

-1163 GEMISNKLNI
+1163 GELISNKLNI

-1182 PSPSRPSIQA
+1182 PSPSRPAIQA
-1192 NSFQDPRAM
+1192 NSFQDPRGGGGNGNGNG
-1201 ASGGED
+1201 SGSGEE
-1207 QPPEKG
+1207 QRPEKG

-1219 DEQPKRPK
+1219 NDQPKRPK
-1227 PPLRAKRSPKK
+1227 PPLRAKKSPKK
-1238 EAPPGSRDSVDH
+1238 EPSRDNVDN
-1250 QATLKRESLS
+1250 QVVLKRESLS
-1260 QLHNNN
+1260 QLHNSNN
-1266 NSIGFG
+1266 FASEEAKNA
-1272 GEDVNSKSSVT
+1272 T
-1283 RHSIHGLNHSNSVK
+1283 AARHSIHNFPGVQANANAN
-1297 SPGNATYNKY
+1297 PAGNATYNKY

-1313 QLRQLAVSGAVS
+1313 QLRQITASAAEPNV
-1325 PTGHER
+1325 HER
-1331 RHLEDVTNQPPPQQL
+1331 RHLEDLTNQPQQQQ
-1346 QQQPMS
+1346 QQQPLS
-1352 PTRLQQNSNN
+1352 PSRLRAEHSSSS
-1362 AEAAKNK
+1362 AEAAKKK

-1374 ADTANLDPDSVDEM
+1374 VDATNLDPESVDEM

-1411 RKEIESSQ
+1411 RKEIEASQ

-1426 KEEERS
+1426 KEEERA
-1432 RKKEEQMAR
+1432 RKKEEQVAR

-1474 QPHSSTSTTPRL
+1474 QPQSSNASTPRL
-1486 RQQRTTRPRPK
+1486 RQQRVTRPRPK

-1510 ASSISSRGKKGSSS
+1510 ASSLSSRGKKGSSS

-1538 RDYYR
+1538 RDFYR
-1543 GSQDSLTVKESPD
+1543 GSQDSLTVK
-1556 DYPSTSSTPIGRR
+1556 
-1569 GSYKTSREPAG
+1569 
-1580 VERGRT
+1580 
-1586 LSRISVAKGST
+1586 
-1597 LNFRGRK
+1597 
-1604 SNSLMNL
+1604 
-1611 CDTDSGLG
+1611 DTDSGLG

-1630 GMGMGASGRHMP
+1630 GMAA
-1642 SPSGPGSLPPGL
+1642 
-1654 ISKRRGFDDGS
+1654 
-1665 SDFSLTPNLN
+1665 
-1675 MEYSGPKLYKQPAAK
+1675 SGPKLYKQPAAK

-1704 FPGVVN
+1704 FPGAVN

-1739 FRALYSYQPE
+1739 FRALYSYMPE

>member
-1 MDVETQEIRQARQRA
+1 MDAETQEIRQARQRA

-44 QERLKPQIIVEL
+44 QERLKPQIVVEL

-70 SDPNYQSMNH
+70 SDPNYQSLNH
-80 WSIIQTLARKGVP
+80 WSILQTLARKGVP
-93 VAETSDMPITETVL
+93 VAESSDMPITETVL

-117 HMSVIESLMVLYAKE
+117 HMSVIESMMVLYAKE

-146 SGNNYQAPAGQ
+146 SGSNYQAPSSQ
-157 SYEQALLGW
+157 SYEQGLLAW

-173 LKKRIIKEVDA
+173 LKKRIVKELETSV
-184 GLPDD
+184 PDEI
-189 NGSRLQTPD
+189 GTRLQTPD

-240 DSIHNILLVC
+240 DSIHNILLVSS
-250 NFSQKHL
+250 FSQKHL
-257 PYSVFHMT
+257 PYGVFHMT
-265 PEDVTY
+265 PEDITY

-281 VLLTDLFNLF
+281 LLLTDLFNLF

-299 CYPGMDGQDVIA
+299 CYPGMDGQDVIT
-311 RRTLGANEHGICH
+311 RRSQGANEHGICH
-324 RRGLTVQPV
+324 RRGLTMQPV

-346 PVGSPQN
+346 PIGSPSN

-360 HSNSFGGG
+360 HTNSFSGGA
-368 LNRRSTPPNEYQT
+368 LNRRSTPPTEYQT
-381 VSQSNNFD
+381 MQSNNFD
-389 GNHAEAF
+389 GNQAEAF

-403 ITTLASMH
+403 ITTLSSMH
-411 SQQQQQLHQQQQQQ
+411 SQQQQQQQQQ
-425 QQYHQQA
+425 QQYQHQQ
-432 QQQHPSQSQL
+432 QS
-442 QIQQQQQQEPLVPA
+442 QQEPLVPA
-456 RLRQAKEKTN
+456 RLRQAKEKNN

-520 QLNTLGRYERDRE
+520 QLNTLGRFERERDRE
-533 RKLSNTSVGGFPVE
+533 RKLSNTSVE

-578 ETEKYSMRRQVSVDN
+578 ETEKYSMRRQASSADN
-593 VPTVSSH
+593 VPTASAH
-600 NLSNAGSPLPMARHK
+600 NLSNAGSPLPARNK
-615 QHSSDKD
+615 QHSIDRD
-622 YGSNSGMTMPDAF
+622 YSTVDHF
-635 NDSRSTSGYD
+635 NDARSSGYD

-664 AWQLDV
+664 AWQLDTC
-670 VGDDDMRSLENAS
+670 DDDLRSLENAT
-683 KLSTIRMKL
+683 KLSTMRMKL
-692 EEKRRRIEQDKR
+692 EERRRRIEQDKR
-704 KIEMALLR
+704 KIEMAVLR
-712 HQEKE
+712 HQEKTCQE

-722 PDVMKWET
+722 PDVLKWET
-730 MSNESKRTPDMD
+730 MSNESKRTPEIDPADM
-742 PVDLDKYQQSIAIMN
+742 DKYQQSIAIMN

-803 GSQQHLADHHYQQS
+803 GSQQHLAEHHYQQ
-817 RPVQQSFGSSP
+817 RPMQQSFGSSP
-828 HLPQAYNAPV
+828 HLPQAFNAPV
-838 SAYSSRPPSRDP
+838 SAYNSRPPSRDP
-850 YQQQLQHQQ
+850 YQQQQQQQ
-859 HQQQQPMAMPQP
+859 HHSHQQQPMQMPP

-878 GQYMSPPQ
+878 GQYMSPP
-886 PAHYMQQQQVQQQ
+886 AHYMQ
-899 QQPQSIYSDNGAA
+899 PQSLYSDNGAP
-912 YNHSNH
+912 YNNH
-918 SPYGGAPPQYRSS
+918 SPYGAPPLPQYQQHQQRNS
-931 VVYDDYGQPTNHF
+931 VYDEYGQPANHF
-944 YLHESSPQPQ
+944 YLHESPPQ
-954 PHPHPQR
+954 PHAHPQR

-974 QQQQIQPPLV
+974 QQQQAQQQQQPLL
-984 DVNAWQTQQ
+984 DVNAWQTQKKMQ
-993 QQQQQQHQQ
+993 QQQQQQN
-1002 KQKQTWMNRPPSSA
+1002 WPNRPPSSA
-1016 GAPSPGSFVL
+1016 GTSQGFVL
-1026 HQNGVGGGAGGGGE
+1026 HQNGGGGGGGE
-1040 LQHLFQVQASPQH
+1040 LQHLFQVQSSPQH
-1053 AQRGSNGVQRQQSL
+1053 GQRVHGGGGGSANGVQRQQSL
-1067 TNLRDNRSPKA
+1067 TNLRDNRSPKGNMG
-1078 PQPMG
+1078 QPNMG
-1083 MPMGMAMQ
+1083 MGQ

-1121 QSTRISDFVHQQ
+1121 QSTRISDFVVQQQQRLHHHQQ
-1133 QQQHQQQLQQ
+1133 QQQQQQQLPAA
-1143 QQQRLQGHS
+1143 HS

-1163 GEMISNKLNI
+1163 GELISNKLNI

-1182 PSPSRPSIQA
+1182 PSPSRPAIQA
-1192 NSFQDPRAM
+1192 NSFQDPRGGG
-1201 ASGGED
+1201 SGGGGNGNGNGNGSGSGEE
-1207 QPPEKG
+1207 QRPEKG

-1219 DEQPKRPK
+1219 NDQPKRPK
-1227 PPLRAKRSPKK
+1227 PPLRAKKSPKK
-1238 EAPPGSRDSVDH
+1238 EPSRDNVDN
-1250 QATLKRESLS
+1250 QVVLKRESLS
-1260 QLHNNN
+1260 QLHNSNN
-1266 NSIGFG
+1266 FASEEAKNASAA
-1272 GEDVNSKSSVT
+1272 
-1283 RHSIHGLNHSNSVK
+1283 RHSIHNFPGVQANANANSA
-1297 SPGNATYNKY
+1297 GNATYNKY

-1313 QLRQLAVSGAVS
+1313 QLRQIAASAAEPNV
-1325 PTGHER
+1325 HER
-1331 RHLEDVTNQPPPQQL
+1331 RHLEDLTNQPQQQ
-1346 QQQPMS
+1346 QQQPLS
-1352 PTRLQQNSNN
+1352 PSRLRAEHSSSS
-1362 AEAAKNK
+1362 AEAAKKK

-1374 ADTANLDPDSVDEM
+1374 ADATNLDPESVDEM

-1411 RKEIESSQ
+1411 RKEIEASQ
-1419 KREKERE
+1419 KREKERQ
-1426 KEEERS
+1426 KEEERA

-1474 QPHSSTSTTPRL
+1474 QPQSSNASTPRL
-1486 RQQRTTRPRPK
+1486 RQQRVTRPRPK

-1510 ASSISSRGKKGSSS
+1510 ASSLSSRGKKGSSS
-1524 NLTGYG
+1524 NLT
-1530 QLSSNSMK
+1530 
-1538 RDYYR
+1538 
-1543 GSQDSLTVKESPD
+1543 ESPD

-1569 GSYKTSREPAG
+1569 GSYKTSR
-1580 VERGRT
+1580 
-1586 LSRISVAKGST
+1586 
-1597 LNFRGRK
+1597 
-1604 SNSLMNL
+1604 
-1611 CDTDSGLG
+1611 DTDSGLG

-1630 GMGMGASGRHMP
+1630 GMAASGRHMP

-1665 SDFSLTPNLN
+1665 SDTSLI

-1704 FPGVVN
+1704 FPGAVN

-1739 FRALYSYQPE
+1739 FRALYSYMPE

>member
-56 GNATLYCQTLSNLY
+56 GNATLYCQTLANLY

-93 VAETSDMPITETVL
+93 VAESADMPITETVL

-146 SGNNYQAPAGQ
+146 SGNNYQAPTGQ

-257 PYSVFHMT
+257 PYTVMHMT

-299 CYPGMDGQDVIA
+299 CYPGMDGQ
-311 RRTLGANEHGICH
+311 
-324 RRGLTVQPV
+324 
-333 TPIPD
+333 
-338 LRSDLDQP
+338 
-346 PVGSPQN
+346 
-353 RPPFQVP
+353 VP

-381 VSQSNNFD
+381 VQSNNFD

-411 SQQQQQLHQQQQQQ
+411 SQQQQQLHQQQQHQ
-425 QQYHQQA
+425 QQYHQQPL
-432 QQQHPSQSQL
+432 QQHPSQSQL
-442 QIQQQQQQEPLVPA
+442 QIQQQEPLVPA

-533 RKLSNTSVGGFPVE
+533 RKLSNTSVGSYPVE

-600 NLSNAGSPLPMARHK
+600 NLSNAGSPLPVARHK

-622 YGSNSGMTMPDAF
+622 YSSNSGMTPDAY

-664 AWQLDV
+664 AWQLD

-742 PVDLDKYQQSIAIMN
+742 PVDLDKYQ
-757 MNLQDIQQDI
+757 
-767 HRLATQQSQMQAQHL
+767 
-782 QAQQLMQAQQ
+782 
-792 IANMLNQQQTY
+792 
-803 GSQQHLADHHYQQS
+803 
-817 RPVQQSFGSSP
+817 
-828 HLPQAYNAPV
+828 AYNAPV

-850 YQQQLQHQQ
+850 YQQQLH
-859 HQQQQPMAMPQP
+859 HQQQQPMPMPQP

-886 PAHYMQQQQVQQQ
+886 PAHYMPQQA

-918 SPYGGAPPQYRSS
+918 SPYGGTPQYRSS

-954 PHPHPQR
+954 AHQHPQR

-974 QQQQIQPPLV
+974 QQQQIQPSLV

-993 QQQQQQHQQ
+993 HQ

-1016 GAPSPGSFVL
+1016 GAPSPGSFML
-1026 HQNGVGGGAGGGGE
+1026 HQNGGGGGGGGGGGE

-1053 AQRGSNGVQRQQSL
+1053 GQRQVSGSNGVQRQQSL

-1078 PQPMG
+1078 PQNMG
-1083 MPMGMAMQ
+1083 MPMGMPMQ
-1091 HEDMMA
+1091 QEDMMA

-1121 QSTRISDFVHQQ
+1121 QSTHISDFVHQQ
-1133 QQQHQQQLQQ
+1133 QQQHQHQQQLQ

-1201 ASGGED
+1201 AAASGGED

-1238 EAPPGSRDSVDH
+1238 ESPPGSRDSVDN

-1260 QLHNNN
+1260 HLHNNN
-1266 NSIGFG
+1266 NIGFG
-1272 GEDVNSKSSVT
+1272 NDDVNSKPVT
-1283 RHSIHGLNHSNSVK
+1283 RHSIHGLNNSNSVK

-1313 QLRQLAVSGAVS
+1313 QLRQLAVSGAMS
-1325 PTGHER
+1325 PTSNER
-1331 RHLEDVTNQPPPQQL
+1331 HHLDDVSNQSPQQT
-1346 QQQPMS
+1346 QQPMS
-1352 PTRLQQNSNN
+1352 PTRLQQSSNN

-1374 ADTANLDPDSVDEM
+1374 ADSTNLDPESVDEM

-1411 RKEIESSQ
+1411 RKEIEASQ

-1426 KEEERS
+1426 KEEERA

-1474 QPHSSTSTTPRL
+1474 QSHSSTSTTPRL

-1524 NLTGYG
+1524 NLT
-1530 QLSSNSMK
+1530 
-1538 RDYYR
+1538 
-1543 GSQDSLTVKESPD
+1543 
-1556 DYPSTSSTPIGRR
+1556 
-1569 GSYKTSREPAG
+1569 
-1580 VERGRT
+1580 
-1586 LSRISVAKGST
+1586 
-1597 LNFRGRK
+1597 
-1604 SNSLMNL
+1604 
-1611 CDTDSGLG
+1611 DSGLG

-1630 GMGMGASGRHMP
+1630 GMGMGA
-1642 SPSGPGSLPPGL
+1642 
-1654 ISKRRGFDDGS
+1654 
-1665 SDFSLTPNLN
+1665 
-1675 MEYSGPKLYKQPAAK
+1675 SGPKLYKQPAAK

-1760 PSQVDEVMFDK
+1760 PSQVEEVMFDK

>member
-353 RPPFQVP
+353 RPPFQ
-360 HSNSFGGG
+360 
-368 LNRRSTPPNEYQT
+368 
-381 VSQSNNFD
+381 
-389 GNHAEAF
+389 
-396 VVHKSRG
+396 
-403 ITTLASMH
+403 
-411 SQQQQQLHQQQQQQ
+411 
-425 QQYHQQA
+425 
-432 QQQHPSQSQL
+432 
-442 QIQQQQQQEPLVPA
+442 
-456 RLRQAKEKTN
+456 
-466 VESKADERGD
+466 
-476 FVAAGRPSNWEQS
+476 
-489 RRPSFAGRRSR
+489 GRRSR

-742 PVDLDKYQQSIAIMN
+742 PVDLDKY
-757 MNLQDIQQDI
+757 
-767 HRLATQQSQMQAQHL
+767 
-782 QAQQLMQAQQ
+782 
-792 IANMLNQQQTY
+792 QQQTY

>member
-1 MDVETQEIRQARQRA
+1 MDAETQEIRQARQRA

-44 QERLKPQIIVEL
+44 QERLKPQIVVEL

-70 SDPNYQSMNH
+70 SDPNYQSLNH
-80 WSIIQTLARKGVP
+80 WSILQTLARKGVP
-93 VAETSDMPITETVL
+93 VAESSDMPITETVL

-138 VMAAIRRI
+138 VVSAIRRI
-146 SGNNYQAPAGQ
+146 SGSNYQAPQGQ
-157 SYEQALLGW
+157 SYEQGLLAW

-173 LKKRIIKEVDA
+173 LKKRIVKELESSV
-184 GLPDD
+184 PDEI
-189 NGSRLQTPD
+189 GTRLQTPD

-240 DSIHNILLVC
+240 DSIHNILLVS

-257 PYSVFHMT
+257 PYGVFHMT
-265 PEDVTY
+265 PEDITY

-281 VLLTDLFNLF
+281 LLLTDLFNLF

-299 CYPGMDGQDVIA
+299 CYPGMDGQVPH
-311 RRTLGANEHGICH
+311 TNSFSVG
-324 RRGLTVQPV
+324 
-333 TPIPD
+333 
-338 LRSDLDQP
+338 
-346 PVGSPQN
+346 VGS
-353 RPPFQVP
+353 
-360 HSNSFGGG
+360 
-368 LNRRSTPPNEYQT
+368 LNRRSTPPTEYQT
-381 VSQSNNFD
+381 MQSNNFD
-389 GNHAEAF
+389 GNQAEAF

-403 ITTLASMH
+403 ITTLSSMH
-411 SQQQQQLHQQQQQQ
+411 SQQQQQQQQQHYQLQQQQQ
-425 QQYHQQA
+425 
-432 QQQHPSQSQL
+432 PQS
-442 QIQQQQQQEPLVPA
+442 QQEPLVPA
-456 RLRQAKEKTN
+456 RLRQAKEKNN

-476 FVAAGRPSNWEQS
+476 FVAAGRPSNWDQN

-520 QLNTLGRYERDRE
+520 QINTVGRYERERDRE
-533 RKLSNTSVGGFPVE
+533 RKLSNTSVE

-578 ETEKYSMRRQVSVDN
+578 ETEKYSMRRQASIDN
-593 VPTVSSH
+593 VPTASAH
-600 NLSNAGSPLPMARHK
+600 NLSNAGSPLPARNK
-615 QHSSDKD
+615 QHSIDRGD
-622 YGSNSGMTMPDAF
+622 YSNAEHYNDA
-635 NDSRSTSGYD
+635 RSSGYD

-664 AWQLDV
+664 TWQYETC
-670 VGDDDMRSLENAS
+670 DDDLRSLENAT
-683 KLSTIRMKL
+683 KLSTMRMKL
-692 EEKRRRIEQDKR
+692 EERRRRIEQDKR
-704 KIEMALLR
+704 KIELAVLR
-712 HQEKE
+712 HQEKVCQE

-722 PDVMKWET
+722 PDVLKWET
-730 MSNESKRTPDMD
+730 MSNDSKRTPEMD
-742 PVDLDKYQQSIAIMN
+742 PADMDKYQQSIAIMN

-803 GSQQHLADHHYQQS
+803 GSQQHLAEHHYQQ
-817 RPVQQSFGSSP
+817 RPMQQSFGSSP
-828 HLPQAYNAPV
+828 HLPQAFNAPV
-838 SAYSSRPPSRDP
+838 SAYNSRPPSRDP
-850 YQQQLQHQQ
+850 YQQQQQ
-859 HQQQQPMAMPQP
+859 HHPHQQPMQMPP

-878 GQYMSPPQ
+878 GQYMSPP
-886 PAHYMQQQQVQQQ
+886 AHYM
-899 QQPQSIYSDNGAA
+899 QPQSIYSDNGGAP
-912 YNHSNH
+912 YNNH
-918 SPYGGAPPQYRSS
+918 SPYGAPPMQQYQQQQHPQRNS
-931 VVYDDYGQPTNHF
+931 VYDEYGQPANHF
-944 YLHESSPQPQ
+944 YLHESPPQPLA
-954 PHPHPQR
+954 HPQR

-974 QQQQIQPPLV
+974 QQQQQQAQQQQPLL
-984 DVNAWQTQQ
+984 DVNAWQTQKKMQ
-993 QQQQQQHQQ
+993 QQQQQQQQ
-1002 KQKQTWMNRPPSSA
+1002 SWPNRPPSSA
-1016 GAPSPGSFVL
+1016 GASQGFVL
-1026 HQNGVGGGAGGGGE
+1026 HQNGGGGGGE
-1040 LQHLFQVQASPQH
+1040 LQHLFQVQSSPQH
-1053 AQRGSNGVQRQQSL
+1053 SQRMHGGGSGSSNGVQRQQSL
-1067 TNLRDNRSPKA
+1067 TNLRDNRSPKGNMG
-1078 PQPMG
+1078 QNMG
-1083 MPMGMAMQ
+1083 MGQP
-1091 HEDMMA
+1091 EDMMA

-1121 QSTRISDFVHQQ
+1121 QSTRISDFVVQQQQRLHHQQ
-1133 QQQHQQQLQQ
+1133 QQQQQ
-1143 QQQRLQGHS
+1143 QQQLPTAHS

-1163 GEMISNKLNI
+1163 GELISNKLNI

-1192 NSFQDPRAM
+1192 NSFQDPRG
-1201 ASGGED
+1201 GGERNGSGEE
-1207 QPPEKG
+1207 QRPEKG

-1219 DEQPKRPK
+1219 NDQPKRPK
-1227 PPLRAKRSPKK
+1227 PPLRAKKSPKK
-1238 EAPPGSRDSVDH
+1238 ESSRDSVDN
-1250 QATLKRESLS
+1250 QVVVKRESLS
-1260 QLHNNN
+1260 QLHNSNN
-1266 NSIGFG
+1266 IAIEEAKN
-1272 GEDVNSKSSVT
+1272 NAAAA
-1283 RHSIHGLNHSNSVK
+1283 RHSIHNFPGGQSNS
-1297 SPGNATYNKY
+1297 PAGNATYNKY

-1313 QLRQLAVSGAVS
+1313 QLRQITTSGAE
-1325 PTGHER
+1325 PDAQER
-1331 RHLEDVTNQPPPQQL
+1331 RHLEDLTNQPQQ
-1346 QQQPMS
+1346 QQQPLS
-1352 PTRLQQNSNN
+1352 PSRLRAEHSINS

-1374 ADTANLDPDSVDEM
+1374 ADSTNLDPESVDEM

-1411 RKEIESSQ
+1411 RKEIEASQ

-1426 KEEERS
+1426 KEEERA

-1474 QPHSSTSTTPRL
+1474 QPQSSSSSTPRL
-1486 RQQRTTRPRPK
+1486 RQQRVTRPRPK

-1510 ASSISSRGKKGSSS
+1510 ASSLSSRGKKGSSS

-1538 RDYYR
+1538 RDFYR
-1543 GSQDSLTVKESPD
+1543 GSQDSLTVK
-1556 DYPSTSSTPIGRR
+1556 
-1569 GSYKTSREPAG
+1569 
-1580 VERGRT
+1580 
-1586 LSRISVAKGST
+1586 
-1597 LNFRGRK
+1597 
-1604 SNSLMNL
+1604 
-1611 CDTDSGLG
+1611 DSGLG

-1630 GMGMGASGRHMP
+1630 GMAASGRHMP

-1665 SDFSLTPNLN
+1665 SDTSLTANAN

-1704 FPGVVN
+1704 FPGAVN

-1739 FRALYSYQPE
+1739 FRALYSYLPE